1 MIKAKPKICDR
12 ILALFM
18 AFAMLVAVL
27 SDNMLRTYATP
38 ADAFTITVADKIGKA
53 VSGATVA
60 YEVTV
65 DGVSSTQRIVET
77 GDDGRVEIS
86 EIADI
91 DFTDQPTPVVKLSA
105 TIMKAD
111 YKQSVITDTAVT
123 STTGN
128 VNVTLEEKAVD
139 ADFGFADPNPE
150 IIYYQRATKFTNP
163 LTKGNGN
170 GKITF
175 EIEGGKSDVA
185 SIDATNGELTVNK
198 AGTVTVTAKKAA
210 DENYKAAQASYTLTV
225 KDVIK
230 FDKETPELNFDPE
243 KKENTYTQEVTI
255 GASSGVV
262 KYKIEESTPS
272 DAASIEESSGK
283 VKITK
288 PGKIKVGADLTIGE
302 GGNPGE
308 TFSASYI
315 LTVNKANQ
323 TGFAFDKSTPTTV
336 TYSPDNN
343 KYEIKTTGG
352 KGDGKVTFST
362 DNAEVA
368 TIDSD
373 GKLTTKKAGTVTV
386 KAVKAG
392 NEYYNDSE
400 EIGYTLTIKMADQTN
415 FAFEKPNPEAITYDP
430 KNNTFSNKASSDQGA
445 DNVTYTI
452 TSGNDVASIDSAT
465 GTLTILKAGDVTVKA
480 TRAAD
485 DKYNEVTAEYT
496 LTINKA
502 GQTDFAFEEQN
513 PKAKTYAP
521 GLTFENVAKG
531 NQGTGKITY
540 EITSGDDVASID
552 DNGKLTINKAGTV
565 TVKAT
570 RAADDKYN
578 EVTAEYTLTINKADQ
593 TGFAFEKPNPGAIT
607 YKPELTFENAATG
620 GQSASNVTYTITSDN
635 GVASIGS
642 ATGTL
647 TILKAGT
654 VTVKATRAADNK
666 YNEVT
671 AEYTLTI
678 NKAGQTD
685 FAFEEQNP
693 KAKTYAPGL
702 TFENVAKG
710 NQGTG
715 KITYEITSGDDV
727 ASIDDNGKL
736 TINKAGTVT
745 VKATR
750 AADDKYNEV
759 TAEYT
764 LTVNKASQ
772 TGFEFKKTQHE
783 ITYEPNL
790 TFTYEATGGQSAG
803 NVTYEIIRGKDV
815 ASIDDGNG
823 KLTINKAGT
832 VTVKATKAA
841 DDKYNEATAEY
852 TLTIDK
858 ANQTGFVFEKT
869 QHEITYEPDLTFD
882 NAATGGQGTGN
893 VTYTIISGNDVA
905 SIDGATGT
913 LTILKAGTI
922 TVKAV
927 RAGDDCYNVS
937 AEISYTLKIN
947 RADQTGFE
955 FEQYNG
961 ETADIV
967 YNTGMSFRNAASG
980 GQGTGNITYSLSS
993 DIVSIDNDG
1002 NITFKKGQV
1011 GTVTVTATRAAD
1023 DKYNEV
1029 STKYTLNISYL
1040 GTPENSYVLSGA
1052 KLDNNSKWY
1061 TGDITITPADGY
1073 KISWTNTLSGNEW
1086 SDYLTVSTE
1095 GNENAKTV
1103 YLKNDE
1109 GITAGIDIGNEKL
1122 MIDRTAPAIS
1132 VKYDNNSAD
1141 SDKYF
1146 DKDRTATI
1154 TITEHNFDPAK
1165 VEAVVTVNGTVSDKF
1180 NAALKKAESW
1190 KSEGDVHTA
1199 KITFSDNADYTFS
1212 ISCTDRAGHVTENN
1226 SVTFAEGSV
1235 ATGEFTVDK
1244 TAPKIDVSYD
1254 NNSVNNKMYFNA
1266 DRIATITIT
1275 EHNFDASR
1283 VVAKVTSENAT
1294 DTVSDYAA
1302 YLSDP
1307 NNWTADGDKHTA
1319 TITFSV
1325 DADYT
1330 FSISCTDKAGN
1341 ANKAVNYGESEVPEK
1356 FTVDKTN
1363 PENLVISYSE
1373 SVLDIVLRTI
1383 SFGFFNPDITVTVK
1397 ADDTTSGIDYFT
1409 YSTDGNKTVTAASAK
1424 DVKYDKDGKA
1434 YITFRIAPQYR
1445 GNISFIAFDRAGNS
1459 TGMSDDKTVV
1469 ADNTKPVISV
1479 EYDNNKHDS
1488 KNTTFYTAK
1497 RTATITITE
1506 ANFFTE
1512 AFDKNYLKI
1521 TVVRTDDNGKKTT
1534 TVLKNADL
1542 TTPFED
1548 SNGNVHTAKLD
1559 FVEDGDY
1566 TFTIDYTDFSGNK
1579 AGTYSTS
1586 FTIDKTRPTIDVS
1599 YDNNS
1604 AKNSKYFKADRTAT
1618 ITINEHNFDASRVVA
1633 KVTNKNA
1640 TGTVGDYAAYLK
1652 NAKNWKT
1659 NGNTHTATIRFTTEA
1674 DYTFNIS
1681 YSDKAG
1687 NKNKA
1692 VNYGKSVAPGE
1703 FTIDKTAPTKADI
1716 KINNES
1722 VKATK
1727 GVAFEKF
1734 YRNSVTVKYSVN
1746 CDISGLDNITYQKVD
1761 DVAGYSADGS
1771 WTAYANTGVKVS
1783 PSEKFV
1789 IYFRAEDKAGNV
1801 TIINSTGIVVDSKA
1815 PTGETYAPE
1824 IDIKPEAANKNGLHN
1839 KDVSVDL
1846 NVIDP
1851 AYSGNN
1857 ADSNGYYSGINR
1869 ITYRIS
1875 TTDTQAEET
1884 GVLFDVNE
1892 GITSG
1897 SVYDNDSLVSSWTG
1911 SINIDAATFN
1921 SNNVVVEI
1929 TATDNA
1935 GNTRV
1940 TTNEMINVPIAIDV
1954 TKPEIN
1960 ISYNNNSV
1968 DSESLFK
1975 ADRVATIAVTER
1987 NFKSDNVKIKITN
2000 TDGVI
2005 PAVSGWKKTGGTGNL
2020 DDTIWTATIPYTADG
2035 DYEFSIEYTDL
2046 ADNRSDG
2053 AVYAAGTQVP
2063 EKFTIDK
2070 TLPVIDVSYDNNS
2083 ASNGNYY
2090 NAGRTATIVIT
2101 EHNFDA
2107 SRVTVT
2113 LTATDDGTVA
2123 ALPTVSGWTDN
2134 GDRHTATV
2142 SYSNDSL
2149 YTFDIAVKDKAGNDA
2164 ADFAKQTFYVD
2175 KTAPSLTISG
2185 VADLSANSGEIIPVI
2200 SYADTNYDDANVS
2213 ITLTGAERKAVA
2225 LDGAYSDQHNGKIFT
2240 FNNFPEKKEVD
2251 DIYTLTAT
2259 LTDKAGN
2266 TTTKSIRFSA
2276 NRFGSTYALPKATEE
2291 LNGSYTQSGKDV
2303 VMTETNANQL
2313 KNIKVI
2319 LFKNGETITLKED
2332 DDYRIDVKGGNGQ
2345 WYEYTYTVYSAN
2357 FADDGVYRLSF
2368 SSEDDAGNKAE
2379 NTLDTKNKEIS
2390 FSVDKTKP
2398 DIVVT
2403 NIENGSTYP
2412 VDKLTVTMSASD
2424 NILLKTMSVYLDD
2437 YDKEYKTWTAEDIAK
2452 TIDADGNF
2460 TFDIDGNSTG
2470 AHKVKVVCTDAAGN
2484 EQTVEITDF
2493 YVTTNLFVRFYNNKV
2508 LFFGTIGGVIV
2519 IAAAIVVL
2527 LVLKKRKQNTG
2538 EDE

>member
-18 AFAMLVAVL
+18 AFAMLIAVL

-38 ADAFTITVADKIGKA
+38 ADAFTITVVDKSDNAI
-53 VSGATVA
+53 SGATVA

-65 DGVSSTQRIVET
+65 DGESFTQRTVET

-91 DFTDQPTPVVKLSA
+91 DFTAQPTPVVKLSA
-105 TIMKAD
+105 TITKAD
-111 YKQSVITDTAVT
+111 YKQSVLTDTAVT

-128 VNVTLEEKAVD
+128 VDVTLEEKAVD
-139 ADFGFADPNPE
+139 ADFGFADPNPV
-150 IIYYQRATKFTNP
+150 INYDQNNTGFTNP

-170 GKITF
+170 GNITF

-185 SIDATNGELTVNK
+185 SIDATTGELTINK
-198 AGTVTVTAKKAA
+198 TGTVTVTAKKAA

-230 FDKETPELNFDPE
+230 FDKETPELDFDPE
-243 KKENTYTQEVTI
+243 KENTYTQEVTI
-255 GASSGVV
+255 GAISGVV

-272 DAASIEESSGK
+272 DAASVEESSGK
-283 VKITK
+283 VTIAK

-302 GGNPGE
+302 GGNPGK

-373 GKLTTKKAGTVTV
+373 GKLTTEKAGTVTV

-400 EIGYTLTIKMADQTN
+400 EISCTLTIKMADQTN
-415 FAFEKPNPEAITYDP
+415 FAFENQNPEAI
-430 KNNTFSNKASSDQGA
+430 
-445 DNVTYTI
+445 
-452 TSGNDVASIDSAT
+452 
-465 GTLTILKAGDVTVKA
+465 
-480 TRAAD
+480 
-485 DKYNEVTAEYT
+485 KY
-496 LTINKA
+496 K
-502 GQTDFAFEEQN
+502 
-513 PKAKTYAP
+513 P
-521 GLTFENVAKG
+521 GLTFENAATGGQSAG
-531 NQGTGKITY
+531 NVTYTIISGK
-540 EITSGDDVASID
+540 DVASID
-552 DNGKLTINKAGTV
+552 DSNGTLTILKAGTV

-593 TGFAFEKPNPGAIT
+593 TNFVFEDQNPGAIT
-607 YKPELTFENAATG
+607 YKPRLTFEN
-620 GQSASNVTYTITSDN
+620 
-635 GVASIGS
+635 
-642 ATGTL
+642 
-647 TILKAGT
+647 
-654 VTVKATRAADNK
+654 KAT
-666 YNEVT
+666 
-671 AEYTLTI
+671 
-678 NKAGQTD
+678 
-685 FAFEEQNP
+685 
-693 KAKTYAPGL
+693 
-702 TFENVAKG
+702 G

-715 KITYEITSGDDV
+715 KITYEITSGNDV
-727 ASIDDNGKL
+727 ASIDSATGTL
-736 TINKAGTVT
+736 TILKAGTVT

-764 LTVNKASQ
+764 LTINKADQTNFAFEKQNPGAITYKPRLTFENAATGGQSAGNVTYTIISGKDVASIDDSNGTLTILKAGTVTVKATRAADDKYKEATAEYTLIIDKANQ
-772 TGFEFKKTQHE
+772 TGFKFEKTQHKK
-783 ITYEPNL
+783 TYEPDL
-790 TFTYEATGGQSAG
+790 TFTYEATGGQSKG
-803 NVTYEIIRGKDV
+803 NVTYTIISGKDV
-815 ASIDDGNG
+815 ASIDDSNG
-823 KLTINKAGT
+823 TLTILKAGT
-832 VTVKATKAA
+832 VTVKATRAA

-852 TLTIDK
+852 TLTINK
-858 ANQTGFVFEKT
+858 
-869 QHEITYEPDLTFD
+869 
-882 NAATGGQGTGN
+882 
-893 VTYTIISGNDVA
+893 
-905 SIDGATGT
+905 
-913 LTILKAGTI
+913 
-922 TVKAV
+922 
-927 RAGDDCYNVS
+927 
-937 AEISYTLKIN
+937 
-947 RADQTGFE
+947 ADQTGFE
-955 FEQYNG
+955 FEQYDND
-961 ETADIV
+961 TYKIT
-967 YNTGMSFRNAASG
+967 YNTGMSFKNAASG
-980 GQGTGNITYSLSS
+980 GQSTGNITYSLSS
-993 DIVSIDNDG
+993 DIVSINEDGEDG
-1002 NITFKKGQV
+1002 NITFKDGQV

-1040 GTPENSYVLSGA
+1040 VTPENSYVLSGA

-1061 TGDITITPADGY
+1061 TGDITITPAEGY
-1073 KISWTNTLSGNEW
+1073 KISRSNALSDNEW

-1095 GNENAKTV
+1095 GNENTETV
-1103 YLKNDE
+1103 YLKNDD
-1109 GITAGIDIGNEKL
+1109 GITAAIVIGKGQL

-1141 SDKYF
+1141 SNKYF

-1165 VEAVVTVNGTVSDKF
+1165 VEAIVTVNGTVSDKF
-1180 NAALKKAESW
+1180 NADLKKAESW

-1212 ISCTDRAGHVTENN
+1212 ISCTDKAGHVTENN

-1244 TAPKIDVSYD
+1244 TAPKIEVAYD
-1254 NNSVNNKMYFNA
+1254 NNSVKNGKYFKA
-1266 DRIATITIT
+1266 DRTATITIT
-1275 EHNFDASR
+1275 EHNFDVSR
-1283 VVAKVTSENAT
+1283 VKAVITDKNAT

-1302 YLSDP
+1302 YLSDLK
-1307 NNWTADGDKHTA
+1307 NWTADGDKHTA
-1319 TITFSV
+1319 TITFSI

-1341 ANKAVNYGESEVPEK
+1341 ANKAVNYGESEVPKK

-1397 ADDTTSGIDYFT
+1397 ADDMTSGIDYFT
-1409 YSTDGNKTVTAASAK
+1409 YSTDGNKTVTAAQAK

-1434 YITFRIAPQYR
+1434 YITFRIAPQYI

-1469 ADNTKPVISV
+1469 ADNIKPVISV
-1479 EYDNNKHDS
+1479 EYDNNKHDNN
-1488 KNTTFYTAK
+1488 NTTFYTAK
-1497 RTATITITE
+1497 RTATIKITE

-1579 AGTYSTS
+1579 ARTYSTS

-1640 TGTVGDYAAYLK
+1640 TDAVGDYAAYLK

-1716 KINNES
+1716 RINNES

-1801 TIINSTGIVVDSKA
+1801 TITNSTGIVVDSKA

-1911 SINIDAATFN
+1911 RINIDAATFN

-2063 EKFTIDK
+2063 EKFTVDK

-2123 ALPTVSGWTDN
+2123 ALPIVSGWTDN

-2200 SYADTNYDDANVS
+2200 SYTDTNYDDANVS

-2357 FADDGVYRLSF
+2357 FSDDGVYRLSF

-2452 TIDADGNF
+2452 IIDADGNF

>member
-18 AFAMLVAVL
+18 AFAMLIAVL

-38 ADAFTITVADKIGKA
+38 ADTFTITVVDQNNNA

-65 DGVSSTQRIVET
+65 DGASSTQRTVET

-91 DFTDQPTPVVKLSA
+91 DFTAQPTPVVKLSA
-105 TIMKAD
+105 TITKAD
-111 YKQSVITDTAVT
+111 YKQSVLTDTAVT
-123 STTGN
+123 STTDN
-128 VNVTLEEKAVD
+128 VNVKLEEKAVD
-139 ADFGFADPNPE
+139 ADFGFADPNPV
-150 IIYYQRATKFTNP
+150 INYDQNNTGFTNP

-170 GKITF
+170 GNITF

-185 SIDATNGELTVNK
+185 SIDATNGELTINK
-198 AGTVTVTAKKAA
+198 TGTVTVTAKKAA

-230 FDKETPELNFDPE
+230 FDKETPELDFDPE
-243 KKENTYTQEVTI
+243 KENTYTQEVTI
-255 GASSGVV
+255 GAISGVV

-272 DAASIEESSGK
+272 DAASIDESSGK
-283 VKITK
+283 VTITK
-288 PGKIKVGADLTIGE
+288 PGKIKVGADLTIRE
-302 GGNPGE
+302 GGNPGK

-315 LTVNKANQ
+315 LTVNKADQ
-323 TGFAFDKSTPTTV
+323 TNFAFEKQNPRAITYDPKNNTFSNKASSDQGEDNV
-336 TYSPDNN
+336 TYEITSDNGVAS
-343 KYEIKTTGG
+343 IDSTTGIL
-352 KGDGKVTFST
+352 
-362 DNAEVA
+362 
-368 TIDSD
+368 TI
-373 GKLTTKKAGTVTV
+373 LKAGDVTV
-386 KAVKAG
+386 KATRAADDKY
-392 NEYYNDSE
+392 NEVTAE
-400 EIGYTLTIKMADQTN
+400 YTLTINKADQTN
-415 FAFEKPNPEAITYDP
+415 FAFENQNPEAITYDPKNNTFSNKASSDQGEDNVTYEITSDNGVASIDSTTGILTILKAGDVTVKATRAADDKYNEVTAEYTLTINKADQTNFAFENQNPEAITYDP

-452 TSGNDVASIDSAT
+452 TSGNGVASIDSSTGTLTILKAGTVTVKAT
-465 GTLTILKAGDVTVKA
+465 RAADDKYKEATAEYTLTINKADQTHFAFEKPNPEARTYKPGLTFENKASSDQGADNVTYTITSDNGVASIDIYGTLTILKAGDVTVKA

-502 GQTDFAFEEQN
+502 DQTNFAFENQN
-513 PKAKTYAP
+513 P
-521 GLTFENVAKG
+521 E
-531 NQGTGKITY
+531 
-540 EITSGDDVASID
+540 
-552 DNGKLTINKAGTV
+552 
-565 TVKAT
+565 
-570 RAADDKYN
+570 
-578 EVTAEYTLTINKADQ
+578 
-593 TGFAFEKPNPGAIT
+593 AIT
-607 YKPELTFENAATG
+607 YDPKNNTFSNK
-620 GQSASNVTYTITSDN
+620 ASSDQGADNVTYTITSDN
-635 GVASIGS
+635 DVASIDS
-642 ATGTL
+642 TTGTL

-654 VTVKATRAADNK
+654 VTVKA
-666 YNEVT
+666 
-671 AEYTLTI
+671 
-678 NKAGQTD
+678 
-685 FAFEEQNP
+685 
-693 KAKTYAPGL
+693 
-702 TFENVAKG
+702 
-710 NQGTG
+710 
-715 KITYEITSGDDV
+715 
-727 ASIDDNGKL
+727 
-736 TINKAGTVT
+736 
-745 VKATR
+745 
-750 AADDKYNEV
+750 
-759 TAEYT
+759 
-764 LTVNKASQ
+764 
-772 TGFEFKKTQHE
+772 
-783 ITYEPNL
+783 
-790 TFTYEATGGQSAG
+790 
-803 NVTYEIIRGKDV
+803 
-815 ASIDDGNG
+815 
-823 KLTINKAGT
+823 
-832 VTVKATKAA
+832 
-841 DDKYNEATAEY
+841 
-852 TLTIDK
+852 
-858 ANQTGFVFEKT
+858 
-869 QHEITYEPDLTFD
+869 
-882 NAATGGQGTGN
+882 
-893 VTYTIISGNDVA
+893 
-905 SIDGATGT
+905 
-913 LTILKAGTI
+913 
-922 TVKAV
+922 V
-927 RAGDDCYNVS
+927 RAGDDCYNAS
-937 AEISYTLKIN
+937 AEINYTLKIN
-947 RADQTGFE
+947 KADQTGFE
-955 FEQYNG
+955 FEQYDND
-961 ETADIV
+961 TYKIT
-967 YNTGMSFRNAASG
+967 YNTGMSFKNAASG
-980 GQGTGNITYSLSS
+980 GQGTGNITYSLSPS
-993 DIVSIDNDG
+993 DIVSINEKG
-1002 NITFKKGQV
+1002 NITFNDGQV

-1040 GTPENSYVLSGA
+1040 VTPENSYVLSGA

-1073 KISWTNTLSGNEW
+1073 KISWSNKLSNNEW

-1109 GITAGIDIGNEKL
+1109 GITAGIDIGDEKL
-1122 MIDRTAPAIS
+1122 MIDRTAPAVS

-1165 VEAVVTVNGTVSDKF
+1165 VEAIVTVNGTVSDKF
-1180 NAALKKAESW
+1180 NADLKKAESW

-1212 ISCTDRAGHVTENN
+1212 INCTDKAGHVTENN

-1235 ATGEFTVDK
+1235 ATGDFTVDK
-1244 TAPKIDVSYD
+1244 TAPKIEVAYD
-1254 NNSVNNKMYFNA
+1254 NNSVKNGKYFKA
-1266 DRIATITIT
+1266 DRTATITIT
-1275 EHNFDASR
+1275 EHNFDVSR
-1283 VVAKVTSENAT
+1283 VKALITDKNAT

-1302 YLSDP
+1302 YLS
-1307 NNWTADGDKHTA
+1307 NLKNWTADGDKHTA

-1341 ANKAVNYGESEVPEK
+1341 ANKAVNYGESEVPKK

-1397 ADDTTSGIDYFT
+1397 ADDMTSGIDYFT
-1409 YSTDGNKTVTAASAK
+1409 YSTDGNKTVTAAQAK

-1469 ADNTKPVISV
+1469 ADNIKPVISV
-1479 EYDNNKHDS
+1479 EYDNNKHDNN
-1488 KNTTFYTAK
+1488 NTTFYTAK
-1497 RTATITITE
+1497 RTATIKITE

-1512 AFDKNYLKI
+1512 AFDKNHLKI

-1579 AGTYSTS
+1579 ARTYSTS

-1640 TGTVGDYAAYLK
+1640 TGSVGDYAAYLK

-1716 KINNES
+1716 RINNES

-1746 CDISGLDNITYQKVD
+1746 CDISGLDNITYQKVH

-1911 SINIDAATFN
+1911 RINIDAATFN

-2063 EKFTIDK
+2063 EKFTVDK

-2113 LTATDDGTVA
+2113 LTATDDDTVA
-2123 ALPTVSGWTDN
+2123 ALPIVSGWTDN

-2200 SYADTNYDDANVS
+2200 SYTDTNYDDANVS

-2303 VMTETNANQL
+2303 VVTETNANQL

>member
-18 AFAMLVAVL
+18 AFAMLIAVL

-38 ADAFTITVADKIGKA
+38 ADAFTITVVDQNNNA
-53 VSGATVA
+53 VSGATVV

-65 DGVSSTQRIVET
+65 DGVSSTQRTVET

-91 DFTDQPTPVVKLSA
+91 DFTAQPTPVVKLSA
-105 TIMKAD
+105 TITKAD

-128 VNVTLEEKAVD
+128 VNVTLKEKAVD
-139 ADFGFADPNPE
+139 ADFGFANPNPV
-150 IIYYQRATKFTNP
+150 INYDQNNTGFTNP

-170 GKITF
+170 GNITF

-185 SIDATNGELTVNK
+185 SIDATTGELTINK
-198 AGTVTVTAKKAA
+198 RGTVTVTAKKAA

-230 FDKETPELNFDPE
+230 FDKETPELDFDPE
-243 KKENTYTQEVTI
+243 KENTYTQEVTI
-255 GASSGVV
+255 GTSSGVV

-283 VKITK
+283 VTITK

-302 GGNPGE
+302 GGNPGK

-373 GKLTTKKAGTVTV
+373 GKLTTEKAGTVTV

-400 EIGYTLTIKMADQTN
+400 EISCTLTIKMADQTN
-415 FAFEKPNPEAITYDP
+415 FAFENQNPEAIKYKP
-430 KNNTFSNKASSDQGA
+430 GLTFENAATGGQSAG
-445 DNVTYTI
+445 NVTYEI

-465 GTLTILKAGDVTVKA
+465 GTLTILKAGTVTVKATRAADDKYKEVTAEYTLTINKADQTNFAFEKQNPGAITYKPRLTFENKATGNQGTGKITYEITSGNDVASIDDSNGTLTINKAGDVTVKA

-496 LTINKA
+496 LI
-502 GQTDFAFEEQN
+502 
-513 PKAKTYAP
+513 
-521 GLTFENVAKG
+521 
-531 NQGTGKITY
+531 
-540 EITSGDDVASID
+540 
-552 DNGKLTINKAGTV
+552 
-565 TVKAT
+565 
-570 RAADDKYN
+570 
-578 EVTAEYTLTINKADQ
+578 
-593 TGFAFEKPNPGAIT
+593 
-607 YKPELTFENAATG
+607 
-620 GQSASNVTYTITSDN
+620 
-635 GVASIGS
+635 
-642 ATGTL
+642 
-647 TILKAGT
+647 
-654 VTVKATRAADNK
+654 
-666 YNEVT
+666 
-671 AEYTLTI
+671 
-678 NKAGQTD
+678 
-685 FAFEEQNP
+685 
-693 KAKTYAPGL
+693 
-702 TFENVAKG
+702 
-710 NQGTG
+710 
-715 KITYEITSGDDV
+715 
-727 ASIDDNGKL
+727 
-736 TINKAGTVT
+736 
-745 VKATR
+745 
-750 AADDKYNEV
+750 
-759 TAEYT
+759 
-764 LTVNKASQ
+764 
-772 TGFEFKKTQHE
+772 
-783 ITYEPNL
+783 
-790 TFTYEATGGQSAG
+790 
-803 NVTYEIIRGKDV
+803 
-815 ASIDDGNG
+815 
-823 KLTINKAGT
+823 
-832 VTVKATKAA
+832 
-841 DDKYNEATAEY
+841 
-852 TLTIDK
+852 IDK

-869 QHEITYEPDLTFD
+869 QHEITYEPDLTFTYG
-882 NAATGGQGTGN
+882 ATGGQSKGN
-893 VTYTIISGNDVA
+893 VTYTIISGKDVA
-905 SIDGATGT
+905 SIDDSNGT
-913 LTILKAGTI
+913 LTILKAGTVTVKATRAADDKYKEATAEYTLI
-922 TVKAV
+922 IDKANQTGFVFEKTQHEITYEPDLTFTYGATGGQSTGNVTYTITSGNDVATIDSKTGTLKINKAGTVTVKAV
-927 RAGDDCYNVS
+927 RAGDDCYNAS

-947 RADQTGFE
+947 KADQTGFE
-955 FEQYNG
+955 FEQYDND
-961 ETADIV
+961 TYKIT
-967 YNTGMSFRNAASG
+967 YNTGMSFKNAASG
-980 GQGTGNITYSLSS
+980 GQSTGNITYSLSS
-993 DIVSIDNDG
+993 DIVSINEDGEDG
-1002 NITFKKGQV
+1002 NITFKDGQV

-1040 GTPENSYVLSGA
+1040 VTPENSYVLSGA

-1073 KISWTNTLSGNEW
+1073 KISWSNKLSNNEW

-1095 GNENAKTV
+1095 GNKNAKTV

-1109 GITAGIDIGNEKL
+1109 GITAGIDIGDEKL
-1122 MIDRTAPAIS
+1122 MIDRTAPTIS

-1165 VEAVVTVNGTVSDKF
+1165 VEAIVTVNGTVSDKF
-1180 NAALKKAESW
+1180 NADLKKAESW

-1212 ISCTDRAGHVTENN
+1212 ISCTDKAGHVTENN

-1235 ATGEFTVDK
+1235 ATGEFTIDK
-1244 TAPKIDVSYD
+1244 TAPKIEVAYD
-1254 NNSVNNKMYFNA
+1254 NNSVKNGKYFKA
-1266 DRIATITIT
+1266 DRTATITIT
-1275 EHNFDASR
+1275 EHNFDVSR
-1283 VVAKVTSENAT
+1283 VKAVITDKNAT

-1302 YLSDP
+1302 YLSDLK
-1307 NNWTADGDKHTA
+1307 NWTADGDKHTA

-1341 ANKAVNYGESEVPEK
+1341 ANKAVNYGESEVPKK

-1397 ADDTTSGIDYFT
+1397 ADDMTSGIDYFT
-1409 YSTDGNKTVTAASAK
+1409 YSTDGNKTVTAAQAK

-1434 YITFRIAPQYR
+1434 YITFRIAPQYI

-1469 ADNTKPVISV
+1469 ADNIKPVISV

-1488 KNTTFYTAK
+1488 NNTTFYTAK
-1497 RTATITITE
+1497 RTATIKITE

-1579 AGTYSTS
+1579 ARTYSTS

-1618 ITINEHNFDASRVVA
+1618 ITINEHNFDASRVVT

-1640 TGTVGDYAAYLK
+1640 TGSVGDYAAYLK

-1659 NGNTHTATIRFTTEA
+1659 NGNKHTATIRFTTEA

-1716 KINNES
+1716 RINNES

-1911 SINIDAATFN
+1911 RINIDAATFN

-2063 EKFTIDK
+2063 EKFTVDK

-2123 ALPTVSGWTDN
+2123 ALPIVSGWTDN

-2213 ITLTGAERKAVA
+2213 ITLTGAERKSVA

-2291 LNGSYTQSGKDV
+2291 LNGSYTQSSKDV

-2357 FADDGVYRLSF
+2357 FSDDGVYRLSF

-2452 TIDADGNF
+2452 IIDADGNF

>member
-18 AFAMLVAVL
+18 AFAMLIVVL
-27 SDNMLRTYATP
+27 SDNMLRTYAAP
-38 ADAFTITVADKIGKA
+38 ADAFTITVADKSDNAI
-53 VSGATVA
+53 SGATVA

-65 DGVSSTQRIVET
+65 DGASFTQRTVET

-91 DFTDQPTPVVKLSA
+91 DFTAQPTPVVKLSA
-105 TIMKAD
+105 TITKAD
-111 YKQSVITDTAVT
+111 YKQSVLTDTAVT

-128 VNVTLEEKAVD
+128 VNVTLKEKAVD
-139 ADFGFADPNPE
+139 ADFGFANPNPV
-150 IIYYQRATKFTNP
+150 INYDQNNTGFTNP

-170 GKITF
+170 GNITF

-185 SIDATNGELTVNK
+185 SIDATNGELTMNK
-198 AGTVTVTAKKAA
+198 TGTVTVTAKKAA

-230 FDKETPELNFDPE
+230 FDKETPELDFDPE
-243 KKENTYTQEVTI
+243 KENTYTQEVTI
-255 GASSGVV
+255 GASLGVV

-272 DAASIEESSGK
+272 DAASIDESSGK
-283 VKITK
+283 VTITK

-302 GGNPGE
+302 GGNPGK

-315 LTVNKANQ
+315 LTVNKADQ
-323 TGFAFDKSTPTTV
+323 TGFAFEKQNPGAITYDPKNNTFSNKASSDQGEDNV
-336 TYSPDNN
+336 TYEITSDNGVAS
-343 KYEIKTTGG
+343 IDSTTGIL
-352 KGDGKVTFST
+352 
-362 DNAEVA
+362 
-368 TIDSD
+368 TI
-373 GKLTTKKAGTVTV
+373 LKAGDVTV
-386 KAVKAG
+386 KATRAADDKY
-392 NEYYNDSE
+392 NEVTAK
-400 EIGYTLTIKMADQTN
+400 YTLTINKADQTN
-415 FAFEKPNPEAITYDP
+415 FAFEKPNPEAVTYDPKNNTFSNKASSDQGADNVTYTITSDNGVASIDINGTLTILKAGTVTVQATRAADDKYKEATAEYTLTINKADQTNFAFENQNPEARTYKPGLTFENKASSDQGADNVTYTITRDNGVASIDINGTLTILKAGDVTVKATRAADDKYNEATAEYTLTINKADQTHFAFENPNPGAITYDP

-465 GTLTILKAGDVTVKA
+465 GTLTILKAG
-480 TRAAD
+480 
-485 DKYNEVTAEYT
+485 
-496 LTINKA
+496 
-502 GQTDFAFEEQN
+502 
-513 PKAKTYAP
+513 
-521 GLTFENVAKG
+521 
-531 NQGTGKITY
+531 
-540 EITSGDDVASID
+540 
-552 DNGKLTINKAGTV
+552 TV
-565 TVKAT
+565 TVKA
-570 RAADDKYN
+570 
-578 EVTAEYTLTINKADQ
+578 I
-593 TGFAFEKPNPGAIT
+593 
-607 YKPELTFENAATG
+607 
-620 GQSASNVTYTITSDN
+620 
-635 GVASIGS
+635 
-642 ATGTL
+642 
-647 TILKAGT
+647 
-654 VTVKATRAADNK
+654 
-666 YNEVT
+666 
-671 AEYTLTI
+671 
-678 NKAGQTD
+678 
-685 FAFEEQNP
+685 
-693 KAKTYAPGL
+693 
-702 TFENVAKG
+702 
-710 NQGTG
+710 
-715 KITYEITSGDDV
+715 
-727 ASIDDNGKL
+727 
-736 TINKAGTVT
+736 
-745 VKATR
+745 
-750 AADDKYNEV
+750 
-759 TAEYT
+759 
-764 LTVNKASQ
+764 
-772 TGFEFKKTQHE
+772 
-783 ITYEPNL
+783 
-790 TFTYEATGGQSAG
+790 
-803 NVTYEIIRGKDV
+803 
-815 ASIDDGNG
+815 
-823 KLTINKAGT
+823 
-832 VTVKATKAA
+832 
-841 DDKYNEATAEY
+841 
-852 TLTIDK
+852 
-858 ANQTGFVFEKT
+858 
-869 QHEITYEPDLTFD
+869 
-882 NAATGGQGTGN
+882 
-893 VTYTIISGNDVA
+893 
-905 SIDGATGT
+905 
-913 LTILKAGTI
+913 
-922 TVKAV
+922 
-927 RAGDDCYNVS
+927 RAGDDCYNAS

-947 RADQTGFE
+947 KADQTGFE
-955 FEQYNG
+955 FEQYDND
-961 ETADIV
+961 TYKIT
-967 YNTGMSFRNAASG
+967 YNTGMSFKNAASG
-980 GQGTGNITYSLSS
+980 GQGTGNITYSLLPS
-993 DIVSIDNDG
+993 DIVSIDEDG
-1002 NITFKKGQV
+1002 NITFNDGKV

-1040 GTPENSYVLSGA
+1040 VTPENSYVLSGA

-1061 TGDITITPADGY
+1061 TGDITITPAEGY
-1073 KISWTNTLSGNEW
+1073 KISRSNALSDNEW

-1095 GNENAKTV
+1095 GNENTETV
-1103 YLKNDE
+1103 YLKNDD
-1109 GITAGIDIGNEKL
+1109 GITAAIVIGKGQL
-1122 MIDRTAPAIS
+1122 MIDRTAPAVS

-1146 DKDRTATI
+1146 DKNRTATI

-1165 VEAVVTVNGTVSDKF
+1165 VEAIVTVNGTVSDKF
-1180 NAALKKAESW
+1180 NADLKKAESW

-1212 ISCTDRAGHVTENN
+1212 ISCTDKAGHVTENN

-1244 TAPKIDVSYD
+1244 TAPKIEVAYD
-1254 NNSVNNKMYFNA
+1254 NNSVKNGKYFKA
-1266 DRIATITIT
+1266 DRTATITIT
-1275 EHNFDASR
+1275 EHNFDVSR
-1283 VVAKVTSENAT
+1283 VKAVITDKNAT

-1307 NNWTADGDKHTA
+1307 KNWTADGDKHTA
-1319 TITFSV
+1319 AITFSV

-1397 ADDTTSGIDYFT
+1397 ADDMTSGIDYFT
-1409 YSTDGNKTVTAASAK
+1409 YSTDGNKTVTAAQAK

-1445 GNISFIAFDRAGNS
+1445 GKISFKAFDRAGNKAD
-1459 TGMSDDKTVV
+1459 MSDDDKTVV

-1497 RTATITITE
+1497 RTATIKITE

-1566 TFTIDYTDFSGNK
+1566 TFTINYTDFSGNK

-1640 TGTVGDYAAYLK
+1640 TGTVGDYTAYLK

-1716 KINNES
+1716 RINNES

-2053 AVYAAGTQVP
+2053 AVYAAGTQAP
-2063 EKFTIDK
+2063 EKFTVDK

-2303 VMTETNANQL
+2303 VVTETNANQL

>member
-18 AFAMLVAVL
+18 AFAMLIVVL
-27 SDNMLRTYATP
+27 SDNMLRTYAAP
-38 ADAFTITVADKIGKA
+38 ADAFTITVADKSDNAI
-53 VSGATVA
+53 SGATVA

-65 DGVSSTQRIVET
+65 DGASFTQRTVET

-91 DFTDQPTPVVKLSA
+91 DFTAQPTPVVKLSA
-105 TIMKAD
+105 TITKAD
-111 YKQSVITDTAVT
+111 YKQSVLTDTAVT

-128 VNVTLEEKAVD
+128 VNVTLKEKAVD
-139 ADFGFADPNPE
+139 ADFGFANPNPV
-150 IIYYQRATKFTNP
+150 INYDQNNTGFTNP

-170 GKITF
+170 GNITF

-185 SIDATNGELTVNK
+185 SIDATNGELTINK
-198 AGTVTVTAKKAA
+198 TGTVTVTAKKAA

-230 FDKETPELNFDPE
+230 FDKETPELDFDPE
-243 KKENTYTQEVTI
+243 KENTYTQEVTI
-255 GASSGVV
+255 GASLGVV

-272 DAASIEESSGK
+272 DAASIDESSGK
-283 VKITK
+283 VTITK

-302 GGNPGE
+302 GGNPGK

-315 LTVNKANQ
+315 LTVNKADQ
-323 TGFAFDKSTPTTV
+323 TGFAFEKQNPGAITYDPKNNTFSNKASSDQGEDNV
-336 TYSPDNN
+336 TY
-343 KYEIKTTGG
+343 EITSANGVASIDSTTGIL
-352 KGDGKVTFST
+352 
-362 DNAEVA
+362 
-368 TIDSD
+368 TI
-373 GKLTTKKAGTVTV
+373 LKAGDVTV
-386 KAVKAG
+386 KATRAADDKY
-392 NEYYNDSE
+392 NEVTAK
-400 EIGYTLTIKMADQTN
+400 YTLTINKADQTN
-415 FAFEKPNPEAITYDP
+415 FAFEKPNPEAVTYDPKNNTFSNKASSDQGADNVTYTITSDNGVASIDINGTLTILKAGTVTVQATRAADDKYKEATAEYTLTINKADQTNFAFENQNPEARTYKPGLTFENKATGNQGTGKITYEITSGNDVASIDDNGKLTINKAGDVTVKATRAADDKYNEATAEYTLTINKADQTHFAFENPNPGAITYDP

-465 GTLTILKAGDVTVKA
+465 GTLTILKAG
-480 TRAAD
+480 
-485 DKYNEVTAEYT
+485 
-496 LTINKA
+496 
-502 GQTDFAFEEQN
+502 
-513 PKAKTYAP
+513 
-521 GLTFENVAKG
+521 
-531 NQGTGKITY
+531 
-540 EITSGDDVASID
+540 
-552 DNGKLTINKAGTV
+552 TV
-565 TVKAT
+565 TVKA
-570 RAADDKYN
+570 
-578 EVTAEYTLTINKADQ
+578 I
-593 TGFAFEKPNPGAIT
+593 
-607 YKPELTFENAATG
+607 
-620 GQSASNVTYTITSDN
+620 
-635 GVASIGS
+635 
-642 ATGTL
+642 
-647 TILKAGT
+647 
-654 VTVKATRAADNK
+654 
-666 YNEVT
+666 
-671 AEYTLTI
+671 
-678 NKAGQTD
+678 
-685 FAFEEQNP
+685 
-693 KAKTYAPGL
+693 
-702 TFENVAKG
+702 
-710 NQGTG
+710 
-715 KITYEITSGDDV
+715 
-727 ASIDDNGKL
+727 
-736 TINKAGTVT
+736 
-745 VKATR
+745 
-750 AADDKYNEV
+750 
-759 TAEYT
+759 
-764 LTVNKASQ
+764 
-772 TGFEFKKTQHE
+772 
-783 ITYEPNL
+783 
-790 TFTYEATGGQSAG
+790 
-803 NVTYEIIRGKDV
+803 
-815 ASIDDGNG
+815 
-823 KLTINKAGT
+823 
-832 VTVKATKAA
+832 
-841 DDKYNEATAEY
+841 
-852 TLTIDK
+852 
-858 ANQTGFVFEKT
+858 
-869 QHEITYEPDLTFD
+869 
-882 NAATGGQGTGN
+882 
-893 VTYTIISGNDVA
+893 
-905 SIDGATGT
+905 
-913 LTILKAGTI
+913 
-922 TVKAV
+922 
-927 RAGDDCYNVS
+927 RAGDDCYNAS

-947 RADQTGFE
+947 KADQTGFE
-955 FEQYNG
+955 FEQYDND
-961 ETADIV
+961 TYKIT
-967 YNTGMSFRNAASG
+967 YNTGMSFKNAASG
-980 GQGTGNITYSLSS
+980 GQGTGNITYSLLPS
-993 DIVSIDNDG
+993 DIVSIDEDG
-1002 NITFKKGQV
+1002 NITFNDGKV

-1040 GTPENSYVLSGA
+1040 VTPENSYVLSGA

-1061 TGDITITPADGY
+1061 TGDITITPAEGY
-1073 KISWTNTLSGNEW
+1073 KISRSNALSDNEW

-1095 GNENAKTV
+1095 GNENTETV
-1103 YLKNDE
+1103 YLKNDD
-1109 GITAGIDIGNEKL
+1109 GITAAIVIGKGQL
-1122 MIDRTAPAIS
+1122 MIDRTAPAVS

-1146 DKDRTATI
+1146 DKNRTATI

-1165 VEAVVTVNGTVSDKF
+1165 VEAIVTVNGTVSDKF
-1180 NAALKKAESW
+1180 NADLKKAESW

-1212 ISCTDRAGHVTENN
+1212 ISCTDKAGHVTENN

-1244 TAPKIDVSYD
+1244 TAPKIEVAYD
-1254 NNSVNNKMYFNA
+1254 NNSVKNGKYFKA
-1266 DRIATITIT
+1266 DRTATITIT
-1275 EHNFDASR
+1275 EHNFDVSR
-1283 VVAKVTSENAT
+1283 VKAVITDKNAT

-1307 NNWTADGDKHTA
+1307 KNWTADGDKHTA
-1319 TITFSV
+1319 AITFSV

-1397 ADDTTSGIDYFT
+1397 ADDMTSGIDYFT
-1409 YSTDGNKTVTAASAK
+1409 YSTDGNKTVTAAQAK

-1445 GNISFIAFDRAGNS
+1445 GKISFKAFDRAGNKAD
-1459 TGMSDDKTVV
+1459 MSDDDKTVV

-1497 RTATITITE
+1497 RTATIKITE

-1579 AGTYSTS
+1579 ARTYSTS

-1640 TGTVGDYAAYLK
+1640 TGSVGDYAAYLK

-1716 KINNES
+1716 RINNES

-1789 IYFRAEDKAGNV
+1789 IYFRTEDKAGNV

-1911 SINIDAATFN
+1911 RINIDAATFN

-1935 GNTRV
+1935 GNARV

-2046 ADNRSDG
+2046 ADNKSDG

-2063 EKFTIDK
+2063 EKFTVDK

-2113 LTATDDGTVA
+2113 LTATDDDTVA
-2123 ALPTVSGWTDN
+2123 ALPIVSGWTDN

-2200 SYADTNYDDANVS
+2200 SYTDTNYDDANVS

-2303 VMTETNANQL
+2303 VVTETNANQL

-2452 TIDADGNF
+2452 TIDADENF

>member
-18 AFAMLVAVL
+18 AFAMLIVVL
-27 SDNMLRTYATP
+27 SDNMLRTYAAP
-38 ADAFTITVADKIGKA
+38 ADAFTITVADKSDNAI
-53 VSGATVA
+53 SGATVA

-65 DGVSSTQRIVET
+65 DGASFTQRTVET

-91 DFTDQPTPVVKLSA
+91 DFTAQPTPVVKLSA
-105 TIMKAD
+105 TITKAD
-111 YKQSVITDTAVT
+111 YKQSVLTDTAVT

-128 VNVTLEEKAVD
+128 VNVTLKEKAVD
-139 ADFGFADPNPE
+139 ADFGFANPNPV
-150 IIYYQRATKFTNP
+150 INYDQNNTGFTNP

-170 GKITF
+170 GNITF

-185 SIDATNGELTVNK
+185 SIDATNGELTINK
-198 AGTVTVTAKKAA
+198 TGTVTVTAKKAA

-230 FDKETPELNFDPE
+230 FDKETPELDFDPE
-243 KKENTYTQEVTI
+243 KENTYTQEVTI
-255 GASSGVV
+255 GASLGVV

-272 DAASIEESSGK
+272 DAASIDESSGK
-283 VKITK
+283 VTITK

-302 GGNPGE
+302 GGNPGK

-315 LTVNKANQ
+315 LTVNKADQ
-323 TGFAFDKSTPTTV
+323 TGFAFEKQNPGAITYDPKNNTFSNKASSDQGEDNV
-336 TYSPDNN
+336 TYEITSDNGVAS
-343 KYEIKTTGG
+343 IDSTTGIL
-352 KGDGKVTFST
+352 
-362 DNAEVA
+362 
-368 TIDSD
+368 TI
-373 GKLTTKKAGTVTV
+373 LKAGDVTV
-386 KAVKAG
+386 KATRAADDKY
-392 NEYYNDSE
+392 NEVTAK
-400 EIGYTLTIKMADQTN
+400 YTLTINKADQTN
-415 FAFEKPNPEAITYDP
+415 FAFEKPNPEAVTYDP

-452 TSGNDVASIDSAT
+452 TSDNGVASIDIN
-465 GTLTILKAGDVTVKA
+465 GTLTILKAGTVTVKA

-485 DKYNEVTAEYT
+485 DKYKEATAEYT

-502 GQTDFAFEEQN
+502 DQTNFAFEKPN
-513 PKAKTYAP
+513 PGAITYKP
-521 GLTFENVAKG
+521 GLTFENAVTGGQSAG
-531 NQGTGKITY
+531 NITY
-540 EITSGDDVASID
+540 TITSGKDVASID
-552 DNGKLTINKAGTV
+552 DSNGTLTINKAGTV

-570 RAADDKYN
+570 RAADDKY
-578 EVTAEYTLTINKADQ
+578 K
-593 TGFAFEKPNPGAIT
+593 
-607 YKPELTFENAATG
+607 
-620 GQSASNVTYTITSDN
+620 
-635 GVASIGS
+635 
-642 ATGTL
+642 
-647 TILKAGT
+647 
-654 VTVKATRAADNK
+654 
-666 YNEVT
+666 
-671 AEYTLTI
+671 
-678 NKAGQTD
+678 
-685 FAFEEQNP
+685 
-693 KAKTYAPGL
+693 
-702 TFENVAKG
+702 
-710 NQGTG
+710 
-715 KITYEITSGDDV
+715 
-727 ASIDDNGKL
+727 
-736 TINKAGTVT
+736 
-745 VKATR
+745 
-750 AADDKYNEV
+750 
-759 TAEYT
+759 
-764 LTVNKASQ
+764 
-772 TGFEFKKTQHE
+772 
-783 ITYEPNL
+783 
-790 TFTYEATGGQSAG
+790 
-803 NVTYEIIRGKDV
+803 
-815 ASIDDGNG
+815 
-823 KLTINKAGT
+823 
-832 VTVKATKAA
+832 
-841 DDKYNEATAEY
+841 EATAEY

-858 ANQTGFVFEKT
+858 ANQRGFVFEKT

-882 NAATGGQGTGN
+882 NAATGGQSTGN
-893 VTYTIISGNDVA
+893 VTYMITSGNDVA
-905 SIDGATGT
+905 SIDSATGT
-913 LTILKAGTI
+913 LTILKAGTV

-927 RAGDDCYNVS
+927 RAGDDCYNDS
-937 AEISYTLKIN
+937 YEISYTLKIN
-947 RADQTGFE
+947 KADQTGFE
-955 FEQYNG
+955 FEQYDND
-961 ETADIV
+961 TYKIT
-967 YNTGMSFRNAASG
+967 YNTGMSFKNAVSG

-1002 NITFKKGQV
+1002 NITFKNGQV

-1040 GTPENSYVLSGA
+1040 VTPENSYVLSGA

-1073 KISWTNTLSGNEW
+1073 KISWSNKLSNNEW

-1109 GITAGIDIGNEKL
+1109 GITAGIDIGDEKL
-1122 MIDRTAPAIS
+1122 MIDRTAPAVS

-1146 DKDRTATI
+1146 DKNRTATI

-1165 VEAVVTVNGTVSDKF
+1165 VEAIVTVNGTVSDKF
-1180 NAALKKAESW
+1180 NADLKKAESW

-1212 ISCTDRAGHVTENN
+1212 INCTDKAGHVTENN

-1244 TAPKIDVSYD
+1244 TAPKIEVAYD
-1254 NNSVNNKMYFNA
+1254 NNSVKNGKYFKA
-1266 DRIATITIT
+1266 DRTATITIT
-1275 EHNFDASR
+1275 EHNFDVSR
-1283 VVAKVTSENAT
+1283 VKAVITDKNAT

-1302 YLSDP
+1302 YLSDLK
-1307 NNWTADGDKHTA
+1307 NWTADGDKHTA

-1397 ADDTTSGIDYFT
+1397 ADDMTSGIDYFT
-1409 YSTDGNKTVTAASAK
+1409 YSTDGNKIVTAAQAK

-1445 GNISFIAFDRAGNS
+1445 GKISFKAFDRAGNKAD
-1459 TGMSDDKTVV
+1459 MSDDDKTVV

-1497 RTATITITE
+1497 RTATIKITE

-1579 AGTYSTS
+1579 ARTYSTS

-1640 TGTVGDYAAYLK
+1640 TGSVGDYAAYLK

-1716 KINNES
+1716 RINNES

-1789 IYFRAEDKAGNV
+1789 IYFRTEDKAGNV

-1911 SINIDAATFN
+1911 RINIDAATFN

-1935 GNTRV
+1935 GNARV

-2063 EKFTIDK
+2063 EKFTVDK

-2113 LTATDDGTVA
+2113 LTATDDDTVA
-2123 ALPTVSGWTDN
+2123 ALPIVSGWTDN

-2200 SYADTNYDDANVS
+2200 SYTDTNYDDANVS

-2276 NRFGSTYALPKATEE
+2276 NRFGSTYAE
-2291 LNGSYTQSGKDV
+2291 G
-2303 VMTETNANQL
+2303 
-2313 KNIKVI
+2313 
-2319 LFKNGETITLKED
+2319 
-2332 DDYRIDVKGGNGQ
+2332 YRR
-2345 WYEYTYTVYSAN
+2345 A
-2357 FADDGVYRLSF
+2357 
-2368 SSEDDAGNKAE
+2368 
-2379 NTLDTKNKEIS
+2379 
-2390 FSVDKTKP
+2390 
-2398 DIVVT
+2398 
-2403 NIENGSTYP
+2403 
-2412 VDKLTVTMSASD
+2412 
-2424 NILLKTMSVYLDD
+2424 
-2437 YDKEYKTWTAEDIAK
+2437 
-2452 TIDADGNF
+2452 
-2460 TFDIDGNSTG
+2460 
-2470 AHKVKVVCTDAAGN
+2470 
-2484 EQTVEITDF
+2484 
-2493 YVTTNLFVRFYNNKV
+2493 
-2508 LFFGTIGGVIV
+2508 
-2519 IAAAIVVL
+2519 
-2527 LVLKKRKQNTG
+2527 
-2538 EDE
+2538 

>member
-18 AFAMLVAVL
+18 AFAMLIAVL

-38 ADAFTITVADKIGKA
+38 ADTFTITVVDKSDNAI
-53 VSGATVA
+53 SGATVA

-65 DGVSSTQRIVET
+65 DGASFTQRTVET
-77 GDDGRVEIS
+77 GADGRVEIS

-91 DFTDQPTPVVKLSA
+91 DFTAQPTPVVKLSA
-105 TIMKAD
+105 TITKAD

-123 STTGN
+123 STTDN
-128 VNVTLEEKAVD
+128 VNVKLEEKAVD
-139 ADFGFADPNPE
+139 ADFGFANPNPV
-150 IIYYQRATKFTNP
+150 INYDQNNTGFTNP

-170 GKITF
+170 GNITF

-185 SIDATNGELTVNK
+185 SIDATTGELTINK
-198 AGTVTVTAKKAA
+198 TGTVTVTAKKAA

-230 FDKETPELNFDPE
+230 FDKETPELDFDPE
-243 KKENTYTQEVTI
+243 KENTYTQEVTI
-255 GASSGVV
+255 GAISGVV

-283 VKITK
+283 VTITK
-288 PGKIKVGADLTIGE
+288 PGTIKVGADLTIGE
-302 GGNPGE
+302 GGNPGK

-373 GKLTTKKAGTVTV
+373 GKLTTEKAGTVTV

-400 EIGYTLTIKMADQTN
+400 EISCTLTIKMADQTN
-415 FAFEKPNPEAITYDP
+415 FAFENQNPEAIKYKP
-430 KNNTFSNKASSDQGA
+430 GLTFENAATGGQSAG
-445 DNVTYTI
+445 NVTYEIIRGKDVASIGSNGTLTVLKAGTVTVKATRAADDKYNEVTAEYTLTINKADQTNFVFEDQNPGAITYKPRLTFENKATGNQGTGKITYEI

-496 LTINKA
+496 LI
-502 GQTDFAFEEQN
+502 
-513 PKAKTYAP
+513 
-521 GLTFENVAKG
+521 
-531 NQGTGKITY
+531 
-540 EITSGDDVASID
+540 
-552 DNGKLTINKAGTV
+552 
-565 TVKAT
+565 
-570 RAADDKYN
+570 
-578 EVTAEYTLTINKADQ
+578 
-593 TGFAFEKPNPGAIT
+593 
-607 YKPELTFENAATG
+607 
-620 GQSASNVTYTITSDN
+620 
-635 GVASIGS
+635 
-642 ATGTL
+642 
-647 TILKAGT
+647 
-654 VTVKATRAADNK
+654 
-666 YNEVT
+666 
-671 AEYTLTI
+671 
-678 NKAGQTD
+678 
-685 FAFEEQNP
+685 
-693 KAKTYAPGL
+693 
-702 TFENVAKG
+702 
-710 NQGTG
+710 
-715 KITYEITSGDDV
+715 
-727 ASIDDNGKL
+727 
-736 TINKAGTVT
+736 
-745 VKATR
+745 
-750 AADDKYNEV
+750 
-759 TAEYT
+759 
-764 LTVNKASQ
+764 
-772 TGFEFKKTQHE
+772 
-783 ITYEPNL
+783 
-790 TFTYEATGGQSAG
+790 
-803 NVTYEIIRGKDV
+803 
-815 ASIDDGNG
+815 
-823 KLTINKAGT
+823 
-832 VTVKATKAA
+832 
-841 DDKYNEATAEY
+841 
-852 TLTIDK
+852 IDK
-858 ANQTGFVFEKT
+858 ANQTGFAFEKT
-869 QHEITYEPDLTFD
+869 QHEITYEPDLTFTYG
-882 NAATGGQGTGN
+882 ATGGQSTGN
-893 VTYTIISGNDVA
+893 VTYTITSGNDVA
-905 SIDGATGT
+905 TIDIYGT
-913 LTILKAGTI
+913 LTILKAGTV
-922 TVKAV
+922 TVKAI
-927 RAGDDCYNVS
+927 RAGDDCYNAS

-947 RADQTGFE
+947 KADQTGFE
-955 FEQYNG
+955 FEQYDND
-961 ETADIV
+961 TYKIT
-967 YNTGMSFRNAASG
+967 YNTGMSFKNAASG
-980 GQGTGNITYSLSS
+980 GQSKGNITYSLSPS
-993 DIVSIDNDG
+993 DIVSIDEDG
-1002 NITFKKGQV
+1002 NITFNDGKV

-1040 GTPENSYVLSGA
+1040 VTPENSYVLSGA

-1061 TGDITITPADGY
+1061 TGDITITPAEGY
-1073 KISWTNTLSGNEW
+1073 KISRSNALSDNEW

-1095 GNENAKTV
+1095 GNENTETV
-1103 YLKNDE
+1103 YLKNDD
-1109 GITAGIDIGNEKL
+1109 GITAAIVIGNEKL

-1165 VEAVVTVNGTVSDKF
+1165 VEAIVTVNGTVSDKF
-1180 NAALKKAESW
+1180 NADLKKAESW

-1212 ISCTDRAGHVTENN
+1212 ISCTDKAGHVTENN

-1244 TAPKIDVSYD
+1244 TAPKIEVAYD
-1254 NNSVNNKMYFNA
+1254 NNFVKNGKYFKA
-1266 DRIATITIT
+1266 DRTATITIT
-1275 EHNFDASR
+1275 EHNFDVSR
-1283 VVAKVTSENAT
+1283 VKAVITDKNAT

-1302 YLSDP
+1302 YLSDLK
-1307 NNWTADGDKHTA
+1307 NWTADGDMHTA

-1341 ANKAVNYGESEVPEK
+1341 ANKAVNYGESEVPKK

-1409 YSTDGNKTVTAASAK
+1409 YSTDGNKTVTAAQAK

-1445 GNISFIAFDRAGNS
+1445 GKISFKAFDRAGNS

-1469 ADNTKPVISV
+1469 ADNIKPVISV
-1479 EYDNNKHDS
+1479 EYDNNKHDNN
-1488 KNTTFYTAK
+1488 NTTFYTAK
-1497 RTATITITE
+1497 RTATIKITE

-1716 KINNES
+1716 RINNES

-1746 CDISGLDNITYQKVD
+1746 CDISGLENITYQKVD

-1911 SINIDAATFN
+1911 RINIDAATFN

-1940 TTNEMINVPIAIDV
+1940 TTNEMINIPIAIDV

-2063 EKFTIDK
+2063 EKFTVDK

-2123 ALPTVSGWTDN
+2123 ALPIVSGWTDN

-2303 VMTETNANQL
+2303 VVTETNANQL

>member
-18 AFAMLVAVL
+18 AFAMLIVVL
-27 SDNMLRTYATP
+27 SDNMLRTYAAP
-38 ADAFTITVADKIGKA
+38 ADAFTITVADKSDNAI
-53 VSGATVA
+53 SGATVA

-65 DGVSSTQRIVET
+65 DGASFTQRTVET

-91 DFTDQPTPVVKLSA
+91 DFTAQPTPVVKLSA
-105 TIMKAD
+105 TITKAD
-111 YKQSVITDTAVT
+111 YKQSVLTDTAVT

-128 VNVTLEEKAVD
+128 VNVTLKEKAVD
-139 ADFGFADPNPE
+139 ADFGFANPNPV
-150 IIYYQRATKFTNP
+150 INYDQNNTGFTNP

-170 GKITF
+170 GNITF

-185 SIDATNGELTVNK
+185 SIDATNGELTINK
-198 AGTVTVTAKKAA
+198 TGTVTVTAKKAA
-210 DENYKAAQASYTLTV
+210 DENYKSAQASYTLTV

-230 FDKETPELNFDPE
+230 FDKETPELDFDPE
-243 KKENTYTQEVTI
+243 KENTYTQEVTI
-255 GASSGVV
+255 GASLGVV

-272 DAASIEESSGK
+272 DAASIDESSGK
-283 VKITK
+283 VTITK

-302 GGNPGE
+302 GGNPGK

-315 LTVNKANQ
+315 LTVNKADQ
-323 TGFAFDKSTPTTV
+323 TGFAFDESNKKTI
-336 TYSPDNN
+336 TYSSD
-343 KYEIKTTGG
+343 KTYEIKTKGG
-352 KGDGKVTFST
+352 KSTGEVIFST

-368 TIDSD
+368 TIGSD
-373 GKLTTKKAGTVTV
+373 GRLTTKKAGTVTV

-400 EIGYTLTIKMADQTN
+400 EISYTLTI
-415 FAFEKPNPEAITYDP
+415 E
-430 KNNTFSNKASSDQGA
+430 
-445 DNVTYTI
+445 
-452 TSGNDVASIDSAT
+452 
-465 GTLTILKAGDVTVKA
+465 
-480 TRAAD
+480 R
-485 DKYNEVTAEYT
+485 
-496 LTINKA
+496 A

-540 EITSGDDVASID
+540 EITSGNDVASID
-552 DNGKLTINKAGTV
+552 DNGKLTINKAGDVTVKATRAADDKYNEVTAEYTLTINKADQTNFAFEKQNPGAITYKPRLTFENKATGNQGTGKITYEITSGNDVASIDGNGKLTINKAGTV

-578 EVTAEYTLTINKADQ
+578 EVTAEYTLTINRADQ
-593 TGFAFEKPNPGAIT
+593 TNFAFEKPNPATIT
-607 YKPELTFENAATG
+607 YK
-620 GQSASNVTYTITSDN
+620 
-635 GVASIGS
+635 
-642 ATGTL
+642 
-647 TILKAGT
+647 
-654 VTVKATRAADNK
+654 
-666 YNEVT
+666 
-671 AEYTLTI
+671 
-678 NKAGQTD
+678 
-685 FAFEEQNP
+685 
-693 KAKTYAPGL
+693 PGL
-702 TFENVAKG
+702 TFENKATG

-715 KITYEITSGDDV
+715 KITYEITSGNDV

-736 TINKAGTVT
+736 TINKAGDVT

-750 AADDKYNEV
+750 AADDKY
-759 TAEYT
+759 
-764 LTVNKASQ
+764 K
-772 TGFEFKKTQHE
+772 
-783 ITYEPNL
+783 
-790 TFTYEATGGQSAG
+790 
-803 NVTYEIIRGKDV
+803 
-815 ASIDDGNG
+815 
-823 KLTINKAGT
+823 
-832 VTVKATKAA
+832 
-841 DDKYNEATAEY
+841 EATAEY
-852 TLTIDK
+852 TLTINK
-858 ANQTGFVFEKT
+858 ADQTGFVFEKT
-869 QHEITYEPDLTFD
+869 QHEITYEPELTFD
-882 NAATGGQGTGN
+882 NAATGGQSTGN
-893 VTYTIISGNDVA
+893 VTYTITSGNDVA
-905 SIDGATGT
+905 TIDSKTGT
-913 LTILKAGTI
+913 LKINKAGTV

-927 RAGDDCYNVS
+927 RAGDDCYNAS
-937 AEISYTLKIN
+937 AKISYTLKIN
-947 RADQTGFE
+947 KADQTGFE
-955 FEQYNG
+955 FEQYDND
-961 ETADIV
+961 TYKIT
-967 YNTGMSFRNAASG
+967 YNTGMSFKNAASG

-993 DIVSIDNDG
+993 DIVSIDEKG
-1002 NITFKKGQV
+1002 NITFNDEKV

-1040 GTPENSYVLSGA
+1040 VTPENSYVLSGA

-1073 KISWTNTLSGNEW
+1073 KISWSNKLSNNEW

-1095 GNENAKTV
+1095 GNKNAKTV

-1109 GITAGIDIGNEKL
+1109 GITAGIDIGDEKL

-1132 VKYDNNSAD
+1132 VKYDNNNAD

-1165 VEAVVTVNGTVSDKF
+1165 VEAIVTVNGTVSDKF
-1180 NAALKKAESW
+1180 NADLKKAESW

-1212 ISCTDRAGHVTENN
+1212 ISCTDKAGHVTENN

-1235 ATGEFTVDK
+1235 ATGDFTVDK
-1244 TAPKIDVSYD
+1244 TAPKIEVAYD
-1254 NNSVNNKMYFNA
+1254 NNSVKNGKYFKA
-1266 DRIATITIT
+1266 DRTATITIT
-1275 EHNFDASR
+1275 EHNFDVSR
-1283 VVAKVTSENAT
+1283 VKAVITDKNAT

-1302 YLSDP
+1302 YLSDLK
-1307 NNWTADGDKHTA
+1307 NWTADGDKHTA

-1341 ANKAVNYGESEVPEK
+1341 ANKAVNYGESEVPKK

-1397 ADDTTSGIDYFT
+1397 ADDMTSGIDYFT
-1409 YSTDGNKTVTAASAK
+1409 YSTDGNKTVTAAQAK

-1434 YITFRIAPQYR
+1434 YITFRIAPQYI

-1469 ADNTKPVISV
+1469 ADNIKPVISV

-1488 KNTTFYTAK
+1488 NNTTFYTAK
-1497 RTATITITE
+1497 RTATINIAE

-1586 FTIDKTRPTIDVS
+1586 FTIDKTRPTVDVS

-1640 TGTVGDYAAYLK
+1640 TGAVGDYAAYLK

-1716 KINNES
+1716 RINNES

-1746 CDISGLDNITYQKVD
+1746 CDISGLENITYQKVD

-1911 SINIDAATFN
+1911 RINIDAATFN

-2005 PAVSGWKKTGGTGNL
+2005 PAVSGWKKTDGTGNL

-2063 EKFTIDK
+2063 EKFTVDK

-2107 SRVTVT
+2107 SRVAVT
-2113 LTATDDGTVA
+2113 LTATDDDTVA
-2123 ALPTVSGWTDN
+2123 ALPIVSGWTDN

-2200 SYADTNYDDANVS
+2200 SYTDTNYDDANVS

-2303 VMTETNANQL
+2303 VVTETNANQL

>member
-18 AFAMLVAVL
+18 AFAMLIAVL

-38 ADAFTITVADKIGKA
+38 ADTFTITVVDQNNNA

-65 DGVSSTQRIVET
+65 DGASSTQRTVET

-91 DFTDQPTPVVKLSA
+91 DFTAQPTPVVKLSA
-105 TIMKAD
+105 TITKAD
-111 YKQSVITDTAVT
+111 YKQSVLTDTAVT
-123 STTGN
+123 STTDN
-128 VNVTLEEKAVD
+128 VNVKLEEKAVD
-139 ADFGFADPNPE
+139 ADFGFADPNPV
-150 IIYYQRATKFTNP
+150 INYDQNNTGFTNP

-170 GKITF
+170 GNITF

-185 SIDATNGELTVNK
+185 SIDATNGELTINK
-198 AGTVTVTAKKAA
+198 TGTVTVTAKKAA

-230 FDKETPELNFDPE
+230 FDKETPELDFDPE
-243 KKENTYTQEVTI
+243 KENTYTQEVTI
-255 GASSGVV
+255 GAISGVV

-272 DAASIEESSGK
+272 DAASIDESSGK
-283 VKITK
+283 VTITK
-288 PGKIKVGADLTIGE
+288 PGKIKVGADLTIRE
-302 GGNPGE
+302 GGNPGK

-315 LTVNKANQ
+315 LTVNKADQ
-323 TGFAFDKSTPTTV
+323 TNFAFEKQNPRAITYDPKNNTFSNKASSDQGEDNV
-336 TYSPDNN
+336 TYEITSDNGVAS
-343 KYEIKTTGG
+343 IDSTTGIL
-352 KGDGKVTFST
+352 
-362 DNAEVA
+362 
-368 TIDSD
+368 TI
-373 GKLTTKKAGTVTV
+373 LKAGDVTV
-386 KAVKAG
+386 KATRAADDKY
-392 NEYYNDSE
+392 NEVTAE
-400 EIGYTLTIKMADQTN
+400 YTLTINKADQTNFAFENQNPEAITYDPKNNTFSNKASSDQGEDNVTYEITSDNGVASIDSTTGILTILKAGDVTVKATRAADDKYNEVTAEYTLTINKADQTN

-452 TSGNDVASIDSAT
+452 TSGKDVASIDDSNGTLTISKAGTVTVKAT
-465 GTLTILKAGDVTVKA
+465 RAADDKYNEVTAEYTLTINKADQTNFAFEKPNPEARTYKPGLTFENKASSDQGADNVTYTITSDNGVASIDIYGTLTILKAGDVTVKA

-496 LTINKA
+496 LTI
-502 GQTDFAFEEQN
+502 
-513 PKAKTYAP
+513 Y
-521 GLTFENVAKG
+521 
-531 NQGTGKITY
+531 
-540 EITSGDDVASID
+540 
-552 DNGKLTINKAGTV
+552 
-565 TVKAT
+565 
-570 RAADDKYN
+570 
-578 EVTAEYTLTINKADQ
+578 KAD
-593 TGFAFEKPNPGAIT
+593 
-607 YKPELTFENAATG
+607 
-620 GQSASNVTYTITSDN
+620 
-635 GVASIGS
+635 
-642 ATGTL
+642 
-647 TILKAGT
+647 
-654 VTVKATRAADNK
+654 
-666 YNEVT
+666 
-671 AEYTLTI
+671 
-678 NKAGQTD
+678 
-685 FAFEEQNP
+685 
-693 KAKTYAPGL
+693 
-702 TFENVAKG
+702 
-710 NQGTG
+710 
-715 KITYEITSGDDV
+715 
-727 ASIDDNGKL
+727 
-736 TINKAGTVT
+736 
-745 VKATR
+745 
-750 AADDKYNEV
+750 
-759 TAEYT
+759 
-764 LTVNKASQ
+764 
-772 TGFEFKKTQHE
+772 
-783 ITYEPNL
+783 
-790 TFTYEATGGQSAG
+790 
-803 NVTYEIIRGKDV
+803 
-815 ASIDDGNG
+815 
-823 KLTINKAGT
+823 
-832 VTVKATKAA
+832 
-841 DDKYNEATAEY
+841 
-852 TLTIDK
+852 
-858 ANQTGFVFEKT
+858 QTGFVFEKT

-882 NAATGGQGTGN
+882 NAATGGQSTGN
-893 VTYTIISGNDVA
+893 VTYTITSGNDVA
-905 SIDGATGT
+905 TIDSKTGT
-913 LTILKAGTI
+913 LKINKAGTV

-927 RAGDDCYNVS
+927 RAGDDCYNDS
-937 AEISYTLKIN
+937 SEISYTLKIN

-955 FEQYNG
+955 FEQYDND
-961 ETADIV
+961 TYKIT
-967 YNTGMSFRNAASG
+967 YNTGMSFKNAASG
-980 GQGTGNITYSLSS
+980 GQSTGNITYSLSS
-993 DIVSIDNDG
+993 DIVSIYNDG
-1002 NITFKKGQV
+1002 NITFKDGQV

-1040 GTPENSYVLSGA
+1040 VTPENSYVLSGA

-1073 KISWTNTLSGNEW
+1073 KISWSNKLSNNEW

-1109 GITAGIDIGNEKL
+1109 GITAGIDIGDEKL
-1122 MIDRTAPAIS
+1122 MIDRTAPAVS

-1165 VEAVVTVNGTVSDKF
+1165 VEAIVTVNGTVSDKF
-1180 NAALKKAESW
+1180 NADLKKAESW

-1212 ISCTDRAGHVTENN
+1212 INCTDKAGHVTENN

-1235 ATGEFTVDK
+1235 ATGDFTVDK
-1244 TAPKIDVSYD
+1244 TAPKIEVAYD
-1254 NNSVNNKMYFNA
+1254 NNSVKNGKYFKA
-1266 DRIATITIT
+1266 DRTATITIT
-1275 EHNFDASR
+1275 EHNFDVSR
-1283 VVAKVTSENAT
+1283 VKALITDKNAT

-1302 YLSDP
+1302 YLSDLK
-1307 NNWTADGDKHTA
+1307 NWTADGDKHTA

-1341 ANKAVNYGESEVPEK
+1341 ANKAVNYSESEVPKK

-1409 YSTDGNKTVTAASAK
+1409 YSTDGNKTVTAAQAK

-1445 GNISFIAFDRAGNS
+1445 GKISFKAFDRAGNS

-1469 ADNTKPVISV
+1469 ADNIKPVISV
-1479 EYDNNKHDS
+1479 EYDNNKHDNN
-1488 KNTTFYTAK
+1488 NTTFYTAK
-1497 RTATITITE
+1497 RTATIKITE

-1579 AGTYSTS
+1579 ARTYSTS

-1604 AKNSKYFKADRTAT
+1604 AKNSKYFKTDRTAT
-1618 ITINEHNFDASRVVA
+1618 ITINEHNFDASRVVT

-1716 KINNES
+1716 RINNES

-1771 WTAYANTGVKVS
+1771 WTAYANTGVKVL

-1801 TIINSTGIVVDSKA
+1801 TIINSTGIVVDSKT

-1824 IDIKPEAANKNGLHN
+1824 IDIKPEATNKNGLHN

-1911 SINIDAATFN
+1911 RINIDAATFN

-2005 PAVSGWKKTGGTGNL
+2005 PAVSGWKKTDGTGNL

-2063 EKFTIDK
+2063 EKFTVDK

-2113 LTATDDGTVA
+2113 LTATDDDTVA
-2123 ALPTVSGWTDN
+2123 ALPIVSGWTDN

-2200 SYADTNYDDANVS
+2200 SYTDTNYDDANVS

-2303 VMTETNANQL
+2303 VVTETNANQL

>member
-18 AFAMLVAVL
+18 AFAMLIAVL

-38 ADAFTITVADKIGKA
+38 ADAFTITVVDKSDNAI
-53 VSGATVA
+53 SGATVA

-65 DGVSSTQRIVET
+65 DGASSTQRTVET
-77 GDDGRVEIS
+77 GADGRVEIS

-91 DFTDQPTPVVKLSA
+91 DFTAQPTPVVKLSA
-105 TIMKAD
+105 TITKAD

-128 VNVTLEEKAVD
+128 VNVTLKEKAVD
-139 ADFGFADPNPE
+139 ADFGFADPNPV
-150 IIYYQRATKFTNP
+150 INYDQNNTGFTNP

-170 GKITF
+170 GKIAF

-185 SIDATNGELTVNK
+185 SIDATNGELTINK
-198 AGTVTVTAKKAA
+198 TGTVTVTAKKAA

-230 FDKETPELNFDPE
+230 FDDATPELDFDPE
-243 KKENTYTQEVTI
+243 KENTYTQEVTI

-283 VKITK
+283 VTITK
-288 PGKIKVGADLTIGE
+288 PGTIKVGADLTIGE
-302 GGNPGE
+302 GGNPGK

-373 GKLTTKKAGTVTV
+373 GKLTTEKAGTVTV

-400 EIGYTLTIKMADQTN
+400 EISCTLTIKMADQTN
-415 FAFEKPNPEAITYDP
+415 FAFENQNPEAIKYKP
-430 KNNTFSNKASSDQGA
+430 GLTFENAATGGQSAG
-445 DNVTYTI
+445 NVTYEIIRGKDVASIGSNGTLTVLKAGTVTVKATRAADDKYNEVTAEYTLTINKADQTNFVFEDQNPGAITYKPRLTFENKATGNQGTGKITYEI

-485 DKYNEVTAEYT
+485 DKYKEVTAEYT

-502 GQTDFAFEEQN
+502 DQTNFAFENQN
-513 PKAKTYAP
+513 PGARTYKPRLTFENKASSDQGADNVTYTITSDNGVASIDDSNGTLTILKAGTVTVKAVRAGDDCYNDSDEISYTLKINRADQTGFAFEKQNPGARTYKP
-521 GLTFENVAKG
+521 GLTFENKATG

-540 EITSGDDVASID
+540 EITSGNDVASID

-570 RAADDKYN
+570 RAADDKYK
-578 EVTAEYTLTINKADQ
+578 EATAEYTLTINKADQ
-593 TGFAFEKPNPGAIT
+593 TNFAFEKPNPGAIT
-607 YKPELTFENAATG
+607 YKPGLTFENK
-620 GQSASNVTYTITSDN
+620 ASSDQGADNVTYTITSDN
-635 GVASIGS
+635 G
-642 ATGTL
+642 
-647 TILKAGT
+647 
-654 VTVKATRAADNK
+654 
-666 YNEVT
+666 
-671 AEYTLTI
+671 
-678 NKAGQTD
+678 
-685 FAFEEQNP
+685 
-693 KAKTYAPGL
+693 
-702 TFENVAKG
+702 
-710 NQGTG
+710 
-715 KITYEITSGDDV
+715 V

-736 TINKAGTVT
+736 TINKAGDVTVKATRAADDKYKEATAEYTLTINKADQTNFAFEKPNPGAITYKPGLTFENKASSDQGADNVTYTITSDNGVASIDDNGKLTINKAGDVT

-764 LTVNKASQ
+764 L
-772 TGFEFKKTQHE
+772 
-783 ITYEPNL
+783 I
-790 TFTYEATGGQSAG
+790 
-803 NVTYEIIRGKDV
+803 
-815 ASIDDGNG
+815 
-823 KLTINKAGT
+823 
-832 VTVKATKAA
+832 
-841 DDKYNEATAEY
+841 
-852 TLTIDK
+852 IDK
-858 ANQTGFVFEKT
+858 ANQTGFAFEKT
-869 QHEITYEPDLTFD
+869 QHEITYEPDLTFTYG
-882 NAATGGQGTGN
+882 ATGGQSTGN
-893 VTYTIISGNDVA
+893 VTYTITSGNDVA
-905 SIDGATGT
+905 TIDIYGT
-913 LTILKAGTI
+913 LTILKAGTV
-922 TVKAV
+922 TVKAI
-927 RAGDDCYNVS
+927 RAGDDCYNAS

-947 RADQTGFE
+947 KADQTGFE
-955 FEQYNG
+955 FEQYDND
-961 ETADIV
+961 TYKIT
-967 YNTGMSFRNAASG
+967 YNTGMSFKNAASG
-980 GQGTGNITYSLSS
+980 GQSKGNITYSLSPS
-993 DIVSIDNDG
+993 DIVSIDEDG
-1002 NITFKKGQV
+1002 NITFNDGKV

-1040 GTPENSYVLSGA
+1040 VTPENSYVLSGA

-1061 TGDITITPADGY
+1061 TGDITITPAEGY
-1073 KISWTNTLSGNEW
+1073 KISRSNALSDNEW

-1095 GNENAKTV
+1095 GNENTETV
-1103 YLKNDE
+1103 YLKNDD
-1109 GITAGIDIGNEKL
+1109 GITAAIVIGNEKL
-1122 MIDRTAPAIS
+1122 MIDRTAPAVS

-1165 VEAVVTVNGTVSDKF
+1165 VEAIVTVNGTVSDKF
-1180 NAALKKAESW
+1180 NADLKKAESW

-1212 ISCTDRAGHVTENN
+1212 ISCTDKAGHVTENN

-1244 TAPKIDVSYD
+1244 TAPKIEVAYD
-1254 NNSVNNKMYFNA
+1254 NNFVKNGKYFKA
-1266 DRIATITIT
+1266 DRTATITIT
-1275 EHNFDASR
+1275 EHNFDVSR
-1283 VVAKVTSENAT
+1283 VKAVITDKNAT

-1302 YLSDP
+1302 YLSDLK
-1307 NNWTADGDKHTA
+1307 NWTADGDKHTA

-1341 ANKAVNYGESEVPEK
+1341 ANKAVNYGESEVPKK

-1397 ADDTTSGIDYFT
+1397 ADDMTSGIDYFT
-1409 YSTDGNKTVTAASAK
+1409 YSTDGNKTVTAAQAK

-1469 ADNTKPVISV
+1469 ADNIKPVISV
-1479 EYDNNKHDS
+1479 EYDNNKHDNN
-1488 KNTTFYTAK
+1488 NTTFYTAK
-1497 RTATITITE
+1497 RTATIKITE

-1640 TGTVGDYAAYLK
+1640 TDAVGDYAAYLK

-1659 NGNTHTATIRFTTEA
+1659 NGNKHTATIRFTTEA

-1716 KINNES
+1716 RINNES

-1789 IYFRAEDKAGNV
+1789 IYFRAED
-1801 TIINSTGIVVDSKA
+1801 
-1815 PTGETYAPE
+1815 
-1824 IDIKPEAANKNGLHN
+1824 
-1839 KDVSVDL
+1839 
-1846 NVIDP
+1846 
-1851 AYSGNN
+1851 
-1857 ADSNGYYSGINR
+1857 
-1869 ITYRIS
+1869 
-1875 TTDTQAEET
+1875 
-1884 GVLFDVNE
+1884 
-1892 GITSG
+1892 
-1897 SVYDNDSLVSSWTG
+1897 
-1911 SINIDAATFN
+1911 
-1921 SNNVVVEI
+1921 
-1929 TATDNA
+1929 
-1935 GNTRV
+1935 
-1940 TTNEMINVPIAIDV
+1940 
-1954 TKPEIN
+1954 
-1960 ISYNNNSV
+1960 
-1968 DSESLFK
+1968 
-1975 ADRVATIAVTER
+1975 
-1987 NFKSDNVKIKITN
+1987 
-2000 TDGVI
+2000 
-2005 PAVSGWKKTGGTGNL
+2005 
-2020 DDTIWTATIPYTADG
+2020 
-2035 DYEFSIEYTDL
+2035 
-2046 ADNRSDG
+2046 
-2053 AVYAAGTQVP
+2053 
-2063 EKFTIDK
+2063 
-2070 TLPVIDVSYDNNS
+2070 
-2083 ASNGNYY
+2083 
-2090 NAGRTATIVIT
+2090 
-2101 EHNFDA
+2101 
-2107 SRVTVT
+2107 
-2113 LTATDDGTVA
+2113 
-2123 ALPTVSGWTDN
+2123 
-2134 GDRHTATV
+2134 
-2142 SYSNDSL
+2142 
-2149 YTFDIAVKDKAGNDA
+2149 
-2164 ADFAKQTFYVD
+2164 
-2175 KTAPSLTISG
+2175 
-2185 VADLSANSGEIIPVI
+2185 
-2200 SYADTNYDDANVS
+2200 
-2213 ITLTGAERKAVA
+2213 
-2225 LDGAYSDQHNGKIFT
+2225 
-2240 FNNFPEKKEVD
+2240 
-2251 DIYTLTAT
+2251 
-2259 LTDKAGN
+2259 
-2266 TTTKSIRFSA
+2266 
-2276 NRFGSTYALPKATEE
+2276 
-2291 LNGSYTQSGKDV
+2291 
-2303 VMTETNANQL
+2303 
-2313 KNIKVI
+2313 
-2319 LFKNGETITLKED
+2319 
-2332 DDYRIDVKGGNGQ
+2332 
-2345 WYEYTYTVYSAN
+2345 
-2357 FADDGVYRLSF
+2357 
-2368 SSEDDAGNKAE
+2368 
-2379 NTLDTKNKEIS
+2379 
-2390 FSVDKTKP
+2390 
-2398 DIVVT
+2398 
-2403 NIENGSTYP
+2403 
-2412 VDKLTVTMSASD
+2412 
-2424 NILLKTMSVYLDD
+2424 
-2437 YDKEYKTWTAEDIAK
+2437 
-2452 TIDADGNF
+2452 
-2460 TFDIDGNSTG
+2460 
-2470 AHKVKVVCTDAAGN
+2470 
-2484 EQTVEITDF
+2484 
-2493 YVTTNLFVRFYNNKV
+2493 
-2508 LFFGTIGGVIV
+2508 
-2519 IAAAIVVL
+2519 
-2527 LVLKKRKQNTG
+2527 
-2538 EDE
+2538 

>member
-18 AFAMLVAVL
+18 AFAMLIVVL
-27 SDNMLRTYATP
+27 SDNMLRTYAAP
-38 ADAFTITVADKIGKA
+38 ADAFTITVADKSDNAI
-53 VSGATVA
+53 SGATVA

-65 DGVSSTQRIVET
+65 DGASFTQRTVET

-91 DFTDQPTPVVKLSA
+91 DFTAQPTPVVKLSA
-105 TIMKAD
+105 TITKAD
-111 YKQSVITDTAVT
+111 YKQSVLTDTAVT

-128 VNVTLEEKAVD
+128 VNVTLKEKAVD
-139 ADFGFADPNPE
+139 ADFGFANPNPV
-150 IIYYQRATKFTNP
+150 INYDQNNTGFTNP

-170 GKITF
+170 GNITF

-185 SIDATNGELTVNK
+185 SIDATNGELTMNK
-198 AGTVTVTAKKAA
+198 TGTVTVTAKKAA

-230 FDKETPELNFDPE
+230 FDKETPELDFDPE
-243 KKENTYTQEVTI
+243 KENTYTQEVTI
-255 GASSGVV
+255 GASLGVV

-272 DAASIEESSGK
+272 DAASIDESSGK
-283 VKITK
+283 VTITK

-302 GGNPGE
+302 GGNPGK

-315 LTVNKANQ
+315 LTVNKADQ
-323 TGFAFDKSTPTTV
+323 TGFAFEKQNPGAITYDPKNNTFSNKASSDQGEDNV
-336 TYSPDNN
+336 TYEITSDNGVAS
-343 KYEIKTTGG
+343 IDSTTGIL
-352 KGDGKVTFST
+352 
-362 DNAEVA
+362 
-368 TIDSD
+368 TI
-373 GKLTTKKAGTVTV
+373 LKAGDVTV
-386 KAVKAG
+386 KATRAADDKY
-392 NEYYNDSE
+392 NEATAK
-400 EIGYTLTIKMADQTN
+400 YTLTINKADQTN
-415 FAFEKPNPEAITYDP
+415 FAFEKPNPEAVTYDPKNNTFSNKASSDQGADNVTYTITSDNGVASIDINGTLTILKAGTVTVQATRAADDKYKEATAEYTLTINKADQTNFAFEKQNPEARTYKPGLTFENKASSDQGADNVTYTITRDNGVASIDINGTLTILKAGDVTVKATRAADDKYNEATAKYTLTINKADQTNFAFEKPNPEAVTYDP

-465 GTLTILKAGDVTVKA
+465 GTLTILKAG
-480 TRAAD
+480 
-485 DKYNEVTAEYT
+485 
-496 LTINKA
+496 
-502 GQTDFAFEEQN
+502 
-513 PKAKTYAP
+513 
-521 GLTFENVAKG
+521 
-531 NQGTGKITY
+531 
-540 EITSGDDVASID
+540 
-552 DNGKLTINKAGTV
+552 TV
-565 TVKAT
+565 TVKA
-570 RAADDKYN
+570 
-578 EVTAEYTLTINKADQ
+578 I
-593 TGFAFEKPNPGAIT
+593 
-607 YKPELTFENAATG
+607 
-620 GQSASNVTYTITSDN
+620 
-635 GVASIGS
+635 
-642 ATGTL
+642 
-647 TILKAGT
+647 
-654 VTVKATRAADNK
+654 
-666 YNEVT
+666 
-671 AEYTLTI
+671 
-678 NKAGQTD
+678 
-685 FAFEEQNP
+685 
-693 KAKTYAPGL
+693 
-702 TFENVAKG
+702 
-710 NQGTG
+710 
-715 KITYEITSGDDV
+715 
-727 ASIDDNGKL
+727 
-736 TINKAGTVT
+736 
-745 VKATR
+745 
-750 AADDKYNEV
+750 
-759 TAEYT
+759 
-764 LTVNKASQ
+764 
-772 TGFEFKKTQHE
+772 
-783 ITYEPNL
+783 
-790 TFTYEATGGQSAG
+790 
-803 NVTYEIIRGKDV
+803 
-815 ASIDDGNG
+815 
-823 KLTINKAGT
+823 
-832 VTVKATKAA
+832 
-841 DDKYNEATAEY
+841 
-852 TLTIDK
+852 
-858 ANQTGFVFEKT
+858 
-869 QHEITYEPDLTFD
+869 
-882 NAATGGQGTGN
+882 
-893 VTYTIISGNDVA
+893 
-905 SIDGATGT
+905 
-913 LTILKAGTI
+913 
-922 TVKAV
+922 
-927 RAGDDCYNVS
+927 RAGDDCYNAS

-947 RADQTGFE
+947 KADQTGFE
-955 FEQYNG
+955 FEQYDND
-961 ETADIV
+961 TYKIT
-967 YNTGMSFRNAASG
+967 YNTGMSFKNAASG
-980 GQGTGNITYSLSS
+980 GQGTGNITYSLLPS
-993 DIVSIDNDG
+993 DIVSIDEDG
-1002 NITFKKGQV
+1002 NITFNDGKV

-1040 GTPENSYVLSGA
+1040 VTPENSYVLSGA
-1052 KLDNNSKWY
+1052 KLDNNCKWY
-1061 TGDITITPADGY
+1061 TGDITITPAEGY
-1073 KISWTNTLSGNEW
+1073 KISRSNALSDNEW

-1095 GNENAKTV
+1095 GNENTETV
-1103 YLKNDE
+1103 YLKNDD
-1109 GITAGIDIGNEKL
+1109 GITAAIVIGKGQL
-1122 MIDRTAPAIS
+1122 MIDRTAPAVS

-1146 DKDRTATI
+1146 DKNRTATI

-1165 VEAVVTVNGTVSDKF
+1165 VEAIVTVNGTVSDKF
-1180 NAALKKAESW
+1180 NADLKKAESW

-1212 ISCTDRAGHVTENN
+1212 ISCTDKAGHVTENN

-1244 TAPKIDVSYD
+1244 TAPKIEVAYD
-1254 NNSVNNKMYFNA
+1254 NNSVKNGKYFKA
-1266 DRIATITIT
+1266 DRTATITIT
-1275 EHNFDASR
+1275 EHNFDVSR
-1283 VVAKVTSENAT
+1283 VKAVITDKNAT

-1307 NNWTADGDKHTA
+1307 KNWTADGDKHTA
-1319 TITFSV
+1319 AITFSV

-1397 ADDTTSGIDYFT
+1397 ADDMTSGIDYFT
-1409 YSTDGNKTVTAASAK
+1409 YSTDGNKTVTAAQAK

-1445 GNISFIAFDRAGNS
+1445 GKISFKAFDRAGNKAD
-1459 TGMSDDKTVV
+1459 MSDDDKTVV

-1497 RTATITITE
+1497 RTATIKITE

-1579 AGTYSTS
+1579 ARTYSTS

-1640 TGTVGDYAAYLK
+1640 TGSVGDYAAYLK

-1716 KINNES
+1716 RINNES

-1789 IYFRAEDKAGNV
+1789 IYFRTEDKAGNV

-1911 SINIDAATFN
+1911 RINIDAATFN

-1935 GNTRV
+1935 GNARV

-2046 ADNRSDG
+2046 ADNKSDG

-2063 EKFTIDK
+2063 EKFTVDK

-2113 LTATDDGTVA
+2113 LTATDDDTVA
-2123 ALPTVSGWTDN
+2123 ALPIVSGWTDN

-2200 SYADTNYDDANVS
+2200 SYTDTNYDDANVS

-2303 VMTETNANQL
+2303 VVTETNANQL

>member
-18 AFAMLVAVL
+18 AFAMLIAVL

-38 ADAFTITVADKIGKA
+38 ADAFTITVVDKSDNAI
-53 VSGATVA
+53 SGATVA

-65 DGVSSTQRIVET
+65 DGESFTQRTVET

-91 DFTDQPTPVVKLSA
+91 DFTAQPTPVVKLSA
-105 TIMKAD
+105 TITKAD
-111 YKQSVITDTAVT
+111 YKQSVLTDTAVT

-128 VNVTLEEKAVD
+128 VDVTLEEKAVD
-139 ADFGFADPNPE
+139 ADFGFADPNPV
-150 IIYYQRATKFTNP
+150 INYDQNNTGFTNP

-170 GKITF
+170 GNITF

-185 SIDATNGELTVNK
+185 SIDATTGELTINK
-198 AGTVTVTAKKAA
+198 TGTVTVTAKKAA

-230 FDKETPELNFDPE
+230 FDKETPELDFDPE
-243 KKENTYTQEVTI
+243 KENTYTQEVTI
-255 GASSGVV
+255 GAISGVV

-272 DAASIEESSGK
+272 DAASVEESSGK
-283 VKITK
+283 VTIAK

-302 GGNPGE
+302 GGNPDK

-315 LTVNKANQ
+315 LTVNKADQ
-323 TGFAFDKSTPTTV
+323 TGFAFDKSNKKTV
-336 TYSPDNN
+336 TYSSDTT
-343 KYEIKTTGG
+343 YEIKTTGG

-373 GKLTTKKAGTVTV
+373 GKLTTEKAGTVTV

-400 EIGYTLTIKMADQTN
+400 EISCTLTIKMADQTN
-415 FAFEKPNPEAITYDP
+415 FAFENQNPEAI
-430 KNNTFSNKASSDQGA
+430 
-445 DNVTYTI
+445 
-452 TSGNDVASIDSAT
+452 
-465 GTLTILKAGDVTVKA
+465 
-480 TRAAD
+480 
-485 DKYNEVTAEYT
+485 KY
-496 LTINKA
+496 K
-502 GQTDFAFEEQN
+502 
-513 PKAKTYAP
+513 P
-521 GLTFENVAKG
+521 GLTFENAATGGQSAG
-531 NQGTGKITY
+531 NVTY
-540 EITSGDDVASID
+540 EIIRGKDVASIGS
-552 DNGKLTINKAGTV
+552 NGTLTVLKAGTV

-593 TGFAFEKPNPGAIT
+593 TNFVFEDQNPGAIT
-607 YKPELTFENAATG
+607 YKPGLTFENKATG
-620 GQSASNVTYTITSDN
+620 NQGTGKITYEITSGND
-635 GVASIGS
+635 VASIDS

-654 VTVKATRAADNK
+654 VTVKATRAADDK

-678 NKAGQTD
+678 NKADQTN
-685 FAFEEQNP
+685 FVFEDQNP
-693 KAKTYAPGL
+693 GAITYKPGL
-702 TFENVAKG
+702 TFENKATG

-715 KITYEITSGDDV
+715 KITYEITSGNDV

-750 AADDKYNEV
+750 AADDKYKEA

-764 LTVNKASQ
+764 LTINKADQTNFAFEKPNPGAITYKPGLTFENKASSDQ
-772 TGFEFKKTQHE
+772 G
-783 ITYEPNL
+783 
-790 TFTYEATGGQSAG
+790 AD
-803 NVTYEIIRGKDV
+803 NVTYTITSDNGV
-815 ASIDDGNG
+815 ASIDDNG
-823 KLTINKAGT
+823 KLTINKAGD
-832 VTVKATKAA
+832 VTVEATRAA
-841 DDKYNEATAEY
+841 DDKYNEVTAEY
-852 TLTIDK
+852 TLIIDK

-869 QHEITYEPDLTFD
+869 RHEITYEPDLTFTYG
-882 NAATGGQGTGN
+882 ATGGQSTGN
-893 VTYTIISGNDVA
+893 VTYTITSGNDVA
-905 SIDGATGT
+905 TIDSKTGT
-913 LTILKAGTI
+913 LKINKAGTV

-927 RAGDDCYNVS
+927 RAGDDCYNAS

-947 RADQTGFE
+947 KADQTGFE
-955 FEQYNG
+955 FEQYDND
-961 ETADIV
+961 TYKIT
-967 YNTGMSFRNAASG
+967 YNTGMSFKNAASG

-993 DIVSIDNDG
+993 DIVSIDEDGEDG
-1002 NITFKKGQV
+1002 NITFKDGQV

-1040 GTPENSYVLSGA
+1040 VTPENSYVLSGA

-1073 KISWTNTLSGNEW
+1073 KISRSNALSDNEW

-1095 GNENAKTV
+1095 GNENTETV
-1103 YLKNDE
+1103 YLKNDD
-1109 GITAGIDIGNEKL
+1109 GITAAIVIGKGQL
-1122 MIDRTAPAIS
+1122 MIDRTAPAVS

-1165 VEAVVTVNGTVSDKF
+1165 VEAIVTVNGTVSDKF
-1180 NAALKKAESW
+1180 NADLKKAESW

-1212 ISCTDRAGHVTENN
+1212 ISCTDKAGHVTENN

-1244 TAPKIDVSYD
+1244 TAPKIEVAYD
-1254 NNSVNNKMYFNA
+1254 NNSVKNGKYFKA
-1266 DRIATITIT
+1266 DRTATITIT
-1275 EHNFDASR
+1275 EHNFDVSR
-1283 VVAKVTSENAT
+1283 VKAVITDKNAT

-1302 YLSDP
+1302 YLSDL

-1319 TITFSV
+1319 TITFSI

-1341 ANKAVNYGESEVPEK
+1341 ANKAVNYGESEVPKK

-1397 ADDTTSGIDYFT
+1397 ADDMTSGIDYFT
-1409 YSTDGNKTVTAASAK
+1409 YSTDGNKTVTAAQAK

-1469 ADNTKPVISV
+1469 ADNIKPVISV
-1479 EYDNNKHDS
+1479 EYDNNKHDNN
-1488 KNTTFYTAK
+1488 NTTFYTAK
-1497 RTATITITE
+1497 RTATIKITE

-1618 ITINEHNFDASRVVA
+1618 ITINEHNFDASRVVT

-1716 KINNES
+1716 RINNES

-1801 TIINSTGIVVDSKA
+1801 TITNSTGIVVDSKA

-1911 SINIDAATFN
+1911 RINIDAATFN

-1940 TTNEMINVPIAIDV
+1940 TTNEMINIPIAIDV

-2063 EKFTIDK
+2063 EKFTVDK

-2123 ALPTVSGWTDN
+2123 ALPIVSGWTDN

-2200 SYADTNYDDANVS
+2200 SYTDTNYDDANVS

-2303 VMTETNANQL
+2303 VVTETNANQL

-2319 LFKNGETITLKED
+2319 LFKNGETITLKEN

>member
-18 AFAMLVAVL
+18 AFAMLIVVL
-27 SDNMLRTYATP
+27 SDNMLRTYAAP
-38 ADAFTITVADKIGKA
+38 ADAFTITVADKSDNAI
-53 VSGATVA
+53 SGATVA

-65 DGVSSTQRIVET
+65 DGASFTQRTVET

-91 DFTDQPTPVVKLSA
+91 DFTAQPTPVVKLSA
-105 TIMKAD
+105 TITKAD
-111 YKQSVITDTAVT
+111 YKQSVLTDTAVT

-128 VNVTLEEKAVD
+128 VNVTLKEKAVD
-139 ADFGFADPNPE
+139 ADFGFANPNPV
-150 IIYYQRATKFTNP
+150 INYDQNNTGFTNP

-170 GKITF
+170 GNITF

-185 SIDATNGELTVNK
+185 SIDATNGELTMNK
-198 AGTVTVTAKKAA
+198 TGTVTVTAKKAA

-230 FDKETPELNFDPE
+230 FDKETPELDFDPE
-243 KKENTYTQEVTI
+243 KENTYTQEVTI
-255 GASSGVV
+255 GASLGVV

-272 DAASIEESSGK
+272 DAASIDESSGK
-283 VKITK
+283 VTITK

-302 GGNPGE
+302 GGNPGK

-315 LTVNKANQ
+315 LTVNKADQ
-323 TGFAFDKSTPTTV
+323 TGFAFEKQNPGAITYDPKNNTFSNKASSDQGEDNV
-336 TYSPDNN
+336 TYEITSDNGVAS
-343 KYEIKTTGG
+343 IDSTTGIL
-352 KGDGKVTFST
+352 
-362 DNAEVA
+362 
-368 TIDSD
+368 TI
-373 GKLTTKKAGTVTV
+373 LKAGDVTV
-386 KAVKAG
+386 KATRAADDKY
-392 NEYYNDSE
+392 NEVTAK
-400 EIGYTLTIKMADQTN
+400 YTLTINKADQTN
-415 FAFEKPNPEAITYDP
+415 FAFEKPNPEAVTYDP

-465 GTLTILKAGDVTVKA
+465 GTLTILKAG
-480 TRAAD
+480 
-485 DKYNEVTAEYT
+485 
-496 LTINKA
+496 
-502 GQTDFAFEEQN
+502 
-513 PKAKTYAP
+513 
-521 GLTFENVAKG
+521 
-531 NQGTGKITY
+531 
-540 EITSGDDVASID
+540 
-552 DNGKLTINKAGTV
+552 TV
-565 TVKAT
+565 TVKA
-570 RAADDKYN
+570 
-578 EVTAEYTLTINKADQ
+578 I
-593 TGFAFEKPNPGAIT
+593 
-607 YKPELTFENAATG
+607 
-620 GQSASNVTYTITSDN
+620 
-635 GVASIGS
+635 
-642 ATGTL
+642 
-647 TILKAGT
+647 
-654 VTVKATRAADNK
+654 
-666 YNEVT
+666 
-671 AEYTLTI
+671 
-678 NKAGQTD
+678 
-685 FAFEEQNP
+685 
-693 KAKTYAPGL
+693 
-702 TFENVAKG
+702 
-710 NQGTG
+710 
-715 KITYEITSGDDV
+715 
-727 ASIDDNGKL
+727 
-736 TINKAGTVT
+736 
-745 VKATR
+745 
-750 AADDKYNEV
+750 
-759 TAEYT
+759 
-764 LTVNKASQ
+764 
-772 TGFEFKKTQHE
+772 
-783 ITYEPNL
+783 
-790 TFTYEATGGQSAG
+790 
-803 NVTYEIIRGKDV
+803 
-815 ASIDDGNG
+815 
-823 KLTINKAGT
+823 
-832 VTVKATKAA
+832 
-841 DDKYNEATAEY
+841 
-852 TLTIDK
+852 
-858 ANQTGFVFEKT
+858 
-869 QHEITYEPDLTFD
+869 
-882 NAATGGQGTGN
+882 
-893 VTYTIISGNDVA
+893 
-905 SIDGATGT
+905 
-913 LTILKAGTI
+913 
-922 TVKAV
+922 
-927 RAGDDCYNVS
+927 RAGDDCYNAS

-947 RADQTGFE
+947 KADQTGFE
-955 FEQYNG
+955 FEQYDND
-961 ETADIV
+961 TYKIT
-967 YNTGMSFRNAASG
+967 YNTGMSFKNAASG
-980 GQGTGNITYSLSS
+980 GQGTGNITYSLLPS
-993 DIVSIDNDG
+993 DIVSIDEDG
-1002 NITFKKGQV
+1002 NITFNDGKV

-1040 GTPENSYVLSGA
+1040 VTPENSYVLSGA
-1052 KLDNNSKWY
+1052 KLDNNCKWY
-1061 TGDITITPADGY
+1061 TGDITITPAEGY
-1073 KISWTNTLSGNEW
+1073 KISRSNALSDNEW

-1095 GNENAKTV
+1095 GNENTETV
-1103 YLKNDE
+1103 YLKNDD
-1109 GITAGIDIGNEKL
+1109 GITAAIVIGKGQL
-1122 MIDRTAPAIS
+1122 MIDRTAPAVS

-1146 DKDRTATI
+1146 DKNRTATI

-1165 VEAVVTVNGTVSDKF
+1165 VEAIVTVNGTVSDKF
-1180 NAALKKAESW
+1180 NADLKKAESW

-1212 ISCTDRAGHVTENN
+1212 ISCTDKAGHVTENN

-1244 TAPKIDVSYD
+1244 TAPKIEVAYD
-1254 NNSVNNKMYFNA
+1254 NNSVKNGKYFKA
-1266 DRIATITIT
+1266 DRTATITIT
-1275 EHNFDASR
+1275 EHNFDVSR
-1283 VVAKVTSENAT
+1283 VKAVITDKNAT

-1307 NNWTADGDKHTA
+1307 KNWTADGDKHTA
-1319 TITFSV
+1319 AITFSV

-1397 ADDTTSGIDYFT
+1397 ADDMTSGIDYFT
-1409 YSTDGNKTVTAASAK
+1409 YSTDGNKTVTAAQAK

-1445 GNISFIAFDRAGNS
+1445 GKISFKAFDRAGNKAD
-1459 TGMSDDKTVV
+1459 MSDDDKTVV

-1497 RTATITITE
+1497 RTATIKITE

-1579 AGTYSTS
+1579 ARTYSTS

-1640 TGTVGDYAAYLK
+1640 TGSVGDYAAYLK

-1716 KINNES
+1716 RINNES

-1789 IYFRAEDKAGNV
+1789 IYFRTEDKAGNV

-1911 SINIDAATFN
+1911 RINIDAATFN

-1935 GNTRV
+1935 GNARV

-2046 ADNRSDG
+2046 ADNKSDG

-2063 EKFTIDK
+2063 EKFTVDK

-2113 LTATDDGTVA
+2113 LTATDDDTVA
-2123 ALPTVSGWTDN
+2123 ALPIVSGWTDN

-2200 SYADTNYDDANVS
+2200 SYTDTNYDDANVS

-2303 VMTETNANQL
+2303 VVTETNANQL

>member
-18 AFAMLVAVL
+18 AFAMLIVVL
-27 SDNMLRTYATP
+27 SDNMLRTYAAP
-38 ADAFTITVADKIGKA
+38 ADAFTITVADKSDNAI
-53 VSGATVA
+53 SGATVA

-65 DGVSSTQRIVET
+65 DGASFTQRTVET

-91 DFTDQPTPVVKLSA
+91 DFTAQPTPVVKLSA
-105 TIMKAD
+105 TITKAD
-111 YKQSVITDTAVT
+111 YKQSVLTDTAVT

-128 VNVTLEEKAVD
+128 VNVTLKEKAVD
-139 ADFGFADPNPE
+139 ADFGFANPNPV
-150 IIYYQRATKFTNP
+150 INYDQNNTGFTNP

-170 GKITF
+170 GNITF

-185 SIDATNGELTVNK
+185 SIDATNGELTINK
-198 AGTVTVTAKKAA
+198 TGTVTVTAKKAA

-230 FDKETPELNFDPE
+230 FDKETPELDFDPE
-243 KKENTYTQEVTI
+243 KENTYTQEVTI
-255 GASSGVV
+255 GASLGVV

-272 DAASIEESSGK
+272 DAASIDESSGK
-283 VKITK
+283 VTITK

-302 GGNPGE
+302 GGNPGK

-315 LTVNKANQ
+315 LTVNKADQ
-323 TGFAFDKSTPTTV
+323 TGFAFEKQNPGAITYDPKNNTFSNKASSDQGEDNV
-336 TYSPDNN
+336 TYEITSDNGVAS
-343 KYEIKTTGG
+343 IDSTTGILTIL
-352 KGDGKVTFST
+352 KAGDVTVKATRAADDKYNEATAEYTLTINKADQTHFAFENPNPGAITYDPKNNTFSNKASSDQGA
-362 DNAEVA
+362 DNVTYTITSDNGVA
-368 TIDSD
+368 SIDINGTLTI
-373 GKLTTKKAGTVTV
+373 LKAGTVTV
-386 KAVKAG
+386 QATRAADDKYKEATA
-392 NEYYNDSE
+392 E
-400 EIGYTLTIKMADQTN
+400 YTLTINKADQTN
-415 FAFEKPNPEAITYDP
+415 FAFENQNPEARTYKPGLTFENKASSDQGADNVTYTITRDNGVASIDINGTLTILKAGDVTVKATRAADDKYNEATAEYTLTINKADQTHFAFENPNPGAITYDP

-465 GTLTILKAGDVTVKA
+465 GTLTILKAG
-480 TRAAD
+480 
-485 DKYNEVTAEYT
+485 
-496 LTINKA
+496 
-502 GQTDFAFEEQN
+502 
-513 PKAKTYAP
+513 
-521 GLTFENVAKG
+521 
-531 NQGTGKITY
+531 
-540 EITSGDDVASID
+540 
-552 DNGKLTINKAGTV
+552 TV
-565 TVKAT
+565 TVKA
-570 RAADDKYN
+570 
-578 EVTAEYTLTINKADQ
+578 I
-593 TGFAFEKPNPGAIT
+593 
-607 YKPELTFENAATG
+607 
-620 GQSASNVTYTITSDN
+620 
-635 GVASIGS
+635 
-642 ATGTL
+642 
-647 TILKAGT
+647 
-654 VTVKATRAADNK
+654 
-666 YNEVT
+666 
-671 AEYTLTI
+671 
-678 NKAGQTD
+678 
-685 FAFEEQNP
+685 
-693 KAKTYAPGL
+693 
-702 TFENVAKG
+702 
-710 NQGTG
+710 
-715 KITYEITSGDDV
+715 
-727 ASIDDNGKL
+727 
-736 TINKAGTVT
+736 
-745 VKATR
+745 
-750 AADDKYNEV
+750 
-759 TAEYT
+759 
-764 LTVNKASQ
+764 
-772 TGFEFKKTQHE
+772 
-783 ITYEPNL
+783 
-790 TFTYEATGGQSAG
+790 
-803 NVTYEIIRGKDV
+803 
-815 ASIDDGNG
+815 
-823 KLTINKAGT
+823 
-832 VTVKATKAA
+832 
-841 DDKYNEATAEY
+841 
-852 TLTIDK
+852 
-858 ANQTGFVFEKT
+858 
-869 QHEITYEPDLTFD
+869 
-882 NAATGGQGTGN
+882 
-893 VTYTIISGNDVA
+893 
-905 SIDGATGT
+905 
-913 LTILKAGTI
+913 
-922 TVKAV
+922 
-927 RAGDDCYNVS
+927 RAGDDCYNAS

-947 RADQTGFE
+947 KADQTGFE
-955 FEQYNG
+955 FEQYDND
-961 ETADIV
+961 TYKIT
-967 YNTGMSFRNAASG
+967 YNTGMSFKNAASG
-980 GQGTGNITYSLSS
+980 GQGTGNITYSLLPS
-993 DIVSIDNDG
+993 DIVSIDEDG
-1002 NITFKKGQV
+1002 NITFNDGKV

-1040 GTPENSYVLSGA
+1040 VTPENSYVLSGA

-1061 TGDITITPADGY
+1061 TGDITITPAEGY
-1073 KISWTNTLSGNEW
+1073 KISRSNALSDNEW

-1095 GNENAKTV
+1095 GNENTETV
-1103 YLKNDE
+1103 YLKNDD
-1109 GITAGIDIGNEKL
+1109 GITAAIVIGKGQL
-1122 MIDRTAPAIS
+1122 MIDRTAPAVS

-1146 DKDRTATI
+1146 DKNRTATI

-1165 VEAVVTVNGTVSDKF
+1165 VEAIVTVNGTVSDKF
-1180 NAALKKAESW
+1180 NADLKKAESW

-1212 ISCTDRAGHVTENN
+1212 ISCTDKAGHVTENN

-1244 TAPKIDVSYD
+1244 TAPKIEVAYD
-1254 NNSVNNKMYFNA
+1254 NNSVKNGKYFKA
-1266 DRIATITIT
+1266 DRTATITIT
-1275 EHNFDASR
+1275 EHNFDVSR
-1283 VVAKVTSENAT
+1283 VKAVITDKNAT

-1302 YLSDP
+1302 YLSDLK
-1307 NNWTADGDKHTA
+1307 NWTADGDKHTA

-1383 SFGFFNPDITVTVK
+1383 SFGFFNPNITVTVK
-1397 ADDTTSGIDYFT
+1397 ADDMTSGIDYFT
-1409 YSTDGNKTVTAASAK
+1409 YSTDGNKIVTAAQAK

-1445 GNISFIAFDRAGNS
+1445 GKISFKAFDRAGNKAD
-1459 TGMSDDKTVV
+1459 MSDDDKTVV

-1497 RTATITITE
+1497 RTATIKITE

-1579 AGTYSTS
+1579 ARTYSTS

-1640 TGTVGDYAAYLK
+1640 TGSVGDYAAYLK

-1716 KINNES
+1716 RINNES

-1746 CDISGLDNITYQKVD
+1746 CDISGLENITYQKVD

-1911 SINIDAATFN
+1911 RINIDAATFN

-2005 PAVSGWKKTGGTGNL
+2005 PAVSGWKKTDGTGNL

-2063 EKFTIDK
+2063 EKFTVDK

-2107 SRVTVT
+2107 SRVAVT
-2113 LTATDDGTVA
+2113 LTATDDDTVA
-2123 ALPTVSGWTDN
+2123 ALPIVSGWTDN

-2200 SYADTNYDDANVS
+2200 SYTDTNYDDANVS

-2303 VMTETNANQL
+2303 VVTETNANQL

>member
-18 AFAMLVAVL
+18 AFAMLIAVL

-38 ADAFTITVADKIGKA
+38 ADAFTITVVDQNNNA
-53 VSGATVA
+53 VSGTTVA

-65 DGVSSTQRIVET
+65 DGVSSTQRTVET
-77 GDDGRVEIS
+77 GDNGRVEIS

-91 DFTDQPTPVVKLSA
+91 DFTAQPTPVVKLSA
-105 TIMKAD
+105 TITKAD

-128 VNVTLEEKAVD
+128 VNVTIKEKAVD
-139 ADFGFADPNPE
+139 ADFGFANPNPV
-150 IIYYQRATKFTNP
+150 INYDQNNTGFTNP

-170 GKITF
+170 GNITF

-185 SIDATNGELTVNK
+185 SIDATNGELTINK
-198 AGTVTVTAKKAA
+198 TGTVTVTAKKAA

-230 FDKETPELNFDPE
+230 FDKETPELDFDPE
-243 KKENTYTQEVTI
+243 KENTYTQEVTI

-272 DAASIEESSGK
+272 DAASIDESSGK
-283 VKITK
+283 VTITK

-302 GGNPGE
+302 IGNPGK

-315 LTVNKANQ
+315 LTVNKA
-323 TGFAFDKSTPTTV
+323 
-336 TYSPDNN
+336 
-343 KYEIKTTGG
+343 
-352 KGDGKVTFST
+352 
-362 DNAEVA
+362 
-368 TIDSD
+368 
-373 GKLTTKKAGTVTV
+373 
-386 KAVKAG
+386 
-392 NEYYNDSE
+392 
-400 EIGYTLTIKMADQTN
+400 DQTN
-415 FAFEKPNPEAITYDP
+415 FDFEKPNPEAITYDP
-430 KNNTFSNKASSDQGA
+430 KNNTFSNKASSDQGT

-452 TSGNDVASIDSAT
+452 TSG
-465 GTLTILKAGDVTVKA
+465 K
-480 TRAAD
+480 
-485 DKYNEVTAEYT
+485 
-496 LTINKA
+496 
-502 GQTDFAFEEQN
+502 
-513 PKAKTYAP
+513 
-521 GLTFENVAKG
+521 
-531 NQGTGKITY
+531 
-540 EITSGDDVASID
+540 DVASID
-552 DNGKLTINKAGTV
+552 D
-565 TVKAT
+565 
-570 RAADDKYN
+570 
-578 EVTAEYTLTINKADQ
+578 
-593 TGFAFEKPNPGAIT
+593 
-607 YKPELTFENAATG
+607 
-620 GQSASNVTYTITSDN
+620 SN
-635 GVASIGS
+635 
-642 ATGTL
+642 GTL

-654 VTVKATRAADNK
+654 VTVKA
-666 YNEVT
+666 
-671 AEYTLTI
+671 I
-678 NKAGQTD
+678 
-685 FAFEEQNP
+685 
-693 KAKTYAPGL
+693 
-702 TFENVAKG
+702 
-710 NQGTG
+710 
-715 KITYEITSGDDV
+715 
-727 ASIDDNGKL
+727 
-736 TINKAGTVT
+736 
-745 VKATR
+745 
-750 AADDKYNEV
+750 
-759 TAEYT
+759 
-764 LTVNKASQ
+764 
-772 TGFEFKKTQHE
+772 
-783 ITYEPNL
+783 
-790 TFTYEATGGQSAG
+790 
-803 NVTYEIIRGKDV
+803 
-815 ASIDDGNG
+815 
-823 KLTINKAGT
+823 
-832 VTVKATKAA
+832 
-841 DDKYNEATAEY
+841 
-852 TLTIDK
+852 
-858 ANQTGFVFEKT
+858 
-869 QHEITYEPDLTFD
+869 
-882 NAATGGQGTGN
+882 
-893 VTYTIISGNDVA
+893 
-905 SIDGATGT
+905 
-913 LTILKAGTI
+913 
-922 TVKAV
+922 
-927 RAGDDCYNVS
+927 RAGDDCYNDS
-937 AEISYTLKIN
+937 YEISYTLKIN

-955 FEQYNG
+955 FEQYDND
-961 ETADIV
+961 TYKIT
-967 YNTGMSFRNAASG
+967 YNTGMSFKNAASG

-993 DIVSIDNDG
+993 DIVSIDGNG
-1002 NITFKKGQV
+1002 NITFNDGKV

-1040 GTPENSYVLSGA
+1040 VTPENSYVLSGA

-1061 TGDITITPADGY
+1061 TGDITITPAEGY
-1073 KISWTNTLSGNEW
+1073 KISRFNKLSDNEW

-1095 GNENAKTV
+1095 GNDNKETV

-1109 GITAGIDIGNEKL
+1109 GITSAIVIGNEKL

-1165 VEAVVTVNGTVSDKF
+1165 VEAIVTVNGTVSDKF
-1180 NAALKKAESW
+1180 NADLKKAESW

-1212 ISCTDRAGHVTENN
+1212 ISCTDKAGHVTENN

-1235 ATGEFTVDK
+1235 ATDEFTVDK
-1244 TAPKIDVSYD
+1244 TAPKIEVSYD
-1254 NNSVNNKMYFNA
+1254 NNSVKNGKYFKA
-1266 DRIATITIT
+1266 DRTATITIT

-1283 VVAKVTSENAT
+1283 VIAKVTSENAT
-1294 DTVSDYAA
+1294 GTVSDYAA

-1307 NNWTADGDKHTA
+1307 KNWTSDGDKHTA

-1397 ADDTTSGIDYFT
+1397 ADDMTSGIDYFT
-1409 YSTDGNKTVTAASAK
+1409 YSTDDNKTVTAAQAK

-1479 EYDNNKHDS
+1479 EYDNNKHDNN
-1488 KNTTFYTAK
+1488 NTTFYTAK
-1497 RTATITITE
+1497 RTATIKITE

-1716 KINNES
+1716 RINNES

-1761 DVAGYSADGS
+1761 DVSGYSADGS
-1771 WTAYANTGVKVS
+1771 WTTYANTGVKVS

-2063 EKFTIDK
+2063 EKFTVDK

-2123 ALPTVSGWTDN
+2123 ALPIVSGWTDN

-2200 SYADTNYDDANVS
+2200 SYTDTNYDDANVS
-2213 ITLTGAERKAVA
+2213 ITLTGAERKSVA

>member
-18 AFAMLVAVL
+18 AFAMLIAVL

-38 ADAFTITVADKIGKA
+38 ADTFTITVVDQNNNA

-65 DGVSSTQRIVET
+65 DGASSTQRTVET

-91 DFTDQPTPVVKLSA
+91 DFTAQPTPVVKLSA
-105 TIMKAD
+105 TITKAD
-111 YKQSVITDTAVT
+111 YKQSVLTDTAVT
-123 STTGN
+123 STTDN
-128 VNVTLEEKAVD
+128 VNVKLEEKAVD
-139 ADFGFADPNPE
+139 ADFGFADPNPV
-150 IIYYQRATKFTNP
+150 INYDQNNTGFTNP

-170 GKITF
+170 GNITF

-185 SIDATNGELTVNK
+185 SIDATNGELTINK
-198 AGTVTVTAKKAA
+198 TGTVTVTAKKAA

-230 FDKETPELNFDPE
+230 FDKETPELDFDPE
-243 KKENTYTQEVTI
+243 KENTYTQEVTI
-255 GASSGVV
+255 GAISGVV

-272 DAASIEESSGK
+272 DAASIDESSGK
-283 VKITK
+283 VTITK
-288 PGKIKVGADLTIGE
+288 PGKIKVGADLTIRE
-302 GGNPGE
+302 GGNPGK

-315 LTVNKANQ
+315 LTVNKADQ
-323 TGFAFDKSTPTTV
+323 TNFAFEKQNPRAITYDPKNNTFSNKASSDQGEDNV
-336 TYSPDNN
+336 TYEITSDNGVAS
-343 KYEIKTTGG
+343 IDSTTGIL
-352 KGDGKVTFST
+352 
-362 DNAEVA
+362 
-368 TIDSD
+368 TI
-373 GKLTTKKAGTVTV
+373 LKAGDVTV
-386 KAVKAG
+386 KATRAADDK
-392 NEYYNDSE
+392 YNKVTAE
-400 EIGYTLTIKMADQTN
+400 YTLTINKADQTN

-452 TSGNDVASIDSAT
+452 TSGNGVASIDSSTGTLTILKAGTVTVKAT
-465 GTLTILKAGDVTVKA
+465 RAADDKYKEATAEYTLTINKADQTHFAFEKPNPEARTYKPGLTFENKASSDQGADNVTYTITSDNGVASIDIYGTLTILKAGDVTVKA

-502 GQTDFAFEEQN
+502 DQTNFAFENQN
-513 PKAKTYAP
+513 P
-521 GLTFENVAKG
+521 E
-531 NQGTGKITY
+531 
-540 EITSGDDVASID
+540 
-552 DNGKLTINKAGTV
+552 
-565 TVKAT
+565 
-570 RAADDKYN
+570 
-578 EVTAEYTLTINKADQ
+578 
-593 TGFAFEKPNPGAIT
+593 AIT
-607 YKPELTFENAATG
+607 YDPKNNTFSNK
-620 GQSASNVTYTITSDN
+620 ASSDQGADNVTYTITSDN
-635 GVASIGS
+635 DVASIDS
-642 ATGTL
+642 TTGTL

-654 VTVKATRAADNK
+654 VTVKA
-666 YNEVT
+666 
-671 AEYTLTI
+671 
-678 NKAGQTD
+678 
-685 FAFEEQNP
+685 
-693 KAKTYAPGL
+693 
-702 TFENVAKG
+702 
-710 NQGTG
+710 
-715 KITYEITSGDDV
+715 
-727 ASIDDNGKL
+727 
-736 TINKAGTVT
+736 
-745 VKATR
+745 
-750 AADDKYNEV
+750 
-759 TAEYT
+759 
-764 LTVNKASQ
+764 
-772 TGFEFKKTQHE
+772 
-783 ITYEPNL
+783 
-790 TFTYEATGGQSAG
+790 
-803 NVTYEIIRGKDV
+803 
-815 ASIDDGNG
+815 
-823 KLTINKAGT
+823 
-832 VTVKATKAA
+832 
-841 DDKYNEATAEY
+841 
-852 TLTIDK
+852 
-858 ANQTGFVFEKT
+858 
-869 QHEITYEPDLTFD
+869 
-882 NAATGGQGTGN
+882 
-893 VTYTIISGNDVA
+893 
-905 SIDGATGT
+905 
-913 LTILKAGTI
+913 
-922 TVKAV
+922 V
-927 RAGDDCYNVS
+927 RAGDDCYNAS
-937 AEISYTLKIN
+937 AEINYTLKIN
-947 RADQTGFE
+947 KADQTGFE
-955 FEQYNG
+955 FEQYDND
-961 ETADIV
+961 TYKIT
-967 YNTGMSFRNAASG
+967 YNTGMSFKNAASG
-980 GQGTGNITYSLSS
+980 GQGTGNITYSLSPS
-993 DIVSIDNDG
+993 DIVSINEKG
-1002 NITFKKGQV
+1002 NITFNDGQV

-1040 GTPENSYVLSGA
+1040 VTPENSYVLSGA

-1073 KISWTNTLSGNEW
+1073 KISWSNKLSNNEW

-1109 GITAGIDIGNEKL
+1109 GITAGIDIGDEKL
-1122 MIDRTAPAIS
+1122 MIDRTAPAVS

-1165 VEAVVTVNGTVSDKF
+1165 VEAIVTVNGTVSDKF
-1180 NAALKKAESW
+1180 NADLKKAESW

-1212 ISCTDRAGHVTENN
+1212 INCTDKAGHVTENN

-1235 ATGEFTVDK
+1235 ATGDFTVDK
-1244 TAPKIDVSYD
+1244 TAPKIEVAYD
-1254 NNSVNNKMYFNA
+1254 NNSVKNGKYFKA
-1266 DRIATITIT
+1266 DRTATITIT
-1275 EHNFDASR
+1275 EHNFDVSR
-1283 VVAKVTSENAT
+1283 VKALITDKNAT

-1302 YLSDP
+1302 YLS
-1307 NNWTADGDKHTA
+1307 NLKNWTADGDKHTA

-1341 ANKAVNYGESEVPEK
+1341 ANKAVNYGESEVPKK

-1409 YSTDGNKTVTAASAK
+1409 YSTDGNKTVTAAQAK

-1445 GNISFIAFDRAGNS
+1445 GKISFKAFDRAGNS

-1469 ADNTKPVISV
+1469 ADNIKPVISV
-1479 EYDNNKHDS
+1479 EYDNNKHDNN
-1488 KNTTFYTAK
+1488 NTTFYTAK
-1497 RTATITITE
+1497 RTATIKITE

-1579 AGTYSTS
+1579 ARTYSTS

-1604 AKNSKYFKADRTAT
+1604 AKNSKYFKTDRTAT

-1716 KINNES
+1716 RINNES

-1746 CDISGLDNITYQKVD
+1746 CDISGLDNITYQKVH

-1911 SINIDAATFN
+1911 RINIDAATFN

-2063 EKFTIDK
+2063 EKFTVDK

-2113 LTATDDGTVA
+2113 LTATDDDTVA
-2123 ALPTVSGWTDN
+2123 ALPIVSGWTDN

-2200 SYADTNYDDANVS
+2200 SYTDTNYDDANVS

-2303 VMTETNANQL
+2303 VVTETNANQL

>member
-18 AFAMLVAVL
+18 AFAMLIVVL
-27 SDNMLRTYATP
+27 SDNMLRTYAAP
-38 ADAFTITVADKIGKA
+38 ADAFTITVADKSDNAI
-53 VSGATVA
+53 SGATVA

-65 DGVSSTQRIVET
+65 DGASFTQRTVET

-91 DFTDQPTPVVKLSA
+91 DFTAQPTPVVKLSA
-105 TIMKAD
+105 TITKAD
-111 YKQSVITDTAVT
+111 YKQSVLTDTAVT

-128 VNVTLEEKAVD
+128 VNVTLKEKAVD
-139 ADFGFADPNPE
+139 ADFGFANPNPV
-150 IIYYQRATKFTNP
+150 INYDQNNTGFTNP

-170 GKITF
+170 GNITF

-185 SIDATNGELTVNK
+185 SIDATNGELTINK
-198 AGTVTVTAKKAA
+198 TGTVTVTAKKAA

-230 FDKETPELNFDPE
+230 FDKETPELDFDPE
-243 KKENTYTQEVTI
+243 KENTYTQEVTI
-255 GASSGVV
+255 GASLGVV

-272 DAASIEESSGK
+272 DAASIDESSGK
-283 VKITK
+283 VTITK

-302 GGNPGE
+302 GGNPGK

-315 LTVNKANQ
+315 LTVNKADQ
-323 TGFAFDKSTPTTV
+323 TGFAFEKQNPGAITYDPKNNTFSNKASSDQGEDNV
-336 TYSPDNN
+336 TYEITSDNGVAS
-343 KYEIKTTGG
+343 IDSTTGIL
-352 KGDGKVTFST
+352 
-362 DNAEVA
+362 
-368 TIDSD
+368 TI
-373 GKLTTKKAGTVTV
+373 LKAGDVTV
-386 KAVKAG
+386 KATRAADDKY
-392 NEYYNDSE
+392 NEVTAK
-400 EIGYTLTIKMADQTN
+400 YTLTINKADQTN
-415 FAFEKPNPEAITYDP
+415 FAFEKPNPEAVTYDPKNNTFSNKASSDQGADNVTYTITSDNGVASIDINGTLTILKAGTVTVQATRAADDKYKEATAEYTLTINKADQTNFAFEKQNPATITYKPGLTFENAATGGQSAGNVTYTITSGKDVASIDDSNGTLTINKAGTVTVKATRAADDKYNEVTAEYTLTINKADQTNFAFEKQNPGAITYKPGLTFENKATGNQGTGKITYEITSGNDVASIDDNGKLTINKAGDVTVKATRAADDKYKEATAEYTLTINKADQTNFAFENQNPEARTYKPGLTFENKASSDQGADNVTYTITRDNGVASIDINGTLTILKAGDVTVKATRAADDKYNEATAEYTLTINKADQTHFAFENPNPGAITYDP

-465 GTLTILKAGDVTVKA
+465 GTLTILKAG
-480 TRAAD
+480 
-485 DKYNEVTAEYT
+485 
-496 LTINKA
+496 
-502 GQTDFAFEEQN
+502 
-513 PKAKTYAP
+513 
-521 GLTFENVAKG
+521 
-531 NQGTGKITY
+531 
-540 EITSGDDVASID
+540 
-552 DNGKLTINKAGTV
+552 TV
-565 TVKAT
+565 TVKA
-570 RAADDKYN
+570 
-578 EVTAEYTLTINKADQ
+578 I
-593 TGFAFEKPNPGAIT
+593 
-607 YKPELTFENAATG
+607 
-620 GQSASNVTYTITSDN
+620 
-635 GVASIGS
+635 
-642 ATGTL
+642 
-647 TILKAGT
+647 
-654 VTVKATRAADNK
+654 
-666 YNEVT
+666 
-671 AEYTLTI
+671 
-678 NKAGQTD
+678 
-685 FAFEEQNP
+685 
-693 KAKTYAPGL
+693 
-702 TFENVAKG
+702 
-710 NQGTG
+710 
-715 KITYEITSGDDV
+715 
-727 ASIDDNGKL
+727 
-736 TINKAGTVT
+736 
-745 VKATR
+745 
-750 AADDKYNEV
+750 
-759 TAEYT
+759 
-764 LTVNKASQ
+764 
-772 TGFEFKKTQHE
+772 
-783 ITYEPNL
+783 
-790 TFTYEATGGQSAG
+790 
-803 NVTYEIIRGKDV
+803 
-815 ASIDDGNG
+815 
-823 KLTINKAGT
+823 
-832 VTVKATKAA
+832 
-841 DDKYNEATAEY
+841 
-852 TLTIDK
+852 
-858 ANQTGFVFEKT
+858 
-869 QHEITYEPDLTFD
+869 
-882 NAATGGQGTGN
+882 
-893 VTYTIISGNDVA
+893 
-905 SIDGATGT
+905 
-913 LTILKAGTI
+913 
-922 TVKAV
+922 
-927 RAGDDCYNVS
+927 RAGDDCYNAS

-947 RADQTGFE
+947 KADQTGFE
-955 FEQYNG
+955 FEQYDND
-961 ETADIV
+961 TYKIT
-967 YNTGMSFRNAASG
+967 YNTGMSFKNAASG
-980 GQGTGNITYSLSS
+980 GQGTGNITYSLLPS
-993 DIVSIDNDG
+993 DIVSIDEDG
-1002 NITFKKGQV
+1002 NITFNDGKV

-1040 GTPENSYVLSGA
+1040 VTPENSYVLSGA

-1061 TGDITITPADGY
+1061 TGDITITPAEGY
-1073 KISWTNTLSGNEW
+1073 KISRSNALSDNEW

-1095 GNENAKTV
+1095 GNENTETV
-1103 YLKNDE
+1103 YLKNDD
-1109 GITAGIDIGNEKL
+1109 GITAAIVIGKGQL
-1122 MIDRTAPAIS
+1122 MIDRTAPAVS

-1146 DKDRTATI
+1146 DKNRTATI

-1165 VEAVVTVNGTVSDKF
+1165 VEAIVTVNGTVSDKF
-1180 NAALKKAESW
+1180 NADLKKAESW

-1212 ISCTDRAGHVTENN
+1212 ISCTDKAGHVTENN

-1244 TAPKIDVSYD
+1244 TAPKIEVAYD
-1254 NNSVNNKMYFNA
+1254 NNSVKNGKYFKA
-1266 DRIATITIT
+1266 DRTATITIT
-1275 EHNFDASR
+1275 EHNFDVSR
-1283 VVAKVTSENAT
+1283 VKAVITDKNAT

-1307 NNWTADGDKHTA
+1307 KNWTADGDKHTA
-1319 TITFSV
+1319 AITFSV

-1397 ADDTTSGIDYFT
+1397 ADDMTSGIDYFT
-1409 YSTDGNKTVTAASAK
+1409 YSTDGNKTVTAAQAK

-1445 GNISFIAFDRAGNS
+1445 GKISFKAFDRAGNKAD
-1459 TGMSDDKTVV
+1459 MSDDDKTVV

-1497 RTATITITE
+1497 RTATIKITE

-1566 TFTIDYTDFSGNK
+1566 TFTINYTDFSGNK

-1640 TGTVGDYAAYLK
+1640 TGTVGDYTAYLK

-1716 KINNES
+1716 RINNES

-2053 AVYAAGTQVP
+2053 AVYAAGTQAP
-2063 EKFTIDK
+2063 EKFTVDK

-2303 VMTETNANQL
+2303 VVTETNANQL

>member
-18 AFAMLVAVL
+18 AFAMLIVVL
-27 SDNMLRTYATP
+27 SDNMLRTYAAP
-38 ADAFTITVADKIGKA
+38 ADAFTITVADKSDNAI
-53 VSGATVA
+53 SGATVA

-65 DGVSSTQRIVET
+65 DGASFTQRTVET

-91 DFTDQPTPVVKLSA
+91 DFTAQPTPVVKLSA
-105 TIMKAD
+105 TITKAD
-111 YKQSVITDTAVT
+111 YKQSVLTDTAVT

-128 VNVTLEEKAVD
+128 VNVTLKEKAVD
-139 ADFGFADPNPE
+139 ADFGFANPNPV
-150 IIYYQRATKFTNP
+150 INYDQNNTGFTNP

-170 GKITF
+170 GNITF

-185 SIDATNGELTVNK
+185 SIDATNGELTMNK
-198 AGTVTVTAKKAA
+198 TGTVTVTAKKAA

-230 FDKETPELNFDPE
+230 FDKETPELDFDPE
-243 KKENTYTQEVTI
+243 KENTYTQEVTI
-255 GASSGVV
+255 GASLGVV

-272 DAASIEESSGK
+272 DAASIDESSGK
-283 VKITK
+283 VTITK

-302 GGNPGE
+302 GGNPGK

-315 LTVNKANQ
+315 LTVNKADQ
-323 TGFAFDKSTPTTV
+323 TGFAFEKQNPGAITYDPKNNTFSNKASSDQGEDNV
-336 TYSPDNN
+336 TYEITSDNGVAS
-343 KYEIKTTGG
+343 IDSTTGIL
-352 KGDGKVTFST
+352 
-362 DNAEVA
+362 
-368 TIDSD
+368 TI
-373 GKLTTKKAGTVTV
+373 LKAGDVTV
-386 KAVKAG
+386 KATRAADDKY
-392 NEYYNDSE
+392 NEVTAK
-400 EIGYTLTIKMADQTN
+400 YTLTINKADQTN
-415 FAFEKPNPEAITYDP
+415 FAFEKPNPEAVTYDPKNNTFSNKASSDQGADNVTYTITSDNGVASIDINGTLTILKAGTVTVQATRAADDKYKEATAEYTLTINKADQTNFAFEKQNPEARTYKPGLTFENKASSDQGADNVTYTITRDNGVASIDINGTLTILKAGDVTVKATRAADDKYNEVTAKYTLTINKADQTNFAFEKPNPEAVTYDP

-465 GTLTILKAGDVTVKA
+465 GTLTILKAG
-480 TRAAD
+480 
-485 DKYNEVTAEYT
+485 
-496 LTINKA
+496 
-502 GQTDFAFEEQN
+502 
-513 PKAKTYAP
+513 
-521 GLTFENVAKG
+521 
-531 NQGTGKITY
+531 
-540 EITSGDDVASID
+540 
-552 DNGKLTINKAGTV
+552 TV
-565 TVKAT
+565 TVKA
-570 RAADDKYN
+570 
-578 EVTAEYTLTINKADQ
+578 I
-593 TGFAFEKPNPGAIT
+593 
-607 YKPELTFENAATG
+607 
-620 GQSASNVTYTITSDN
+620 
-635 GVASIGS
+635 
-642 ATGTL
+642 
-647 TILKAGT
+647 
-654 VTVKATRAADNK
+654 
-666 YNEVT
+666 
-671 AEYTLTI
+671 
-678 NKAGQTD
+678 
-685 FAFEEQNP
+685 
-693 KAKTYAPGL
+693 
-702 TFENVAKG
+702 
-710 NQGTG
+710 
-715 KITYEITSGDDV
+715 
-727 ASIDDNGKL
+727 
-736 TINKAGTVT
+736 
-745 VKATR
+745 
-750 AADDKYNEV
+750 
-759 TAEYT
+759 
-764 LTVNKASQ
+764 
-772 TGFEFKKTQHE
+772 
-783 ITYEPNL
+783 
-790 TFTYEATGGQSAG
+790 
-803 NVTYEIIRGKDV
+803 
-815 ASIDDGNG
+815 
-823 KLTINKAGT
+823 
-832 VTVKATKAA
+832 
-841 DDKYNEATAEY
+841 
-852 TLTIDK
+852 
-858 ANQTGFVFEKT
+858 
-869 QHEITYEPDLTFD
+869 
-882 NAATGGQGTGN
+882 
-893 VTYTIISGNDVA
+893 
-905 SIDGATGT
+905 
-913 LTILKAGTI
+913 
-922 TVKAV
+922 
-927 RAGDDCYNVS
+927 RAGDDCYNAS

-947 RADQTGFE
+947 KADQTGFE
-955 FEQYNG
+955 FEQYDND
-961 ETADIV
+961 TYKIT
-967 YNTGMSFRNAASG
+967 YNTGMSFKNAASG
-980 GQGTGNITYSLSS
+980 GQGTGNITYSLLPS
-993 DIVSIDNDG
+993 DIVSIDEDG
-1002 NITFKKGQV
+1002 NITFNDGKV

-1040 GTPENSYVLSGA
+1040 VTPENSYVLSGA
-1052 KLDNNSKWY
+1052 KLDNNCKWY
-1061 TGDITITPADGY
+1061 TGDITITPAEGY
-1073 KISWTNTLSGNEW
+1073 KISRSNALSDNEW

-1095 GNENAKTV
+1095 GNENTETV
-1103 YLKNDE
+1103 YLKNDD
-1109 GITAGIDIGNEKL
+1109 GITAAIVIGKGQL
-1122 MIDRTAPAIS
+1122 MIDRTAPAVS

-1146 DKDRTATI
+1146 DKNRTATI

-1165 VEAVVTVNGTVSDKF
+1165 VEAIVTVNGTVSDKF
-1180 NAALKKAESW
+1180 NADLKKAESW

-1212 ISCTDRAGHVTENN
+1212 ISCTDKAGHVTENN

-1244 TAPKIDVSYD
+1244 TAPKIEVAYD
-1254 NNSVNNKMYFNA
+1254 NNSVKNGKYFKA
-1266 DRIATITIT
+1266 DRTATITIT
-1275 EHNFDASR
+1275 EHNFDVSR
-1283 VVAKVTSENAT
+1283 VKAVITDKNAT

-1307 NNWTADGDKHTA
+1307 KNWTADGDKHTA
-1319 TITFSV
+1319 AITFSV

-1397 ADDTTSGIDYFT
+1397 ADDMTSGIDYFT
-1409 YSTDGNKTVTAASAK
+1409 YSTDGNKTVTAAQAK

-1445 GNISFIAFDRAGNS
+1445 GKISFKAFDRAGNKAD
-1459 TGMSDDKTVV
+1459 MSDDDKTVV

-1497 RTATITITE
+1497 RTATIKITE

-1579 AGTYSTS
+1579 ARTYSTS

-1640 TGTVGDYAAYLK
+1640 TGSVGDYAAYLK

-1716 KINNES
+1716 RINNES

-1789 IYFRAEDKAGNV
+1789 IYFRTEDKAGNV

-1911 SINIDAATFN
+1911 RINIDAATFN

-1935 GNTRV
+1935 GNARV

-2046 ADNRSDG
+2046 ADNKSDG

-2063 EKFTIDK
+2063 EKFTVDK

-2113 LTATDDGTVA
+2113 LTATDDDTVA
-2123 ALPTVSGWTDN
+2123 ALPIVSGWTDN

-2200 SYADTNYDDANVS
+2200 SYTDTNYDDANVS

-2303 VMTETNANQL
+2303 VVTETNANQL

>member
-38 ADAFTITVADKIGKA
+38 ADAFTITVVDQNNNA

-65 DGVSSTQRIVET
+65 DGVSSTQRTVET
-77 GDDGRVEIS
+77 GDDGMVEIS

-105 TIMKAD
+105 TITKAD
-111 YKQSVITDTAVT
+111 YKQSVLTDTAVT
-123 STTGN
+123 STTDN
-128 VNVTLEEKAVD
+128 VIVTLEEKAVD

-185 SIDATNGELTVNK
+185 SIDATNGELTINK
-198 AGTVTVTAKKAA
+198 TGTVTVTAKKAA

-272 DAASIEESSGK
+272 DAASIDESSGK
-283 VKITK
+283 VTITK

-302 GGNPGE
+302 IGNPGK

-400 EIGYTLTIKMADQTN
+400 EISYTLTIKMADQTN

-452 TSGNDVASIDSAT
+452 TSGKDVASIDSAT
-465 GTLTILKAGDVTVKA
+465 GILTILKAGDVTVKA

-485 DKYNEVTAEYT
+485 DKYNGVTAEYT
-496 LTINKA
+496 LTINKADQTNFAFEDQNPEAKIYKPGLTFENTATGGQSKGNVTYEIISGKDVASIDDGNGKLTINKAGTVTVKAIRAGDDCYNASAEISYTLKINRADQTNFAFKKPNPEARTYKPGLTFENKASSDQGTDNVTYEIISGNDVASIDDNGKLTINKAGDVTVKATRAADDKYNEATAEYTLTIEKA

-540 EITSGDDVASID
+540 EITRGDDVATID
-552 DNGKLTINKAGTV
+552 GETGKLIINKAGDV

-570 RAADDKYN
+570 RAADDKYKKA
-578 EVTAEYTLTINKADQ
+578 TAEYTLTINKADQ
-593 TGFAFEKPNPGAIT
+593 TGF
-607 YKPELTFENAATG
+607 
-620 GQSASNVTYTITSDN
+620 V
-635 GVASIGS
+635 
-642 ATGTL
+642 
-647 TILKAGT
+647 
-654 VTVKATRAADNK
+654 
-666 YNEVT
+666 
-671 AEYTLTI
+671 
-678 NKAGQTD
+678 
-685 FAFEEQNP
+685 
-693 KAKTYAPGL
+693 
-702 TFENVAKG
+702 
-710 NQGTG
+710 
-715 KITYEITSGDDV
+715 
-727 ASIDDNGKL
+727 
-736 TINKAGTVT
+736 
-745 VKATR
+745 
-750 AADDKYNEV
+750 
-759 TAEYT
+759 
-764 LTVNKASQ
+764 
-772 TGFEFKKTQHE
+772 FKE
-783 ITYEPNL
+783 
-790 TFTYEATGGQSAG
+790 
-803 NVTYEIIRGKDV
+803 
-815 ASIDDGNG
+815 
-823 KLTINKAGT
+823 
-832 VTVKATKAA
+832 
-841 DDKYNEATAEY
+841 
-852 TLTIDK
+852 
-858 ANQTGFVFEKT
+858 T

-882 NAATGGQGTGN
+882 NAATGGQSTGN
-893 VTYTIISGNDVA
+893 VTYTITSGNDVA
-905 SIDGATGT
+905 TIDSKTGT
-913 LTILKAGTI
+913 LKINKAGTV

-927 RAGDDCYNVS
+927 RAGDDCYNDS
-937 AEISYTLKIN
+937 SEISYTLKIN

-955 FEQYNG
+955 FEQYDND
-961 ETADIV
+961 TYKIT
-967 YNTGMSFRNAASG
+967 YNTGMSFKNAASG
-980 GQGTGNITYSLSS
+980 GQGTGNITYSLSPS
-993 DIVSIDNDG
+993 DIVSINEKG
-1002 NITFKKGQV
+1002 NITFNDGKV

-1040 GTPENSYVLSGA
+1040 VTPENSYVLSGA

-1061 TGDITITPADGY
+1061 TGDITITPAEGY
-1073 KISWTNTLSGNEW
+1073 KISRSNALSDNEW

-1095 GNENAKTV
+1095 GNENAETV
-1103 YLKNDE
+1103 YLKNDD
-1109 GITAGIDIGNEKL
+1109 GITAAIVIGNKQL
-1122 MIDRTAPAIS
+1122 MIDRTAPAVS

-1180 NAALKKAESW
+1180 NADLKKAESW

-1244 TAPKIDVSYD
+1244 TKPTIDVSYD

-1266 DRIATITIT
+1266 DRISTITIT

-1497 RTATITITE
+1497 RTATIKITE

-1716 KINNES
+1716 RINNES

-2053 AVYAAGTQVP
+2053 AVYAAGTQAP

-2185 VADLSANSGEIIPVI
+2185 VADLSANSGEIIPII

-2470 AHKVKVVCTDAAGN
+2470 AHKVKVICTDAAGN

>member
-18 AFAMLVAVL
+18 AFAMLIVVL
-27 SDNMLRTYATP
+27 SDNMLRTYAAP
-38 ADAFTITVADKIGKA
+38 ADAFTITVADKSDNAI
-53 VSGATVA
+53 SGATVA

-65 DGVSSTQRIVET
+65 DGASFTQRTVET

-91 DFTDQPTPVVKLSA
+91 DFTAQPTPVVKLSA
-105 TIMKAD
+105 TITKAD
-111 YKQSVITDTAVT
+111 YKQSVLTDTAVT

-128 VNVTLEEKAVD
+128 VNVTLKEKAVD
-139 ADFGFADPNPE
+139 ADFGFANPNPV
-150 IIYYQRATKFTNP
+150 INYDQNNTGFTNP

-170 GKITF
+170 GNITF

-185 SIDATNGELTVNK
+185 SIDATNGELTINK
-198 AGTVTVTAKKAA
+198 TGTVTVTAKKAA

-230 FDKETPELNFDPE
+230 FDKETPELDFDPE
-243 KKENTYTQEVTI
+243 KENTYTQEVTI
-255 GASSGVV
+255 GASLGVV

-272 DAASIEESSGK
+272 DAASIDESSGK
-283 VKITK
+283 VTITK

-302 GGNPGE
+302 GGNPGK

-315 LTVNKANQ
+315 LTVNKADQ
-323 TGFAFDKSTPTTV
+323 TGFAFEKQNPGAITYDPKNNTFSNKASSDQGEDNV
-336 TYSPDNN
+336 TYEITSDNGVAS
-343 KYEIKTTGG
+343 IDSTTGIL
-352 KGDGKVTFST
+352 
-362 DNAEVA
+362 
-368 TIDSD
+368 TI
-373 GKLTTKKAGTVTV
+373 LKAGDVTV
-386 KAVKAG
+386 KATRAADDKY
-392 NEYYNDSE
+392 NEVTAK
-400 EIGYTLTIKMADQTN
+400 YTLTINKADQTN
-415 FAFEKPNPEAITYDP
+415 FAFEKPNPEAVTYDP

-452 TSGNDVASIDSAT
+452 TSDNGVASIDIN
-465 GTLTILKAGDVTVKA
+465 GTLTILKAGTVTVKA

-485 DKYNEVTAEYT
+485 DKYKEATAEYT

-502 GQTDFAFEEQN
+502 DQTNFAFEKPN
-513 PKAKTYAP
+513 PGAITYKP
-521 GLTFENVAKG
+521 GLTFENAVTGGQSAG
-531 NQGTGKITY
+531 NITY
-540 EITSGDDVASID
+540 TITSGKDVASID
-552 DNGKLTINKAGTV
+552 DSNGTLTINKAGTV

-570 RAADDKYN
+570 RAADDKY
-578 EVTAEYTLTINKADQ
+578 K
-593 TGFAFEKPNPGAIT
+593 
-607 YKPELTFENAATG
+607 
-620 GQSASNVTYTITSDN
+620 
-635 GVASIGS
+635 
-642 ATGTL
+642 
-647 TILKAGT
+647 
-654 VTVKATRAADNK
+654 
-666 YNEVT
+666 
-671 AEYTLTI
+671 
-678 NKAGQTD
+678 
-685 FAFEEQNP
+685 
-693 KAKTYAPGL
+693 
-702 TFENVAKG
+702 
-710 NQGTG
+710 
-715 KITYEITSGDDV
+715 
-727 ASIDDNGKL
+727 
-736 TINKAGTVT
+736 
-745 VKATR
+745 
-750 AADDKYNEV
+750 
-759 TAEYT
+759 
-764 LTVNKASQ
+764 
-772 TGFEFKKTQHE
+772 
-783 ITYEPNL
+783 
-790 TFTYEATGGQSAG
+790 
-803 NVTYEIIRGKDV
+803 
-815 ASIDDGNG
+815 
-823 KLTINKAGT
+823 
-832 VTVKATKAA
+832 
-841 DDKYNEATAEY
+841 EATAEY

-882 NAATGGQGTGN
+882 NAATGGQSTGN
-893 VTYTIISGNDVA
+893 VTYMITSGNDVA
-905 SIDGATGT
+905 SIDSATGT
-913 LTILKAGTI
+913 LTILKAGTV

-927 RAGDDCYNVS
+927 RAGDDCYNDS
-937 AEISYTLKIN
+937 YEISYTLKIN
-947 RADQTGFE
+947 KADQTGFE
-955 FEQYNG
+955 FEQYDND
-961 ETADIV
+961 TYKIT
-967 YNTGMSFRNAASG
+967 YNTGMSFKNAVSG

-1002 NITFKKGQV
+1002 NITFKNGQV

-1040 GTPENSYVLSGA
+1040 VTPENSYVLSGA

-1073 KISWTNTLSGNEW
+1073 KISWSNKLSNNEW

-1109 GITAGIDIGNEKL
+1109 GITAGIDIGDEKL
-1122 MIDRTAPAIS
+1122 MIDRTAPAVS

-1146 DKDRTATI
+1146 DKNRTATI

-1165 VEAVVTVNGTVSDKF
+1165 VEAIVTVNGTVSDKF
-1180 NAALKKAESW
+1180 NADLKKAESW

-1212 ISCTDRAGHVTENN
+1212 INCTDKAGHVTENN

-1244 TAPKIDVSYD
+1244 TAPKIEVAYD
-1254 NNSVNNKMYFNA
+1254 NNSVKNGKYFKA
-1266 DRIATITIT
+1266 DRTATITIT
-1275 EHNFDASR
+1275 EHNFDVSR
-1283 VVAKVTSENAT
+1283 VKAVITDKNAT

-1302 YLSDP
+1302 YLSDLK
-1307 NNWTADGDKHTA
+1307 NWTADGDKHTA

-1397 ADDTTSGIDYFT
+1397 ADDMTSGIDYFT
-1409 YSTDGNKTVTAASAK
+1409 YSTDGNKIVTAAQAK

-1445 GNISFIAFDRAGNS
+1445 GKISFKAFDRAGNKAD
-1459 TGMSDDKTVV
+1459 MSDDDKTVV

-1497 RTATITITE
+1497 RTATIKITE

-1579 AGTYSTS
+1579 ARTYSTS

-1640 TGTVGDYAAYLK
+1640 TGSVGDYAAYLK

-1716 KINNES
+1716 RINNES

-1761 DVAGYSADGS
+1761 DVVGYSADGS

-1789 IYFRAEDKAGNV
+1789 IYFRTEDKAGNV

-1911 SINIDAATFN
+1911 RINIDAATFN

-1935 GNTRV
+1935 GNARV

-2063 EKFTIDK
+2063 EKFTVDK

-2083 ASNGNYY
+2083 ASNGTYY
-2090 NAGRTATIVIT
+2090 NAGRTATIVI
-2101 EHNFDA
+2101 
-2107 SRVTVT
+2107 
-2113 LTATDDGTVA
+2113 
-2123 ALPTVSGWTDN
+2123 
-2134 GDRHTATV
+2134 
-2142 SYSNDSL
+2142 
-2149 YTFDIAVKDKAGNDA
+2149 K
-2164 ADFAKQTFYVD
+2164 
-2175 KTAPSLTISG
+2175 
-2185 VADLSANSGEIIPVI
+2185 
-2200 SYADTNYDDANVS
+2200 
-2213 ITLTGAERKAVA
+2213 
-2225 LDGAYSDQHNGKIFT
+2225 
-2240 FNNFPEKKEVD
+2240 
-2251 DIYTLTAT
+2251 
-2259 LTDKAGN
+2259 
-2266 TTTKSIRFSA
+2266 
-2276 NRFGSTYALPKATEE
+2276 
-2291 LNGSYTQSGKDV
+2291 
-2303 VMTETNANQL
+2303 
-2313 KNIKVI
+2313 
-2319 LFKNGETITLKED
+2319 
-2332 DDYRIDVKGGNGQ
+2332 
-2345 WYEYTYTVYSAN
+2345 
-2357 FADDGVYRLSF
+2357 
-2368 SSEDDAGNKAE
+2368 
-2379 NTLDTKNKEIS
+2379 
-2390 FSVDKTKP
+2390 
-2398 DIVVT
+2398 
-2403 NIENGSTYP
+2403 
-2412 VDKLTVTMSASD
+2412 
-2424 NILLKTMSVYLDD
+2424 
-2437 YDKEYKTWTAEDIAK
+2437 
-2452 TIDADGNF
+2452 
-2460 TFDIDGNSTG
+2460 
-2470 AHKVKVVCTDAAGN
+2470 
-2484 EQTVEITDF
+2484 
-2493 YVTTNLFVRFYNNKV
+2493 
-2508 LFFGTIGGVIV
+2508 
-2519 IAAAIVVL
+2519 
-2527 LVLKKRKQNTG
+2527 
-2538 EDE
+2538 

>member
-18 AFAMLVAVL
+18 AFAMLIAVL

-38 ADAFTITVADKIGKA
+38 ADTFTITVVDQNNNA

-65 DGVSSTQRIVET
+65 DGASSTQRTVET

-91 DFTDQPTPVVKLSA
+91 DFTAQPTPVVKLSA
-105 TIMKAD
+105 TITKAD
-111 YKQSVITDTAVT
+111 YKQSVLTDTAVT
-123 STTGN
+123 STTDN
-128 VNVTLEEKAVD
+128 VNVKLEEKAVD
-139 ADFGFADPNPE
+139 ADFGFANPNPV
-150 IIYYQRATKFTNP
+150 INYDQNNTGFTNP

-170 GKITF
+170 GNITF

-185 SIDATNGELTVNK
+185 SIDATNGELTINK
-198 AGTVTVTAKKAA
+198 TGTVTVTAKKAA

-230 FDKETPELNFDPE
+230 FDKETPELDFDPE
-243 KKENTYTQEVTI
+243 KENTYTQEVTI
-255 GASSGVV
+255 GAISGVV

-272 DAASIEESSGK
+272 DAASIDESSGK
-283 VKITK
+283 VTITK
-288 PGKIKVGADLTIGE
+288 PGKIKVGADLTIRE
-302 GGNPGE
+302 GGNPGK

-315 LTVNKANQ
+315 LTVNKA
-323 TGFAFDKSTPTTV
+323 
-336 TYSPDNN
+336 
-343 KYEIKTTGG
+343 
-352 KGDGKVTFST
+352 
-362 DNAEVA
+362 
-368 TIDSD
+368 
-373 GKLTTKKAGTVTV
+373 
-386 KAVKAG
+386 
-392 NEYYNDSE
+392 
-400 EIGYTLTIKMADQTN
+400 DQTN
-415 FAFEKPNPEAITYDP
+415 FAFEKQNPRAITYDP
-430 KNNTFSNKASSDQGA
+430 KNNTFSNKASSDQGE
-445 DNVTYTI
+445 DNVTYEI
-452 TSGNDVASIDSAT
+452 TSDNGVASIDSTT
-465 GTLTILKAGDVTVKA
+465 GILTILKAGDVTVKA

-502 GQTDFAFEEQN
+502 DQTNFAFENQN
-513 PKAKTYAP
+513 P
-521 GLTFENVAKG
+521 E
-531 NQGTGKITY
+531 
-540 EITSGDDVASID
+540 
-552 DNGKLTINKAGTV
+552 
-565 TVKAT
+565 
-570 RAADDKYN
+570 
-578 EVTAEYTLTINKADQ
+578 
-593 TGFAFEKPNPGAIT
+593 AIT
-607 YKPELTFENAATG
+607 YDPKNNTFSNK
-620 GQSASNVTYTITSDN
+620 ASSDQGADNVTYTITSDN
-635 GVASIGS
+635 DVASIDS
-642 ATGTL
+642 TTGTL

-654 VTVKATRAADNK
+654 VTVKA
-666 YNEVT
+666 
-671 AEYTLTI
+671 
-678 NKAGQTD
+678 
-685 FAFEEQNP
+685 
-693 KAKTYAPGL
+693 
-702 TFENVAKG
+702 
-710 NQGTG
+710 
-715 KITYEITSGDDV
+715 
-727 ASIDDNGKL
+727 
-736 TINKAGTVT
+736 
-745 VKATR
+745 
-750 AADDKYNEV
+750 
-759 TAEYT
+759 
-764 LTVNKASQ
+764 
-772 TGFEFKKTQHE
+772 
-783 ITYEPNL
+783 
-790 TFTYEATGGQSAG
+790 
-803 NVTYEIIRGKDV
+803 
-815 ASIDDGNG
+815 
-823 KLTINKAGT
+823 
-832 VTVKATKAA
+832 
-841 DDKYNEATAEY
+841 
-852 TLTIDK
+852 
-858 ANQTGFVFEKT
+858 
-869 QHEITYEPDLTFD
+869 
-882 NAATGGQGTGN
+882 
-893 VTYTIISGNDVA
+893 
-905 SIDGATGT
+905 
-913 LTILKAGTI
+913 
-922 TVKAV
+922 V
-927 RAGDDCYNVS
+927 RAGDDCYNAS
-937 AEISYTLKIN
+937 AEINYTLKIN
-947 RADQTGFE
+947 KADQTGFE
-955 FEQYNG
+955 FEQYDND
-961 ETADIV
+961 TYKIT
-967 YNTGMSFRNAASG
+967 YNTGMSFKNAASG
-980 GQGTGNITYSLSS
+980 GQGTGNITYSLSPS
-993 DIVSIDNDG
+993 DIVSINEKG
-1002 NITFKKGQV
+1002 NITFNDGQV

-1040 GTPENSYVLSGA
+1040 VTPENSYVLSGA

-1073 KISWTNTLSGNEW
+1073 KISWSNKLSNNEW

-1109 GITAGIDIGNEKL
+1109 GITAGIDIGDEKL
-1122 MIDRTAPAIS
+1122 MIDRTAPAVS

-1165 VEAVVTVNGTVSDKF
+1165 VEAIVTVNGTVSDKF
-1180 NAALKKAESW
+1180 NADLKKAESW

-1212 ISCTDRAGHVTENN
+1212 INCTDKAGHVTENN

-1235 ATGEFTVDK
+1235 ATGDFTVDK
-1244 TAPKIDVSYD
+1244 TAPKIEVAYD
-1254 NNSVNNKMYFNA
+1254 NNSVKNGKYFKA
-1266 DRIATITIT
+1266 DRTATITIT
-1275 EHNFDASR
+1275 EHNFDVSR
-1283 VVAKVTSENAT
+1283 VKALITDKNAT

-1302 YLSDP
+1302 YLSDLK
-1307 NNWTADGDKHTA
+1307 NWTADGDKHTA

-1341 ANKAVNYGESEVPEK
+1341 ANKAVNYGESEVPKK

-1409 YSTDGNKTVTAASAK
+1409 YSTDGNKTVTAAQAK

-1445 GNISFIAFDRAGNS
+1445 GKISFKAFDRAGNS

-1469 ADNTKPVISV
+1469 ADNIKPVISV
-1479 EYDNNKHDS
+1479 EYDNNKHDNN
-1488 KNTTFYTAK
+1488 NTTFYTAK
-1497 RTATITITE
+1497 RTATIKITE

-1579 AGTYSTS
+1579 ARTYSTS

-1604 AKNSKYFKADRTAT
+1604 AKNSKYFKTDRTAT
-1618 ITINEHNFDASRVVA
+1618 ITINEHNFDASRVVT

-1716 KINNES
+1716 RINNES

-1771 WTAYANTGVKVS
+1771 WTAYANTGVKVL

-1911 SINIDAATFN
+1911 RINIDAATFN

-2005 PAVSGWKKTGGTGNL
+2005 PAVSGWKKTDGTGNL

-2063 EKFTIDK
+2063 EKFTVDK

-2113 LTATDDGTVA
+2113 LTATDDDTVA
-2123 ALPTVSGWTDN
+2123 ALPIVSGWTDN

-2200 SYADTNYDDANVS
+2200 SYTDTNYDDANVS

-2303 VMTETNANQL
+2303 VVTETNANQL

-2357 FADDGVYRLSF
+2357 FADNGVYRLSF

>member
-18 AFAMLVAVL
+18 AFAMLIAVL
-27 SDNMLRTYATP
+27 SDNMLHTYATP
-38 ADAFTITVADKIGKA
+38 ADTFTITVVDKSDNAI
-53 VSGATVA
+53 SGATVA

-65 DGVSSTQRIVET
+65 DGASSTQRTVET
-77 GDDGRVEIS
+77 GADGRVEIS

-91 DFTDQPTPVVKLSA
+91 DFTAQPTPVVKLSA
-105 TIMKAD
+105 TITKAD
-111 YKQSVITDTAVT
+111 YKQSVLTDTAVT
-123 STTGN
+123 STTDN
-128 VNVTLEEKAVD
+128 VNVKLEEKAVD
-139 ADFGFADPNPE
+139 ADFGFANPNPV
-150 IIYYQRATKFTNP
+150 INYDQNNTGFTNP

-170 GKITF
+170 GNITF

-185 SIDATNGELTVNK
+185 SIDATTGELTINK
-198 AGTVTVTAKKAA
+198 TGTVTVTAKKAA

-230 FDKETPELNFDPE
+230 FDDATPELDFDPE
-243 KKENTYTQEVTI
+243 KENTYTQEVTI

-283 VKITK
+283 VTITK
-288 PGKIKVGADLTIGE
+288 PGTIKVGADLTIGE
-302 GGNPGE
+302 GGNPGK

-373 GKLTTKKAGTVTV
+373 GKLTTEKAGTVTV

-400 EIGYTLTIKMADQTN
+400 EISCTLTIKMADQTN
-415 FAFEKPNPEAITYDP
+415 FAFENQNPEAI
-430 KNNTFSNKASSDQGA
+430 
-445 DNVTYTI
+445 
-452 TSGNDVASIDSAT
+452 
-465 GTLTILKAGDVTVKA
+465 
-480 TRAAD
+480 
-485 DKYNEVTAEYT
+485 KY
-496 LTINKA
+496 K
-502 GQTDFAFEEQN
+502 
-513 PKAKTYAP
+513 P
-521 GLTFENVAKG
+521 GLTFENA
-531 NQGTGKITY
+531 
-540 EITSGDDVASID
+540 
-552 DNGKLTINKAGTV
+552 
-565 TVKAT
+565 
-570 RAADDKYN
+570 
-578 EVTAEYTLTINKADQ
+578 
-593 TGFAFEKPNPGAIT
+593 
-607 YKPELTFENAATG
+607 
-620 GQSASNVTYTITSDN
+620 
-635 GVASIGS
+635 
-642 ATGTL
+642 
-647 TILKAGT
+647 
-654 VTVKATRAADNK
+654 
-666 YNEVT
+666 
-671 AEYTLTI
+671 
-678 NKAGQTD
+678 
-685 FAFEEQNP
+685 
-693 KAKTYAPGL
+693 
-702 TFENVAKG
+702 
-710 NQGTG
+710 
-715 KITYEITSGDDV
+715 
-727 ASIDDNGKL
+727 
-736 TINKAGTVT
+736 
-745 VKATR
+745 
-750 AADDKYNEV
+750 
-759 TAEYT
+759 
-764 LTVNKASQ
+764 
-772 TGFEFKKTQHE
+772 
-783 ITYEPNL
+783 
-790 TFTYEATGGQSAG
+790 ATGGQSAG

-815 ASIDDGNG
+815 ASIGSNG
-823 KLTINKAGT
+823 TLTVLKAGT
-832 VTVKATKAA
+832 VTVKATRAA

-852 TLTIDK
+852 TLTINK
-858 ANQTGFVFEKT
+858 
-869 QHEITYEPDLTFD
+869 
-882 NAATGGQGTGN
+882 
-893 VTYTIISGNDVA
+893 
-905 SIDGATGT
+905 
-913 LTILKAGTI
+913 
-922 TVKAV
+922 
-927 RAGDDCYNVS
+927 
-937 AEISYTLKIN
+937 
-947 RADQTGFE
+947 ADQTNFA

-961 ETADIV
+961 ETVNII
-967 YNTGMSFRNAASG
+967 YNTGMSFKNAASG
-980 GQGTGNITYSLSS
+980 GQSTGSITYSLSS
-993 DIVSIDNDG
+993 DIVSIDEDGEDG
-1002 NITFKKGQV
+1002 NITFKDGQV

-1040 GTPENSYVLSGA
+1040 VTPENSYVLSGA

-1061 TGDITITPADGY
+1061 TGDITITPAEGY
-1073 KISWTNTLSGNEW
+1073 KISRSNALSDNEW

-1095 GNENAKTV
+1095 GNENTETV
-1103 YLKNDE
+1103 YLKNDD
-1109 GITAGIDIGNEKL
+1109 GITAAIVIGKGQL
-1122 MIDRTAPAIS
+1122 MIDRTAPAVS

-1146 DKDRTATI
+1146 DKNRTATI

-1165 VEAVVTVNGTVSDKF
+1165 VEAIVTVNGTVSDKF
-1180 NAALKKAESW
+1180 NADLKKAESW

-1212 ISCTDRAGHVTENN
+1212 ISCTDKAGHVTENN

-1235 ATGEFTVDK
+1235 ATGEFTIDK
-1244 TAPKIDVSYD
+1244 TAPKIEVAYD
-1254 NNSVNNKMYFNA
+1254 NNSVKNGKYFKA
-1266 DRIATITIT
+1266 DRTATITIT
-1275 EHNFDASR
+1275 EHNFDVSR
-1283 VVAKVTSENAT
+1283 VKAVITDKNAT

-1302 YLSDP
+1302 YLSDLK
-1307 NNWTADGDKHTA
+1307 NWTADGDKHTA

-1341 ANKAVNYGESEVPEK
+1341 ANKAVNYGESEVPKK

-1397 ADDTTSGIDYFT
+1397 ADDMTSGIDYFT
-1409 YSTDGNKTVTAASAK
+1409 YSTDGNKTVTAAQAK

-1445 GNISFIAFDRAGNS
+1445 GKISFKAFDRAGNS

-1469 ADNTKPVISV
+1469 ADNIKPVISV
-1479 EYDNNKHDS
+1479 EYDNNKHDNN
-1488 KNTTFYTAK
+1488 NTTFYTAK
-1497 RTATITITE
+1497 RTATIKITE

-1579 AGTYSTS
+1579 ARTYSTS

-1618 ITINEHNFDASRVVA
+1618 ITINEHNFDASRVVT

-1716 KINNES
+1716 RINNES

-1911 SINIDAATFN
+1911 KINIDAATFN

-1975 ADRVATIAVTER
+1975 ADRVATIAVAER

-2063 EKFTIDK
+2063 EKFTVDK

-2123 ALPTVSGWTDN
+2123 ALPIVSGWTDN

-2213 ITLTGAERKAVA
+2213 ITLTGAERKSVA

-2357 FADDGVYRLSF
+2357 FSDDGVYRLSF

-2452 TIDADGNF
+2452 IIDADGNF

>member
-18 AFAMLVAVL
+18 AFAMLIVVL
-27 SDNMLRTYATP
+27 SDNMLRTYAAP
-38 ADAFTITVADKIGKA
+38 ADAFTITVADKSDNAI
-53 VSGATVA
+53 SGATVA

-65 DGVSSTQRIVET
+65 DGASFTQRTVET

-91 DFTDQPTPVVKLSA
+91 DFTAQPTPVVKLSA
-105 TIMKAD
+105 TITKAD
-111 YKQSVITDTAVT
+111 YKQSVLTDTAVT

-128 VNVTLEEKAVD
+128 VNVTLKEKAVD
-139 ADFGFADPNPE
+139 ADFGFANPNPV
-150 IIYYQRATKFTNP
+150 INYDQNNTGFTNP

-170 GKITF
+170 GNITF

-185 SIDATNGELTVNK
+185 SIDATNGELTINK
-198 AGTVTVTAKKAA
+198 TGTVTVTAKKAA

-230 FDKETPELNFDPE
+230 FDKETPELDFDPE
-243 KKENTYTQEVTI
+243 KENTYTQEVTI
-255 GASSGVV
+255 GASLGVV

-272 DAASIEESSGK
+272 DAASIDESSGK
-283 VKITK
+283 VTITK

-302 GGNPGE
+302 GGNPGK

-315 LTVNKANQ
+315 LTVNKADQ
-323 TGFAFDKSTPTTV
+323 TGFAFEKQNPGAITYDPKNNTFSNKASSDQGEDNV
-336 TYSPDNN
+336 TYEITSDNGVAS
-343 KYEIKTTGG
+343 IDSTTGIL
-352 KGDGKVTFST
+352 
-362 DNAEVA
+362 
-368 TIDSD
+368 TI
-373 GKLTTKKAGTVTV
+373 LKAGDVTV
-386 KAVKAG
+386 KATRAADDKY
-392 NEYYNDSE
+392 NEVTAK
-400 EIGYTLTIKMADQTN
+400 YTLTINKADQTN
-415 FAFEKPNPEAITYDP
+415 FAFEKPNPEAVTYDP

-465 GTLTILKAGDVTVKA
+465 GTLTILKAG
-480 TRAAD
+480 
-485 DKYNEVTAEYT
+485 
-496 LTINKA
+496 
-502 GQTDFAFEEQN
+502 
-513 PKAKTYAP
+513 
-521 GLTFENVAKG
+521 
-531 NQGTGKITY
+531 
-540 EITSGDDVASID
+540 
-552 DNGKLTINKAGTV
+552 TV
-565 TVKAT
+565 TVKA
-570 RAADDKYN
+570 
-578 EVTAEYTLTINKADQ
+578 I
-593 TGFAFEKPNPGAIT
+593 
-607 YKPELTFENAATG
+607 
-620 GQSASNVTYTITSDN
+620 
-635 GVASIGS
+635 
-642 ATGTL
+642 
-647 TILKAGT
+647 
-654 VTVKATRAADNK
+654 
-666 YNEVT
+666 
-671 AEYTLTI
+671 
-678 NKAGQTD
+678 
-685 FAFEEQNP
+685 
-693 KAKTYAPGL
+693 
-702 TFENVAKG
+702 
-710 NQGTG
+710 
-715 KITYEITSGDDV
+715 
-727 ASIDDNGKL
+727 
-736 TINKAGTVT
+736 
-745 VKATR
+745 
-750 AADDKYNEV
+750 
-759 TAEYT
+759 
-764 LTVNKASQ
+764 
-772 TGFEFKKTQHE
+772 
-783 ITYEPNL
+783 
-790 TFTYEATGGQSAG
+790 
-803 NVTYEIIRGKDV
+803 
-815 ASIDDGNG
+815 
-823 KLTINKAGT
+823 
-832 VTVKATKAA
+832 
-841 DDKYNEATAEY
+841 
-852 TLTIDK
+852 
-858 ANQTGFVFEKT
+858 
-869 QHEITYEPDLTFD
+869 
-882 NAATGGQGTGN
+882 
-893 VTYTIISGNDVA
+893 
-905 SIDGATGT
+905 
-913 LTILKAGTI
+913 
-922 TVKAV
+922 
-927 RAGDDCYNVS
+927 RAGDDCYNAS

-947 RADQTGFE
+947 KADQTGFE
-955 FEQYNG
+955 FEQYDND
-961 ETADIV
+961 TYKIT
-967 YNTGMSFRNAASG
+967 YNTGMSFKNAASG
-980 GQGTGNITYSLSS
+980 GQGTGNITYSLLPS
-993 DIVSIDNDG
+993 DIVSIDEDG
-1002 NITFKKGQV
+1002 NITFNDGKV

-1040 GTPENSYVLSGA
+1040 VTPENSYVLSGA

-1061 TGDITITPADGY
+1061 TGDITITPAEGY
-1073 KISWTNTLSGNEW
+1073 KISRSNALSDNEW

-1095 GNENAKTV
+1095 GNENTETV
-1103 YLKNDE
+1103 YLKNDD
-1109 GITAGIDIGNEKL
+1109 GITAAIVIGKGQL
-1122 MIDRTAPAIS
+1122 MIDRTAPAVS

-1146 DKDRTATI
+1146 DKNRTATI

-1165 VEAVVTVNGTVSDKF
+1165 VEAIVTVNGTVSDKF
-1180 NAALKKAESW
+1180 NADLKKAESW

-1212 ISCTDRAGHVTENN
+1212 ISCTDKAGHVTENN

-1244 TAPKIDVSYD
+1244 TAPKIEVAYD
-1254 NNSVNNKMYFNA
+1254 NNSVKNGKYFKA
-1266 DRIATITIT
+1266 DRTATITIT
-1275 EHNFDASR
+1275 EHNFDVSR
-1283 VVAKVTSENAT
+1283 VKAVITDKNAT

-1307 NNWTADGDKHTA
+1307 KNWTADGDKHTA
-1319 TITFSV
+1319 AITFSV

-1397 ADDTTSGIDYFT
+1397 ADDMTSGIDYFT
-1409 YSTDGNKTVTAASAK
+1409 YSTDGNKTVTAAQAK

-1445 GNISFIAFDRAGNS
+1445 GKISFKAFDRAGNKAD
-1459 TGMSDDKTVV
+1459 MSDDDKTVV

-1497 RTATITITE
+1497 RTATIKITE

-1579 AGTYSTS
+1579 ARTYSTS

-1640 TGTVGDYAAYLK
+1640 TGSVGDYAAYLK

-1716 KINNES
+1716 RINNES

-1789 IYFRAEDKAGNV
+1789 IYFRTEDKAGNV

-1911 SINIDAATFN
+1911 RINIDAATFN

-1935 GNTRV
+1935 GNARV

-2046 ADNRSDG
+2046 ADNKSDG

-2063 EKFTIDK
+2063 EKFTVDK

-2113 LTATDDGTVA
+2113 LTATDDDTVA
-2123 ALPTVSGWTDN
+2123 ALPIVSGWTDN

-2200 SYADTNYDDANVS
+2200 SYTDTNYDDANVS

-2303 VMTETNANQL
+2303 VVTETNANQL

-2379 NTLDTKNKEIS
+2379 NTLDTKNKEIL

>member
-18 AFAMLVAVL
+18 AFAMLIVVL
-27 SDNMLRTYATP
+27 SDNMLRTYAAP
-38 ADAFTITVADKIGKA
+38 ADAFTITVADKSDNAI
-53 VSGATVA
+53 SGATVA

-65 DGVSSTQRIVET
+65 DGASFTQRTVET

-91 DFTDQPTPVVKLSA
+91 DFTAQPTPVVKLSA
-105 TIMKAD
+105 TITKAD
-111 YKQSVITDTAVT
+111 YKQSVLTDTAVT

-128 VNVTLEEKAVD
+128 VNVTLKEKAVD
-139 ADFGFADPNPE
+139 ADFGFANPNPV
-150 IIYYQRATKFTNP
+150 INYDQNNTGFTNP

-170 GKITF
+170 GNITF

-185 SIDATNGELTVNK
+185 SIDATNGELTINK
-198 AGTVTVTAKKAA
+198 TGTVTVTAKKAA

-230 FDKETPELNFDPE
+230 FDKETPELDFDPE
-243 KKENTYTQEVTI
+243 KENTYTQEVTI
-255 GASSGVV
+255 GASLGVV

-272 DAASIEESSGK
+272 DAASIDESSGK
-283 VKITK
+283 VTITK

-302 GGNPGE
+302 GGNPGK

-315 LTVNKANQ
+315 LTVNKADQ
-323 TGFAFDKSTPTTV
+323 TGFAFEKQNPGAITYDPKNNTFSNKASSDQGEDNV
-336 TYSPDNN
+336 TYEITSDNGVAS
-343 KYEIKTTGG
+343 IDSTTGIL
-352 KGDGKVTFST
+352 
-362 DNAEVA
+362 
-368 TIDSD
+368 TI
-373 GKLTTKKAGTVTV
+373 LKAGDVTV
-386 KAVKAG
+386 KATRAADDKY
-392 NEYYNDSE
+392 NEVTAK
-400 EIGYTLTIKMADQTN
+400 YTLTINKADQTN
-415 FAFEKPNPEAITYDP
+415 FAFEKPNPEAVTYDP

-465 GTLTILKAGDVTVKA
+465 GTLTILKAG
-480 TRAAD
+480 
-485 DKYNEVTAEYT
+485 
-496 LTINKA
+496 
-502 GQTDFAFEEQN
+502 
-513 PKAKTYAP
+513 
-521 GLTFENVAKG
+521 
-531 NQGTGKITY
+531 
-540 EITSGDDVASID
+540 
-552 DNGKLTINKAGTV
+552 TV
-565 TVKAT
+565 TVKA
-570 RAADDKYN
+570 
-578 EVTAEYTLTINKADQ
+578 I
-593 TGFAFEKPNPGAIT
+593 
-607 YKPELTFENAATG
+607 
-620 GQSASNVTYTITSDN
+620 
-635 GVASIGS
+635 
-642 ATGTL
+642 
-647 TILKAGT
+647 
-654 VTVKATRAADNK
+654 
-666 YNEVT
+666 
-671 AEYTLTI
+671 
-678 NKAGQTD
+678 
-685 FAFEEQNP
+685 
-693 KAKTYAPGL
+693 
-702 TFENVAKG
+702 
-710 NQGTG
+710 
-715 KITYEITSGDDV
+715 
-727 ASIDDNGKL
+727 
-736 TINKAGTVT
+736 
-745 VKATR
+745 
-750 AADDKYNEV
+750 
-759 TAEYT
+759 
-764 LTVNKASQ
+764 
-772 TGFEFKKTQHE
+772 
-783 ITYEPNL
+783 
-790 TFTYEATGGQSAG
+790 
-803 NVTYEIIRGKDV
+803 
-815 ASIDDGNG
+815 
-823 KLTINKAGT
+823 
-832 VTVKATKAA
+832 
-841 DDKYNEATAEY
+841 
-852 TLTIDK
+852 
-858 ANQTGFVFEKT
+858 
-869 QHEITYEPDLTFD
+869 
-882 NAATGGQGTGN
+882 
-893 VTYTIISGNDVA
+893 
-905 SIDGATGT
+905 
-913 LTILKAGTI
+913 
-922 TVKAV
+922 
-927 RAGDDCYNVS
+927 RAGDDCYNAS

-947 RADQTGFE
+947 KADQTGFE
-955 FEQYNG
+955 FEQYDND
-961 ETADIV
+961 TYKIT
-967 YNTGMSFRNAASG
+967 YNTGMSFKNAASG
-980 GQGTGNITYSLSS
+980 GQGTGNITYSLLPS
-993 DIVSIDNDG
+993 DIVSIDEDG
-1002 NITFKKGQV
+1002 NITFNDGKV

-1040 GTPENSYVLSGA
+1040 VTPENSYVLSGA

-1061 TGDITITPADGY
+1061 TGDITITPAEGY
-1073 KISWTNTLSGNEW
+1073 KISRSNALSDNEW

-1095 GNENAKTV
+1095 GNENTETV
-1103 YLKNDE
+1103 YLKNDD
-1109 GITAGIDIGNEKL
+1109 GITAAIVIGKGQL
-1122 MIDRTAPAIS
+1122 MIDRTAPAVS

-1146 DKDRTATI
+1146 DKNRTATI

-1165 VEAVVTVNGTVSDKF
+1165 VEAIVTVNGTVSDKF
-1180 NAALKKAESW
+1180 NADLKKAESW

-1212 ISCTDRAGHVTENN
+1212 ISCTDKAGHVTENN

-1244 TAPKIDVSYD
+1244 TAPKIEVAYD
-1254 NNSVNNKMYFNA
+1254 NNSVKNGKYFKA
-1266 DRIATITIT
+1266 DRTATITIT
-1275 EHNFDASR
+1275 EHNFDVSR
-1283 VVAKVTSENAT
+1283 VKAVITDKNAT

-1307 NNWTADGDKHTA
+1307 KNWTADGDKHTA
-1319 TITFSV
+1319 AITFSV

-1397 ADDTTSGIDYFT
+1397 ADDMTSGIDYFT
-1409 YSTDGNKTVTAASAK
+1409 YSTDGNKTVTAAQAK

-1445 GNISFIAFDRAGNS
+1445 GKISFKAFDRAGNKAD
-1459 TGMSDDKTVV
+1459 MSDDDKTVV

-1497 RTATITITE
+1497 RTATIKITE

-1566 TFTIDYTDFSGNK
+1566 TFTINYTDFSGNK

-1640 TGTVGDYAAYLK
+1640 TGTVGDYTAYLK

-1716 KINNES
+1716 RINNES

-2053 AVYAAGTQVP
+2053 AVYAAGTQAP
-2063 EKFTIDK
+2063 EKFTVDK

-2303 VMTETNANQL
+2303 VVTETNANQL

>member
-38 ADAFTITVADKIGKA
+38 ADAFTITVADKSDNA

-65 DGVSSTQRIVET
+65 DGVSSTQRTVET

-91 DFTDQPTPVVKLSA
+91 DFTVQPTPVVKLSA
-105 TIMKAD
+105 TITKAD
-111 YKQSVITDTAVT
+111 YKQSVITDKAVT

-128 VNVTLEEKAVD
+128 VNVTLKEKAVD
-139 ADFGFADPNPE
+139 ADFGFANPNPV
-150 IIYYQRATKFTNP
+150 INYDQNNTRFTNP

-170 GKITF
+170 GNITF

-185 SIDATNGELTVNK
+185 SIDATNGELTINK
-198 AGTVTVTAKKAA
+198 TGTVTVTAKKAA

-230 FDKETPELNFDPE
+230 FDKETPELDFDPE
-243 KKENTYTQEVTI
+243 KENTYTQEVTI

-283 VKITK
+283 VTITK

-302 GGNPGE
+302 K
-308 TFSASYI
+308 TVSASYI
-315 LTVNKANQ
+315 LTVNKADQ
-323 TGFAFDKSTPTTV
+323 KDFAFDKSTPTTV
-336 TYSPDNN
+336 TYSPDNK

-392 NEYYNDSE
+392 DENYNDSE
-400 EIGYTLTIKMADQTN
+400 EISYTLTIKKADQED
-415 FAFEKPNPEAITYDP
+415 FVFEDQNPEAKTYAPGLTFENAAKGGQSSADITYE
-430 KNNTFSNKASSDQGA
+430 
-445 DNVTYTI
+445 I
-452 TSGNDVASIDSAT
+452 TSVNGVASIDSST

-485 DKYNEVTAEYT
+485 DKYNKVTAEYT

-502 GQTDFAFEEQN
+502 DQTNFAFEKQN
-513 PKAKTYAP
+513 PGAITYKP
-521 GLTFENVAKG
+521 GLTFENKASSD
-531 NQGTGKITY
+531 QGADNVTY
-540 EITSGDDVASID
+540 TITSDNGVASID

-578 EVTAEYTLTINKADQ
+578 EATAEYTLTINKADQ
-593 TGFAFEKPNPGAIT
+593 TGFAFDKPNPEAIT
-607 YKPELTFENAATG
+607 YKPGLTFENK
-620 GQSASNVTYTITSDN
+620 ASSDQGADNVTYTITS
-635 GVASIGS
+635 GETVASIDS

-654 VTVKATRAADNK
+654 VKVKATRAADVK
-666 YNEVT
+666 YKEAS

-678 NKAGQTD
+678 NSADQTH
-685 FAFEEQNP
+685 FAFEKPNP
-693 KAKTYAPGL
+693 GAITYKPGL
-702 TFENVAKG
+702 TFENKASSD
-710 NQGTG
+710 QGADNVTYT
-715 KITYEITSGDDV
+715 ITRDNGV
-727 ASIDDNGKL
+727 ASIDIYGTL
-736 TINKAGTVT
+736 TILKAGTVK

-764 LTVNKASQ
+764 LT
-772 TGFEFKKTQHE
+772 
-783 ITYEPNL
+783 
-790 TFTYEATGGQSAG
+790 
-803 NVTYEIIRGKDV
+803 
-815 ASIDDGNG
+815 
-823 KLTINKAGT
+823 INKA
-832 VTVKATKAA
+832 
-841 DDKYNEATAEY
+841 D
-852 TLTIDK
+852 
-858 ANQTGFVFEKT
+858 QTGFVFKET
-869 QHEITYEPDLTFD
+869 QHEITYEPDLTVTYE
-882 NAATGGQGTGN
+882 AIGGQSTGN
-893 VTYTIISGNDVA
+893 VTYTITSGNDVA
-905 SIDGATGT
+905 TIDSKTGT
-913 LTILKAGTI
+913 LKINKAGTV

-927 RAGDDCYNVS
+927 RAGDDCYNAS

-955 FEQYNG
+955 FEQYDND
-961 ETADIV
+961 TYKIT
-967 YNTGMSFRNAASG
+967 YNTGMSFKNAASG
-980 GQGTGNITYSLSS
+980 GQSNGNITYSLSS

-1073 KISWTNTLSGNEW
+1073 KISRSNALSDNEW

-1095 GNENAKTV
+1095 GNENAETV

-1132 VKYDNNSAD
+1132 IKYDNNRAD

-1180 NAALKKAESW
+1180 NADLKKAESW

-1212 ISCTDRAGHVTENN
+1212 ISCTDKAGHVTENN

-1244 TAPKIDVSYD
+1244 TKPTIDVSYD

-1497 RTATITITE
+1497 RTATIKITE

-1566 TFTIDYTDFSGNK
+1566 TFTINYTDFSGNK

-1599 YDNNS
+1599 YDNNT

-1692 VNYGKSVAPGE
+1692 VNYGKSIAPGE

-1716 KINNES
+1716 RINNES

-1771 WTAYANTGVKVS
+1771 WTPYANTGVKVS

-2053 AVYAAGTQVP
+2053 AVYAAGTQAP
-2063 EKFTIDK
+2063 EKFTVDK

-2213 ITLTGAERKAVA
+2213 ITLTGAERKTVA

-2357 FADDGVYRLSF
+2357 FADDGIYRLSF

>member
-18 AFAMLVAVL
+18 AFAMLIAVL

-38 ADAFTITVADKIGKA
+38 ADAFTITVVDKSDNAI
-53 VSGATVA
+53 SGATVA

-65 DGVSSTQRIVET
+65 DGASSTQRTVET
-77 GDDGRVEIS
+77 GADGRVEIS

-91 DFTDQPTPVVKLSA
+91 DFTAQPTPVVKLSA
-105 TIMKAD
+105 TITKAD

-128 VNVTLEEKAVD
+128 VNVTLKEKAVD
-139 ADFGFADPNPE
+139 ADFGFADPNPV
-150 IIYYQRATKFTNP
+150 INYDQNNTGFTNP

-170 GKITF
+170 GKIAF

-185 SIDATNGELTVNK
+185 SIDATNGELTINK
-198 AGTVTVTAKKAA
+198 TGTVTVTAKKAA

-230 FDKETPELNFDPE
+230 FDDATPELDFDPE
-243 KKENTYTQEVTI
+243 KENTYTQEVTI

-283 VKITK
+283 VTITK
-288 PGKIKVGADLTIGE
+288 PGTIKVGADLTIGE
-302 GGNPGE
+302 GGNPDK

-373 GKLTTKKAGTVTV
+373 GKLTTEKAGTVTV

-400 EIGYTLTIKMADQTN
+400 EISCTLTIKMADQTN
-415 FAFEKPNPEAITYDP
+415 FAFENQNPEAI
-430 KNNTFSNKASSDQGA
+430 
-445 DNVTYTI
+445 
-452 TSGNDVASIDSAT
+452 
-465 GTLTILKAGDVTVKA
+465 
-480 TRAAD
+480 
-485 DKYNEVTAEYT
+485 KY
-496 LTINKA
+496 K
-502 GQTDFAFEEQN
+502 
-513 PKAKTYAP
+513 P
-521 GLTFENVAKG
+521 GLTFENAATGGQSAG
-531 NQGTGKITY
+531 NVTY
-540 EITSGDDVASID
+540 EIIRGKDVASIGS
-552 DNGKLTINKAGTV
+552 NGTLTVLKAGTV

-593 TGFAFEKPNPGAIT
+593 TNFAFEKQNPGAIT
-607 YKPELTFENAATG
+607 YKPGLTFENK
-620 GQSASNVTYTITSDN
+620 ASSDQGADNVTYTITSGND
-635 GVASIGS
+635 VASIDS

-647 TILKAGT
+647 IILKTGD
-654 VTVKATRAADNK
+654 VTVKATR
-666 YNEVT
+666 
-671 AEYTLTI
+671 
-678 NKAGQTD
+678 
-685 FAFEEQNP
+685 
-693 KAKTYAPGL
+693 
-702 TFENVAKG
+702 
-710 NQGTG
+710 
-715 KITYEITSGDDV
+715 
-727 ASIDDNGKL
+727 
-736 TINKAGTVT
+736 
-745 VKATR
+745 
-750 AADDKYNEV
+750 
-759 TAEYT
+759 
-764 LTVNKASQ
+764 
-772 TGFEFKKTQHE
+772 
-783 ITYEPNL
+783 
-790 TFTYEATGGQSAG
+790 
-803 NVTYEIIRGKDV
+803 
-815 ASIDDGNG
+815 
-823 KLTINKAGT
+823 
-832 VTVKATKAA
+832 AA

-852 TLTIDK
+852 TLTINK
-858 ANQTGFVFEKT
+858 ADQTNFAFEKQNPGART
-869 QHEITYEPDLTFD
+869 YKPGLTFENKATGNQGTGKITYEIT
-882 NAATGGQGTGN
+882 
-893 VTYTIISGNDVA
+893 SGNDVA
-905 SIDGATGT
+905 SIDDSNGT
-913 LTILKAGTI
+913 LTINKAGDV
-922 TVKAV
+922 TVKAT
-927 RAGDDCYNVS
+927 RAADDKYNEAT
-937 AEISYTLKIN
+937 AEYTLTIN
-947 RADQTGFE
+947 KADQTNFA

-961 ETADIV
+961 ETVNII
-967 YNTGMSFRNAASG
+967 YNTGMSFKNAASG
-980 GQGTGNITYSLSS
+980 GQSTGNITYSLSS
-993 DIVSIDNDG
+993 DIVSINEKG
-1002 NITFKKGQV
+1002 NITFNDGKV

-1040 GTPENSYVLSGA
+1040 VTPENSYVLSGA

-1061 TGDITITPADGY
+1061 TGDITITPAEGY
-1073 KISWTNTLSGNEW
+1073 KISRSNALSDNEW

-1095 GNENAKTV
+1095 GNENTETV
-1103 YLKNDE
+1103 YLKNDD
-1109 GITAGIDIGNEKL
+1109 GITAAIVIGKGQL

-1165 VEAVVTVNGTVSDKF
+1165 VEAIVTVNGTVSDKF
-1180 NAALKKAESW
+1180 NADLKKAESW

-1212 ISCTDRAGHVTENN
+1212 ISCTDKAGHVTENN

-1244 TAPKIDVSYD
+1244 TAPKIEVAYD
-1254 NNSVNNKMYFNA
+1254 NNSVKNGKYFKA
-1266 DRIATITIT
+1266 DRTATITIT
-1275 EHNFDASR
+1275 EHNFDVSR
-1283 VVAKVTSENAT
+1283 VKAVITDKNAT

-1302 YLSDP
+1302 YLSDL

-1341 ANKAVNYGESEVPEK
+1341 ANKAVNYGESEVPKK

-1397 ADDTTSGIDYFT
+1397 ADDMTSGIDYFT
-1409 YSTDGNKTVTAASAK
+1409 YSTDGNKTVTAAQAK

-1434 YITFRIAPQYR
+1434 YITFRIAPQYI

-1469 ADNTKPVISV
+1469 ADNIKPVISV
-1479 EYDNNKHDS
+1479 EYDNNKHDNN
-1488 KNTTFYTAK
+1488 NTTFYTAK
-1497 RTATITITE
+1497 RTATIKITE

-1579 AGTYSTS
+1579 ARTYSTS

-1640 TGTVGDYAAYLK
+1640 TDAVGDYAAYLK

-1716 KINNES
+1716 RINNES

-1801 TIINSTGIVVDSKA
+1801 TITNSTGIVVDSKA

-1911 SINIDAATFN
+1911 RINIDAATFN

-1975 ADRVATIAVTER
+1975 ADRVATIAVAER

-2063 EKFTIDK
+2063 EKFTVDK

-2123 ALPTVSGWTDN
+2123 ALPIVSGWTDN

-2213 ITLTGAERKAVA
+2213 ITLTGAERKSVA

-2452 TIDADGNF
+2452 IIDADGNF

>member
-18 AFAMLVAVL
+18 AFAMLIAVL

-38 ADAFTITVADKIGKA
+38 ADAFTITVVDQNNNA

-65 DGVSSTQRIVET
+65 DGASSTQRTVET

-91 DFTDQPTPVVKLSA
+91 DFTAQSTPVVKLSA
-105 TIMKAD
+105 TITKAD

-128 VNVTLEEKAVD
+128 VNVTIKEKAVD
-139 ADFGFADPNPE
+139 ADFGFANPNPV
-150 IIYYQRATKFTNP
+150 INYDQNNTGFTNP
-163 LTKGNGN
+163 LKKGNGN
-170 GKITF
+170 GNITF

-185 SIDATNGELTVNK
+185 SIDATNGELTINK
-198 AGTVTVTAKKAA
+198 TGTVTVTAKKAA

-230 FDKETPELNFDPE
+230 FDKETPELDFDPE

-272 DAASIEESSGK
+272 DAASIDENSGK
-283 VKITK
+283 VTIAK

-302 GGNPGE
+302 IGNPGK

-315 LTVNKANQ
+315 LTVNKADQ
-323 TGFAFDKSTPTTV
+323 TNFAFENQNPEAIKYKPGLTFENAATGGQSTGNV
-336 TYSPDNN
+336 TY
-343 KYEIKTTGG
+343 EIIRG
-352 KGDGKVTFST
+352 KD
-362 DNAEVA
+362 VA
-368 TIDSD
+368 SIGSNGT
-373 GKLTTKKAGTVTV
+373 LTVLKAGTVTV

-392 NEYYNDSE
+392 DEYYNDSK
-400 EIGYTLTIKMADQTN
+400 EISYTLTIKMADQTN
-415 FAFEKPNPEAITYDP
+415 FAFENQNPEAIKYKPGLTFENAATGGQSAGNVTYTITSGKDVASIDDSNGTLTINKAGTVKVKATRAADDKYNEVTAEYTLTINKADQTNFAFENQNPGAITYKPRLTFENKATGNQGTGKITYEITSGNDVASIDGNGKLTINKAGTVTVKATRAADDKYKEATAEYTLTINKADQTNFAFEKPNPAAITYKPGLTFENKASSDQGADNVTYTITSDNGVASIDIYGTLTILKAGRVTVKATRAAGDKYKKATAEYTLTINKADQTNFAFENQNPEAITYDP

-465 GTLTILKAGDVTVKA
+465 GTLTILKAGTV
-480 TRAAD
+480 
-485 DKYNEVTAEYT
+485 
-496 LTINKA
+496 
-502 GQTDFAFEEQN
+502 
-513 PKAKTYAP
+513 
-521 GLTFENVAKG
+521 
-531 NQGTGKITY
+531 
-540 EITSGDDVASID
+540 
-552 DNGKLTINKAGTV
+552 
-565 TVKAT
+565 
-570 RAADDKYN
+570 
-578 EVTAEYTLTINKADQ
+578 
-593 TGFAFEKPNPGAIT
+593 
-607 YKPELTFENAATG
+607 
-620 GQSASNVTYTITSDN
+620 
-635 GVASIGS
+635 
-642 ATGTL
+642 
-647 TILKAGT
+647 
-654 VTVKATRAADNK
+654 
-666 YNEVT
+666 
-671 AEYTLTI
+671 
-678 NKAGQTD
+678 
-685 FAFEEQNP
+685 
-693 KAKTYAPGL
+693 
-702 TFENVAKG
+702 
-710 NQGTG
+710 
-715 KITYEITSGDDV
+715 
-727 ASIDDNGKL
+727 
-736 TINKAGTVT
+736 
-745 VKATR
+745 
-750 AADDKYNEV
+750 
-759 TAEYT
+759 
-764 LTVNKASQ
+764 
-772 TGFEFKKTQHE
+772 
-783 ITYEPNL
+783 
-790 TFTYEATGGQSAG
+790 
-803 NVTYEIIRGKDV
+803 
-815 ASIDDGNG
+815 
-823 KLTINKAGT
+823 
-832 VTVKATKAA
+832 
-841 DDKYNEATAEY
+841 
-852 TLTIDK
+852 
-858 ANQTGFVFEKT
+858 
-869 QHEITYEPDLTFD
+869 
-882 NAATGGQGTGN
+882 
-893 VTYTIISGNDVA
+893 
-905 SIDGATGT
+905 
-913 LTILKAGTI
+913 

-927 RAGDDCYNVS
+927 RAGDDCYNAS
-937 AEISYTLKIN
+937 AEINYTLKIN
-947 RADQTGFE
+947 KADQTDFK
-955 FEQYNG
+955 FEQYDND
-961 ETADIV
+961 TYKIT
-967 YNTGMSFRNAASG
+967 YNTGMSFKNAASG
-980 GQGTGNITYSLSS
+980 GQGTGNITYSLSPS
-993 DIVSIDNDG
+993 DIVSIYEDG
-1002 NITFKKGQV
+1002 NITFNDGKV

-1040 GTPENSYVLSGA
+1040 VTPENSYVLSGA

-1061 TGDITITPADGY
+1061 TGDITITPAEGY
-1073 KISWTNTLSGNEW
+1073 KISRFNKLSDNEW

-1095 GNENAKTV
+1095 GNDNKETV

-1109 GITAGIDIGNEKL
+1109 GITSAIVIGNEKL
-1122 MIDRTAPAIS
+1122 MIDRTAPAVS

-1146 DKDRTATI
+1146 DKNRTATI

-1165 VEAVVTVNGTVSDKF
+1165 VEAIVTVNGTVSDKF

-1212 ISCTDRAGHVTENN
+1212 ISCTDKAGHVTENN

-1235 ATGEFTVDK
+1235 ATDEFTVDK
-1244 TAPKIDVSYD
+1244 TAPKIEVSYD
-1254 NNSVNNKMYFNA
+1254 NNSVKNGKYFKA
-1266 DRIATITIT
+1266 DRTATITIT
-1275 EHNFDASR
+1275 EHNFDVSR
-1283 VVAKVTSENAT
+1283 VIAKVTSENAT
-1294 DTVSDYAA
+1294 GTVSDYAA

-1409 YSTDGNKTVTAASAK
+1409 YSTDGNKTVTAAQAK

-1479 EYDNNKHDS
+1479 EYDNNKHDNN
-1488 KNTTFYTAK
+1488 NTTFYTAK
-1497 RTATITITE
+1497 RTATIKITE

-1566 TFTIDYTDFSGNK
+1566 TFTINYTDFSGNK

-1716 KINNES
+1716 RINNES

-1761 DVAGYSADGS
+1761 DVAGYSADS
-1771 WTAYANTGVKVS
+1771 IWTAYANTGVKVS

-1911 SINIDAATFN
+1911 RINIDAATFN

-1975 ADRVATIAVTER
+1975 ADRVATIAITER

-2107 SRVTVT
+2107 NRVTVT

-2200 SYADTNYDDANVS
+2200 SYADTNYDDANIS
-2213 ITLTGAERKAVA
+2213 ITLTGAERKSVA

-2313 KNIKVI
+2313 KNINVI
-2319 LFKNGETITLKED
+2319 LFKNGETITLKEG

-2437 YDKEYKTWTAEDIAK
+2437 YDKKYKTWTAEDIAK

>member
-18 AFAMLVAVL
+18 AFAMLIAVL

-38 ADAFTITVADKIGKA
+38 ADAFTITVVDQNNNA

-65 DGVSSTQRIVET
+65 DGVSSTQRTVET
-77 GDDGRVEIS
+77 GDNGRVEIS

-91 DFTDQPTPVVKLSA
+91 DFTAQPTPVVKLSA
-105 TIMKAD
+105 TITKAD

-139 ADFGFADPNPE
+139 ANFGFANPNPV
-150 IIYYQRATKFTNP
+150 INYDQNNTGFTNP

-185 SIDATNGELTVNK
+185 SIDATNGELTINK
-198 AGTVTVTAKKAA
+198 TGTVTVTAKKAA

-230 FDKETPELNFDPE
+230 FDKETPELDFDPE
-243 KKENTYTQEVTI
+243 KENTYTQEVTI

-272 DAASIEESSGK
+272 DAASIDESSGK
-283 VKITK
+283 VTIIK

-302 GGNPGE
+302 GGNPGK

-315 LTVNKANQ
+315 LTVNKA
-323 TGFAFDKSTPTTV
+323 
-336 TYSPDNN
+336 
-343 KYEIKTTGG
+343 
-352 KGDGKVTFST
+352 
-362 DNAEVA
+362 
-368 TIDSD
+368 
-373 GKLTTKKAGTVTV
+373 
-386 KAVKAG
+386 
-392 NEYYNDSE
+392 
-400 EIGYTLTIKMADQTN
+400 DQTN
-415 FAFEKPNPEAITYDP
+415 FAFENQNPEARTYKP
-430 KNNTFSNKASSDQGA
+430 GLTFENKASSDQGA

-452 TSGNDVASIDSAT
+452 TSDNGVASIDIN
-465 GTLTILKAGDVTVKA
+465 GTLTILKAGTVK
-480 TRAAD
+480 
-485 DKYNEVTAEYT
+485 
-496 LTINKA
+496 
-502 GQTDFAFEEQN
+502 
-513 PKAKTYAP
+513 
-521 GLTFENVAKG
+521 
-531 NQGTGKITY
+531 
-540 EITSGDDVASID
+540 
-552 DNGKLTINKAGTV
+552 
-565 TVKAT
+565 VKAT

-593 TGFAFEKPNPGAIT
+593 TNFAFENQNPEART
-607 YKPELTFENAATG
+607 YKPGLTFENK
-620 GQSASNVTYTITSDN
+620 ASSDQGADNVTYTITSDN
-635 GVASIGS
+635 GVASIDINGTLTILKAGTVKVKATRAADDKYNEVTAEYTLTINKADQTNFAFENQNPEARTYKPGLTFENKAS
-642 ATGTL
+642 SDQGADNVTYTITSGNDVASIDSSTGTL

-654 VTVKATRAADNK
+654 VTVKAIRAGDDC
-666 YNEVT
+666 YNDSYEIS
-671 AEYTLTI
+671 YTLKI
-678 NKAGQTD
+678 NRADQTN
-685 FAFEEQNP
+685 FAFEKQNP
-693 KAKTYAPGL
+693 ATITYKPGL
-702 TFENVAKG
+702 TFENAATGGQSAG
-710 NQGTG
+710 NV
-715 KITYEITSGDDV
+715 TYTITSGKDV
-727 ASIDDNGKL
+727 ASIDDSNGTL

-750 AADDKYNEV
+750 AADDKYKEA

-764 LTVNKASQ
+764 LTINRADQTNFAFEKPNPEAITYKPGLTFENKA
-772 TGFEFKKTQHE
+772 TGNQGTGK
-783 ITYEPNL
+783 ITYEITN
-790 TFTYEATGGQSAG
+790 G
-803 NVTYEIIRGKDV
+803 NDV
-815 ASIDDGNG
+815 ASIDDNG
-823 KLTINKAGT
+823 KLTINKAGD
-832 VTVKATKAA
+832 VTVKATRAA
-841 DDKYNEATAEY
+841 DDKYKEATAEY
-852 TLTIDK
+852 TLSINK
-858 ANQTGFVFEKT
+858 ADQTGFVFEET
-869 QHEITYEPDLTFD
+869 QHEITYEPDLTFTYE
-882 NAATGGQGTGN
+882 ATGGQSKGN
-893 VTYTIISGNDVA
+893 VTYTITSDENVA
-905 SIDGATGT
+905 SIDSATGT
-913 LTILKAGTI
+913 LTILKAGTV
-922 TVKAV
+922 TVKAI
-927 RAGDDCYNVS
+927 RAGDDCYNDS
-937 AEISYTLKIN
+937 YEISYTLKIN

-955 FEQYNG
+955 FEQYDND
-961 ETADIV
+961 TYKIT
-967 YNTGMSFRNAASG
+967 YNTGMSFKNAASG
-980 GQGTGNITYSLSS
+980 GQGTGNITYSLSPS
-993 DIVSIDNDG
+993 DIVSIDEDG
-1002 NITFKKGQV
+1002 NITFNDGKV

-1040 GTPENSYVLSGA
+1040 VTPENSYVLSGA

-1061 TGDITITPADGY
+1061 TGDITITPAEGY
-1073 KISWTNTLSGNEW
+1073 KISRFNKLSDNEW

-1095 GNENAKTV
+1095 GNDNKETV

-1109 GITAGIDIGNEKL
+1109 GITSAIVIGNEKL

-1165 VEAVVTVNGTVSDKF
+1165 VEAIVTVNGTVSDKF
-1180 NAALKKAESW
+1180 NADLKKAESW

-1212 ISCTDRAGHVTENN
+1212 ISCTDKAGHVTENN

-1235 ATGEFTVDK
+1235 ATDEFTVDK
-1244 TAPKIDVSYD
+1244 TAPKIEVSYD
-1254 NNSVNNKMYFNA
+1254 NNSVKNGKYFKA
-1266 DRIATITIT
+1266 DRTATITIT

-1283 VVAKVTSENAT
+1283 VIAKVTSENAT
-1294 DTVSDYAA
+1294 GTASDYAA

-1307 NNWTADGDKHTA
+1307 KSWTSDGDKHTA

-1397 ADDTTSGIDYFT
+1397 ADDMTSGIDYFT

-1497 RTATITITE
+1497 RTATIKITE

-1716 KINNES
+1716 RINNES

-1761 DVAGYSADGS
+1761 DVAGYSADS
-1771 WTAYANTGVKVS
+1771 IWTAYANTGVKVS

-1911 SINIDAATFN
+1911 RINIDAATFN

-2213 ITLTGAERKAVA
+2213 ITLTGAERKSVA

-2266 TTTKSIRFSA
+2266 TTTKSIRFSV

>member
-18 AFAMLVAVL
+18 AFAMLIVVL
-27 SDNMLRTYATP
+27 SDNMLRTYAAP
-38 ADAFTITVADKIGKA
+38 ADAFTITVADKSDNAI
-53 VSGATVA
+53 SGATVA

-65 DGVSSTQRIVET
+65 DGASFTQRTVET

-91 DFTDQPTPVVKLSA
+91 DFTAQPTPVVKLSA
-105 TIMKAD
+105 TITKAD
-111 YKQSVITDTAVT
+111 YKQSVLTDTAVT

-128 VNVTLEEKAVD
+128 VNVTLKEKAVD
-139 ADFGFADPNPE
+139 ADFGFANPNPV
-150 IIYYQRATKFTNP
+150 INYDQNNTGFTNP

-170 GKITF
+170 GNITF

-185 SIDATNGELTVNK
+185 SIDATNGELTINK
-198 AGTVTVTAKKAA
+198 TGTVTVTAKKAA

-230 FDKETPELNFDPE
+230 FDKETPELDFDPE
-243 KKENTYTQEVTI
+243 KENTYTQEVTI
-255 GASSGVV
+255 GASLGVV

-272 DAASIEESSGK
+272 DAASIDESSGK
-283 VKITK
+283 VTITK

-302 GGNPGE
+302 GGNPGK

-315 LTVNKANQ
+315 LTVNKADQ

-373 GKLTTKKAGTVTV
+373 GKLTTEKAGTVTV

-400 EIGYTLTIKMADQTN
+400 EISCTLTIKMADQTN
-415 FAFEKPNPEAITYDP
+415 FAFENQNPEAITYKP
-430 KNNTFSNKASSDQGA
+430 GLTFENKASSDQGA

-452 TSGNDVASIDSAT
+452 TSGNDVASIDDN
-465 GTLTILKAGDVTVKA
+465 GKLTINKAGDVTVKA

-502 GQTDFAFEEQN
+502 DQTNFAFEKQN
-513 PKAKTYAP
+513 PGAITYKP
-521 GLTFENVAKG
+521 RLTFENKATG

-540 EITSGDDVASID
+540 EITSGNDVASIDSSTGTLTILKAGTVTVKATRAADDKYKEATAEYTLTINKADQTNFAFEKPNPGAITYKPGLTFENAVTGGQSAGNITYTITSGKDVASID
-552 DNGKLTINKAGTV
+552 DSNGTLTINKAGTV

-570 RAADDKYN
+570 RAADDKY
-578 EVTAEYTLTINKADQ
+578 K
-593 TGFAFEKPNPGAIT
+593 
-607 YKPELTFENAATG
+607 
-620 GQSASNVTYTITSDN
+620 
-635 GVASIGS
+635 
-642 ATGTL
+642 
-647 TILKAGT
+647 
-654 VTVKATRAADNK
+654 
-666 YNEVT
+666 
-671 AEYTLTI
+671 
-678 NKAGQTD
+678 
-685 FAFEEQNP
+685 
-693 KAKTYAPGL
+693 
-702 TFENVAKG
+702 
-710 NQGTG
+710 
-715 KITYEITSGDDV
+715 
-727 ASIDDNGKL
+727 
-736 TINKAGTVT
+736 
-745 VKATR
+745 
-750 AADDKYNEV
+750 
-759 TAEYT
+759 
-764 LTVNKASQ
+764 
-772 TGFEFKKTQHE
+772 
-783 ITYEPNL
+783 
-790 TFTYEATGGQSAG
+790 
-803 NVTYEIIRGKDV
+803 
-815 ASIDDGNG
+815 
-823 KLTINKAGT
+823 
-832 VTVKATKAA
+832 
-841 DDKYNEATAEY
+841 EATAEY

-882 NAATGGQGTGN
+882 NAATGGQSTGN
-893 VTYTIISGNDVA
+893 VTYMITSGNDVA
-905 SIDGATGT
+905 SIDSATGT
-913 LTILKAGTI
+913 LTILKAGTV

-927 RAGDDCYNVS
+927 RAGDDCYNDS
-937 AEISYTLKIN
+937 YEISYTLKIN
-947 RADQTGFE
+947 KADQTGFE
-955 FEQYNG
+955 FEQYDND
-961 ETADIV
+961 TYKIT
-967 YNTGMSFRNAASG
+967 YNTGMSFKNAVSG

-1002 NITFKKGQV
+1002 NITFKNGQV

-1040 GTPENSYVLSGA
+1040 VTPENSYVLSGA

-1073 KISWTNTLSGNEW
+1073 KISWSNKLSNNEW

-1109 GITAGIDIGNEKL
+1109 GITAGIDIGDEKL
-1122 MIDRTAPAIS
+1122 MIDRTAPAVS

-1146 DKDRTATI
+1146 DKNRTATI

-1165 VEAVVTVNGTVSDKF
+1165 VEAIVTVNGTVSDKF
-1180 NAALKKAESW
+1180 NADLKKAESW

-1212 ISCTDRAGHVTENN
+1212 INCTDKAGHVTENN

-1244 TAPKIDVSYD
+1244 TAPKIEVAYD
-1254 NNSVNNKMYFNA
+1254 NNSVKNGKYFKA
-1266 DRIATITIT
+1266 DRTATITIT
-1275 EHNFDASR
+1275 EHNFDVSR
-1283 VVAKVTSENAT
+1283 VKAVITDKNAT

-1302 YLSDP
+1302 YLSDLK
-1307 NNWTADGDKHTA
+1307 NWTADGDKHTA

-1397 ADDTTSGIDYFT
+1397 ADDMTSGIDYFT
-1409 YSTDGNKTVTAASAK
+1409 YSTDGNKIVTAAQAK

-1445 GNISFIAFDRAGNS
+1445 GKISFKAFDRAGNKAD
-1459 TGMSDDKTVV
+1459 MSDDDKTVV

-1497 RTATITITE
+1497 RTATIKITE

-1579 AGTYSTS
+1579 ARTYSTS

-1640 TGTVGDYAAYLK
+1640 TGSVGDYAAYLK

-1716 KINNES
+1716 RINNES

-1789 IYFRAEDKAGNV
+1789 IYFRTEDKAGNV

-1911 SINIDAATFN
+1911 RINIDAATFN

-1935 GNTRV
+1935 GNARV

-2063 EKFTIDK
+2063 EKFTVDK

-2113 LTATDDGTVA
+2113 LTATDDDTVA
-2123 ALPTVSGWTDN
+2123 ALPIVSGWTDN

-2200 SYADTNYDDANVS
+2200 SYTDTNYDDANVS

-2303 VMTETNANQL
+2303 VVTETNANQL

-2379 NTLDTKNKEIS
+2379 NTLDTKNKEIL

>member
-18 AFAMLVAVL
+18 AFAMLIVVL
-27 SDNMLRTYATP
+27 SDNMLRTYAAP
-38 ADAFTITVADKIGKA
+38 ADAFTITVADKSDNAI
-53 VSGATVA
+53 SGATVA

-65 DGVSSTQRIVET
+65 DGASFTQRTVET

-91 DFTDQPTPVVKLSA
+91 DFTAQPTPVVKLSA
-105 TIMKAD
+105 TITKAD
-111 YKQSVITDTAVT
+111 YKQSVLTDTAVT

-128 VNVTLEEKAVD
+128 VNVTLKEKAVD
-139 ADFGFADPNPE
+139 ADFGFANPNPV
-150 IIYYQRATKFTNP
+150 INYDQNNTGFTNP

-170 GKITF
+170 GNITF

-185 SIDATNGELTVNK
+185 SIDATTGELTINK
-198 AGTVTVTAKKAA
+198 TGTVTVTAKKAA

-230 FDKETPELNFDPE
+230 FDKETPELDFDPE
-243 KKENTYTQEVTI
+243 KENTYTQKVTI
-255 GASSGVV
+255 GAISGVV

-283 VKITK
+283 VTITK

-302 GGNPGE
+302 GENPGK

-315 LTVNKANQ
+315 LTVNKADQ
-323 TGFAFDKSTPTTV
+323 TNFAFEKQNPGAI
-336 TYSPDNN
+336 TYKPGLTFEN
-343 KYEIKTTGG
+343 KATGNQGTGKITYEITSGN
-352 KGDGKVTFST
+352 D
-362 DNAEVA
+362 VA
-368 TIDSD
+368 SIDSAT
-373 GKLTTKKAGTVTV
+373 GTLTILKAGDVTV
-386 KAVKAG
+386 KATRAADDKYKEATA
-392 NEYYNDSE
+392 E
-400 EIGYTLTIKMADQTN
+400 YTLTINKADQTN
-415 FAFEKPNPEAITYDP
+415 FAFEKPNPGAITYDP

-465 GTLTILKAGDVTVKA
+465 GTLTILKAG
-480 TRAAD
+480 
-485 DKYNEVTAEYT
+485 
-496 LTINKA
+496 
-502 GQTDFAFEEQN
+502 
-513 PKAKTYAP
+513 
-521 GLTFENVAKG
+521 
-531 NQGTGKITY
+531 
-540 EITSGDDVASID
+540 
-552 DNGKLTINKAGTV
+552 TV
-565 TVKAT
+565 TVKA
-570 RAADDKYN
+570 
-578 EVTAEYTLTINKADQ
+578 I
-593 TGFAFEKPNPGAIT
+593 
-607 YKPELTFENAATG
+607 
-620 GQSASNVTYTITSDN
+620 
-635 GVASIGS
+635 
-642 ATGTL
+642 
-647 TILKAGT
+647 
-654 VTVKATRAADNK
+654 
-666 YNEVT
+666 
-671 AEYTLTI
+671 
-678 NKAGQTD
+678 
-685 FAFEEQNP
+685 
-693 KAKTYAPGL
+693 
-702 TFENVAKG
+702 
-710 NQGTG
+710 
-715 KITYEITSGDDV
+715 
-727 ASIDDNGKL
+727 
-736 TINKAGTVT
+736 
-745 VKATR
+745 
-750 AADDKYNEV
+750 
-759 TAEYT
+759 
-764 LTVNKASQ
+764 
-772 TGFEFKKTQHE
+772 
-783 ITYEPNL
+783 
-790 TFTYEATGGQSAG
+790 
-803 NVTYEIIRGKDV
+803 
-815 ASIDDGNG
+815 
-823 KLTINKAGT
+823 
-832 VTVKATKAA
+832 
-841 DDKYNEATAEY
+841 
-852 TLTIDK
+852 
-858 ANQTGFVFEKT
+858 
-869 QHEITYEPDLTFD
+869 
-882 NAATGGQGTGN
+882 
-893 VTYTIISGNDVA
+893 
-905 SIDGATGT
+905 
-913 LTILKAGTI
+913 
-922 TVKAV
+922 
-927 RAGDDCYNVS
+927 RAGDDCYNAS

-947 RADQTGFE
+947 KADQTGFE
-955 FEQYNG
+955 FEQYDND
-961 ETADIV
+961 TYKIT
-967 YNTGMSFRNAASG
+967 YNTGMSFKNAASG
-980 GQGTGNITYSLSS
+980 GQGTGNITYSLLPS
-993 DIVSIDNDG
+993 DIVSIDEDG
-1002 NITFKKGQV
+1002 NITFNDGKV

-1040 GTPENSYVLSGA
+1040 VTPENSYVLSGA

-1061 TGDITITPADGY
+1061 TGDITITPAEGY
-1073 KISWTNTLSGNEW
+1073 KISRSNALSDNEW

-1095 GNENAKTV
+1095 GNENTETV
-1103 YLKNDE
+1103 YLKNDD
-1109 GITAGIDIGNEKL
+1109 GITAAIVIGKGQL
-1122 MIDRTAPAIS
+1122 MIDRTAPAVS

-1146 DKDRTATI
+1146 DKNRTATI

-1165 VEAVVTVNGTVSDKF
+1165 VEAIVTVNGTVSDKF
-1180 NAALKKAESW
+1180 NADLKKAESW

-1212 ISCTDRAGHVTENN
+1212 ISCTDKAGHVTENN

-1244 TAPKIDVSYD
+1244 TAPKIEVAYD
-1254 NNSVNNKMYFNA
+1254 NNSVKNGKYFKA
-1266 DRIATITIT
+1266 DRTATITIT
-1275 EHNFDASR
+1275 EHNFDVSR
-1283 VVAKVTSENAT
+1283 VKAVITDKNAT

-1307 NNWTADGDKHTA
+1307 KNWTADGDKHTA
-1319 TITFSV
+1319 AITFSV

-1397 ADDTTSGIDYFT
+1397 ADDMTSGIDYFT
-1409 YSTDGNKTVTAASAK
+1409 YSTDGNKTVTAAQAK

-1445 GNISFIAFDRAGNS
+1445 GKISFKAFDRAGNKAD
-1459 TGMSDDKTVV
+1459 MSDDDKTVV

-1497 RTATITITE
+1497 RTATIKITE

-1579 AGTYSTS
+1579 ARTYSTS

-1640 TGTVGDYAAYLK
+1640 TGSVGDYAAYLK

-1716 KINNES
+1716 RINNES

-1789 IYFRAEDKAGNV
+1789 IYFRTEDKAGNV

-1911 SINIDAATFN
+1911 RINIDAATFN

-1935 GNTRV
+1935 GNARV

-2046 ADNRSDG
+2046 ADNKSDG

-2063 EKFTIDK
+2063 EKFTVDK

-2113 LTATDDGTVA
+2113 LTATDDDTVA
-2123 ALPTVSGWTDN
+2123 ALPIVSGWTDN

-2200 SYADTNYDDANVS
+2200 SYTDTNYDDANVS

-2303 VMTETNANQL
+2303 VVTETNANQL

>member
-18 AFAMLVAVL
+18 AFAMLIAVL

-38 ADAFTITVADKIGKA
+38 ADAFTITVVDQNNNA

-65 DGVSSTQRIVET
+65 DSVSSTQRTVET

-91 DFTDQPTPVVKLSA
+91 DFTAQPTPVVKLSA
-105 TIMKAD
+105 TITKAD

-128 VNVTLEEKAVD
+128 VNVTLKEKAVD
-139 ADFGFADPNPE
+139 ADFGFADPNPV
-150 IIYYQRATKFTNP
+150 INYDQNNTGFTNP

-170 GKITF
+170 GNITF

-185 SIDATNGELTVNK
+185 SIDATNGELTINK
-198 AGTVTVTAKKAA
+198 TGTVTVTAKKAA

-230 FDKETPELNFDPE
+230 FDDATPELDFDPE
-243 KKENTYTQEVTI
+243 KENTYTQEVTI

-272 DAASIEESSGK
+272 DTASIEESSGK
-283 VKITK
+283 VTITK
-288 PGKIKVGADLTIGE
+288 PGTIKVGADLTIRE
-302 GGNPGE
+302 GGNPDK

-373 GKLTTKKAGTVTV
+373 GKLTTEKAGTVTV

-400 EIGYTLTIKMADQTN
+400 EISCTLTIKMADQTN
-415 FAFEKPNPEAITYDP
+415 FAFENQNPEAIKYKP
-430 KNNTFSNKASSDQGA
+430 GLTFENAATGGQSAG
-445 DNVTYTI
+445 NVTYTI
-452 TSGNDVASIDSAT
+452 TSGKDVASIDDSN
-465 GTLTILKAGDVTVKA
+465 GTLTINKAGDVTVKA

-502 GQTDFAFEEQN
+502 
-513 PKAKTYAP
+513 
-521 GLTFENVAKG
+521 
-531 NQGTGKITY
+531 
-540 EITSGDDVASID
+540 
-552 DNGKLTINKAGTV
+552 
-565 TVKAT
+565 
-570 RAADDKYN
+570 
-578 EVTAEYTLTINKADQ
+578 DQ
-593 TGFAFEKPNPGAIT
+593 TNFAFEKPNPGA
-607 YKPELTFENAATG
+607 
-620 GQSASNVTYTITSDN
+620 
-635 GVASIGS
+635 
-642 ATGTL
+642 
-647 TILKAGT
+647 
-654 VTVKATRAADNK
+654 
-666 YNEVT
+666 
-671 AEYTLTI
+671 
-678 NKAGQTD
+678 
-685 FAFEEQNP
+685 
-693 KAKTYAPGL
+693 
-702 TFENVAKG
+702 
-710 NQGTG
+710 
-715 KITYEITSGDDV
+715 
-727 ASIDDNGKL
+727 
-736 TINKAGTVT
+736 
-745 VKATR
+745 
-750 AADDKYNEV
+750 
-759 TAEYT
+759 
-764 LTVNKASQ
+764 
-772 TGFEFKKTQHE
+772 
-783 ITYEPNL
+783 
-790 TFTYEATGGQSAG
+790 
-803 NVTYEIIRGKDV
+803 
-815 ASIDDGNG
+815 
-823 KLTINKAGT
+823 
-832 VTVKATKAA
+832 
-841 DDKYNEATAEY
+841 
-852 TLTIDK
+852 
-858 ANQTGFVFEKT
+858 
-869 QHEITYEPDLTFD
+869 ITYEPDLTFD
-882 NAATGGQGTGN
+882 NAATGGQSTGN
-893 VTYTIISGNDVA
+893 VTYTITSGNDVA
-905 SIDGATGT
+905 TIDSKTGT
-913 LTILKAGTI
+913 LKINKAGTV

-927 RAGDDCYNVS
+927 RAGDDCYNAS

-947 RADQTGFE
+947 KADQTGFE
-955 FEQYNG
+955 FEQYDND
-961 ETADIV
+961 TYKIT
-967 YNTGMSFRNAASG
+967 YNTGMSFKNAASG
-980 GQGTGNITYSLSS
+980 GQSKGNITYSLSPS
-993 DIVSIDNDG
+993 DIVSIDEDG
-1002 NITFKKGQV
+1002 NITFNDGKV

-1040 GTPENSYVLSGA
+1040 VTPENSYVLSGA

-1073 KISWTNTLSGNEW
+1073 KISWSNKLSNNEW

-1095 GNENAKTV
+1095 GNENAETV
-1103 YLKNDE
+1103 YLKNDD
-1109 GITAGIDIGNEKL
+1109 GITAAIVIGKGQL
-1122 MIDRTAPAIS
+1122 MIDRTAPAVS

-1165 VEAVVTVNGTVSDKF
+1165 VEAIVTVNGTVSDKF
-1180 NAALKKAESW
+1180 NADLKKAESW
-1190 KSEGDVHTA
+1190 KSEGDIHTA

-1212 ISCTDRAGHVTENN
+1212 ISCTDKAGHITENN

-1244 TAPKIDVSYD
+1244 TAPKIEVAYD
-1254 NNSVNNKMYFNA
+1254 NNSVKNGKYFKA
-1266 DRIATITIT
+1266 DRTATITIT
-1275 EHNFDASR
+1275 EHNFDVSR
-1283 VVAKVTSENAT
+1283 VKAVITDKNAT

-1302 YLSDP
+1302 YLSDL

-1319 TITFSV
+1319 TITFSI

-1341 ANKAVNYGESEVPEK
+1341 ANKAVNYGESEVPKK

-1397 ADDTTSGIDYFT
+1397 ADDMTSGIDYFT
-1409 YSTDGNKTVTAASAK
+1409 YSTDGNKTVTAAQAK

-1469 ADNTKPVISV
+1469 ADNIKPVISV
-1479 EYDNNKHDS
+1479 EYDNNKHDNN
-1488 KNTTFYTAK
+1488 NTTFYTAK
-1497 RTATITITE
+1497 RTATIKITE

-1579 AGTYSTS
+1579 ARTYSTS

-1640 TGTVGDYAAYLK
+1640 TDAVGDYAAYLK

-1716 KINNES
+1716 RINNES

-1801 TIINSTGIVVDSKA
+1801 TITNSTGIVVDSKA

-1911 SINIDAATFN
+1911 RINIDAATFN

-2020 DDTIWTATIPYTADG
+2020 DDTIWTTTIPYTADG

-2063 EKFTIDK
+2063 EKFTVDK

-2123 ALPTVSGWTDN
+2123 ALPIVSGWTDN

-2213 ITLTGAERKAVA
+2213 ITLTGAERKSVA

-2452 TIDADGNF
+2452 IIDADGNF

>member
-18 AFAMLVAVL
+18 AFAMLIAVL

-38 ADAFTITVADKIGKA
+38 ADTFTITVVDQNNNA

-65 DGVSSTQRIVET
+65 DGASSTQRTVET

-91 DFTDQPTPVVKLSA
+91 DFTAQPTPVVKLSA
-105 TIMKAD
+105 TITKAD
-111 YKQSVITDTAVT
+111 YKQSVLTDTAVT
-123 STTGN
+123 STTDN
-128 VNVTLEEKAVD
+128 VNVKLEEKAVD
-139 ADFGFADPNPE
+139 ADFGFADPNPV
-150 IIYYQRATKFTNP
+150 INYDQNNTGFTNP

-170 GKITF
+170 GNITF

-185 SIDATNGELTVNK
+185 SIDATNGELTINK
-198 AGTVTVTAKKAA
+198 TGTVTVTAKKAA

-230 FDKETPELNFDPE
+230 FDKETPELDFDPE
-243 KKENTYTQEVTI
+243 KENTYTQEVTI
-255 GASSGVV
+255 GAISGVV

-272 DAASIEESSGK
+272 DAASIDESSGK
-283 VKITK
+283 VTITK
-288 PGKIKVGADLTIGE
+288 PGKIKVGADLTIRE
-302 GGNPGE
+302 GGNPGK

-315 LTVNKANQ
+315 LTVNKA
-323 TGFAFDKSTPTTV
+323 
-336 TYSPDNN
+336 
-343 KYEIKTTGG
+343 
-352 KGDGKVTFST
+352 
-362 DNAEVA
+362 
-368 TIDSD
+368 
-373 GKLTTKKAGTVTV
+373 
-386 KAVKAG
+386 
-392 NEYYNDSE
+392 
-400 EIGYTLTIKMADQTN
+400 DQTN
-415 FAFEKPNPEAITYDP
+415 FAFEKQNPRAITYDP
-430 KNNTFSNKASSDQGA
+430 KNNTFSNKASSDQGE
-445 DNVTYTI
+445 DNVTYEI
-452 TSGNDVASIDSAT
+452 TSDNGVASIDSTT
-465 GTLTILKAGDVTVKA
+465 GILTILKAGDVTVKA

-502 GQTDFAFEEQN
+502 DQTNFAFENQN
-513 PKAKTYAP
+513 P
-521 GLTFENVAKG
+521 E
-531 NQGTGKITY
+531 
-540 EITSGDDVASID
+540 
-552 DNGKLTINKAGTV
+552 
-565 TVKAT
+565 
-570 RAADDKYN
+570 
-578 EVTAEYTLTINKADQ
+578 
-593 TGFAFEKPNPGAIT
+593 AIT
-607 YKPELTFENAATG
+607 YDPKNNTFSNK
-620 GQSASNVTYTITSDN
+620 ASSDQGADNVTYTITSDN
-635 GVASIGS
+635 DVASIDS
-642 ATGTL
+642 TTGTL

-654 VTVKATRAADNK
+654 VTVKA
-666 YNEVT
+666 
-671 AEYTLTI
+671 
-678 NKAGQTD
+678 
-685 FAFEEQNP
+685 
-693 KAKTYAPGL
+693 
-702 TFENVAKG
+702 
-710 NQGTG
+710 
-715 KITYEITSGDDV
+715 
-727 ASIDDNGKL
+727 
-736 TINKAGTVT
+736 
-745 VKATR
+745 
-750 AADDKYNEV
+750 
-759 TAEYT
+759 
-764 LTVNKASQ
+764 
-772 TGFEFKKTQHE
+772 
-783 ITYEPNL
+783 
-790 TFTYEATGGQSAG
+790 
-803 NVTYEIIRGKDV
+803 
-815 ASIDDGNG
+815 
-823 KLTINKAGT
+823 
-832 VTVKATKAA
+832 
-841 DDKYNEATAEY
+841 
-852 TLTIDK
+852 
-858 ANQTGFVFEKT
+858 
-869 QHEITYEPDLTFD
+869 
-882 NAATGGQGTGN
+882 
-893 VTYTIISGNDVA
+893 
-905 SIDGATGT
+905 
-913 LTILKAGTI
+913 
-922 TVKAV
+922 V
-927 RAGDDCYNVS
+927 RAGDDCYNAS
-937 AEISYTLKIN
+937 AEINYTLKIN
-947 RADQTGFE
+947 KADQTGFE
-955 FEQYNG
+955 FEQYDND
-961 ETADIV
+961 TYKIT
-967 YNTGMSFRNAASG
+967 YNTGMSFKNAASG
-980 GQGTGNITYSLSS
+980 GQGTGNITYSLSPS
-993 DIVSIDNDG
+993 DIVSINEKG
-1002 NITFKKGQV
+1002 NITFNDGQV

-1040 GTPENSYVLSGA
+1040 VTPENSYVLSGA

-1073 KISWTNTLSGNEW
+1073 KISWSNKLSNNEW

-1109 GITAGIDIGNEKL
+1109 GITAGIDIGDEKL
-1122 MIDRTAPAIS
+1122 MIDRTAPAVS

-1165 VEAVVTVNGTVSDKF
+1165 VEAIVTVNGTVSDKF
-1180 NAALKKAESW
+1180 NADLKKAESW

-1212 ISCTDRAGHVTENN
+1212 INCTDKAGHVTENN

-1235 ATGEFTVDK
+1235 ATGDFTVDK
-1244 TAPKIDVSYD
+1244 TAPKIEVAYD
-1254 NNSVNNKMYFNA
+1254 NNSVKNGKYFKA
-1266 DRIATITIT
+1266 DRTATITIT
-1275 EHNFDASR
+1275 EHNFDVSR
-1283 VVAKVTSENAT
+1283 VKALITDKNAT

-1302 YLSDP
+1302 YLS
-1307 NNWTADGDKHTA
+1307 NLKNWTADGDKHTA

-1341 ANKAVNYGESEVPEK
+1341 ANKAVNYGESEVPKK

-1409 YSTDGNKTVTAASAK
+1409 YSTDGNKTVTAAQAK

-1445 GNISFIAFDRAGNS
+1445 GKISFKAFDRAGNS

-1469 ADNTKPVISV
+1469 ADNIKPVISV
-1479 EYDNNKHDS
+1479 EYDNNKHDNN
-1488 KNTTFYTAK
+1488 NTTFYTAK
-1497 RTATITITE
+1497 RTATIKITE

-1579 AGTYSTS
+1579 ARTYSTS

-1604 AKNSKYFKADRTAT
+1604 AKNSKYFKTDRTAT

-1716 KINNES
+1716 RINNES

-1746 CDISGLDNITYQKVD
+1746 CDISGLDNITYQKVH

-1911 SINIDAATFN
+1911 RINIDAATFN

-2063 EKFTIDK
+2063 EKFTVDK

-2113 LTATDDGTVA
+2113 LTATDDDTVA
-2123 ALPTVSGWTDN
+2123 ALPIVSGWTDN

-2200 SYADTNYDDANVS
+2200 SYTDTNYDDANVS

-2303 VMTETNANQL
+2303 VVTETNANQL

>member
-38 ADAFTITVADKIGKA
+38 ADAFTITVADKSDNA

-65 DGVSSTQRIVET
+65 DGVSSTQRTVET

-91 DFTDQPTPVVKLSA
+91 DFTAQPTPVVKLSA
-105 TIMKAD
+105 TITKAD
-111 YKQSVITDTAVT
+111 YKQSVLTDTAVT

-128 VNVTLEEKAVD
+128 VNVMLEEKAVD
-139 ADFGFADPNPE
+139 ADFGFANPNPV
-150 IIYYQRATKFTNP
+150 INYDQNNTGFTNP

-170 GKITF
+170 GNITF

-185 SIDATNGELTVNK
+185 SIDATNGELTINK
-198 AGTVTVTAKKAA
+198 TGTVTVTAKKAA

-230 FDKETPELNFDPE
+230 FDKETPELDFDPE
-243 KKENTYTQEVTI
+243 KENTYTQEVTI

-283 VKITK
+283 VTITK

-302 GGNPGE
+302 K
-308 TFSASYI
+308 TVSASYI
-315 LTVNKANQ
+315 LTVNKADQ
-323 TGFAFDKSTPTTV
+323 EDFAFDKSTPTTV
-336 TYSPDNN
+336 TYSPDNK

-368 TIDSD
+368 TIDSE
-373 GKLTTKKAGTVTV
+373 GRLTTIKAGTVTV

-392 NEYYNDSE
+392 DEFYNDSK
-400 EIGYTLTIKMADQTN
+400 EISYTLTIKKADQED
-415 FAFEKPNPEAITYDP
+415 FVFEDQNPEAKIYKPGLTFENKATGNQGTGKITYE
-430 KNNTFSNKASSDQGA
+430 
-445 DNVTYTI
+445 I
-452 TSGNDVASIDSAT
+452 TRGNDVASIDGAT
-465 GTLTILKAGDVTVKA
+465 GKLTINKAGTVKVKA

-496 LTINKA
+496 LTINRA
-502 GQTDFAFEEQN
+502 DQTHFAFEKPN
-513 PKAKTYAP
+513 PEAITYKP
-521 GLTFENVAKG
+521 GLTFENKASSDQGEDNVTYTITSGKDVASIDDGNGKLTINKAGTVTVKATRAADDKYNEATAEYTLTINKADQTNFAFENPNPRAITYKPGLTFENKATG

-570 RAADDKYN
+570 RAADDKYK
-578 EVTAEYTLTINKADQ
+578 EATAEYTLTINKADQ
-593 TGFAFEKPNPGAIT
+593 TNFAFEKQNPGAIT
-607 YKPELTFENAATG
+607 YKPGLTFENK
-620 GQSASNVTYTITSDN
+620 ASSDQGADNVTYTITRDN
-635 GVASIGS
+635 GVASIDIY
-642 ATGTL
+642 GTL

-654 VTVKATRAADNK
+654 VK
-666 YNEVT
+666 
-671 AEYTLTI
+671 
-678 NKAGQTD
+678 
-685 FAFEEQNP
+685 
-693 KAKTYAPGL
+693 
-702 TFENVAKG
+702 
-710 NQGTG
+710 
-715 KITYEITSGDDV
+715 
-727 ASIDDNGKL
+727 
-736 TINKAGTVT
+736 

-764 LTVNKASQ
+764 LT
-772 TGFEFKKTQHE
+772 
-783 ITYEPNL
+783 
-790 TFTYEATGGQSAG
+790 
-803 NVTYEIIRGKDV
+803 
-815 ASIDDGNG
+815 
-823 KLTINKAGT
+823 INKA
-832 VTVKATKAA
+832 
-841 DDKYNEATAEY
+841 D
-852 TLTIDK
+852 
-858 ANQTGFVFEKT
+858 QTGFVFKET
-869 QHEITYEPDLTFD
+869 QHEITYEPDLTV
-882 NAATGGQGTGN
+882 AYEATGGQSTGN
-893 VTYTIISGNDVA
+893 VTYTITSGNDVA
-905 SIDGATGT
+905 TIDSKTGT
-913 LTILKAGTI
+913 LKINKAGTV

-927 RAGDDCYNVS
+927 RAGDDCYNAS

-955 FEQYNG
+955 FEQYDND
-961 ETADIV
+961 TYKIT
-967 YNTGMSFRNAASG
+967 YNTGMSFKNAASG

-1073 KISWTNTLSGNEW
+1073 KISRSNALSDNEW

-1095 GNENAKTV
+1095 GNENAETV

-1132 VKYDNNSAD
+1132 IKYDNNSAD

-1180 NAALKKAESW
+1180 NADLKKAESW

-1212 ISCTDRAGHVTENN
+1212 ISCTDKAGHVTENN

-1244 TAPKIDVSYD
+1244 TKPTIDVSYD

-1383 SFGFFNPDITVTVK
+1383 SFGFFNTDITVTVK

-1434 YITFRIAPQYR
+1434 YITFRITPQYR

-1497 RTATITITE
+1497 RTATIKITE

-1566 TFTIDYTDFSGNK
+1566 TFTINYTDFSGNK

-1640 TGTVGDYAAYLK
+1640 TGTVGDYTAYLK

-1692 VNYGKSVAPGE
+1692 VNYGKSIAPGE

-1716 KINNES
+1716 RINNES

-1892 GITSG
+1892 GITNG

-2053 AVYAAGTQVP
+2053 AVYAAGTQAP
-2063 EKFTIDK
+2063 EKFTVDK

-2357 FADDGVYRLSF
+2357 FADDGIYRLSF

>member
-18 AFAMLVAVL
+18 AFAMLIVVL
-27 SDNMLRTYATP
+27 SDNMLRTYAAP
-38 ADAFTITVADKIGKA
+38 ADAFTITVADKSDNAI
-53 VSGATVA
+53 SGATVA

-65 DGVSSTQRIVET
+65 DGASFTQRTVET

-91 DFTDQPTPVVKLSA
+91 DFTAQPTPVVKLSA
-105 TIMKAD
+105 TITKAD
-111 YKQSVITDTAVT
+111 YKQSVLTDTAVT

-128 VNVTLEEKAVD
+128 VNVTLKEKAVD
-139 ADFGFADPNPE
+139 ADFGFANPNPV
-150 IIYYQRATKFTNP
+150 INYDQNNTGFTNP

-170 GKITF
+170 GNITF

-185 SIDATNGELTVNK
+185 SIDATNGELTINK
-198 AGTVTVTAKKAA
+198 TGTVTVTAKKAA

-230 FDKETPELNFDPE
+230 FDKETPELDFDPE
-243 KKENTYTQEVTI
+243 KENTYTQEVTI
-255 GASSGVV
+255 GASLGVV

-272 DAASIEESSGK
+272 DAASIDESSGK
-283 VKITK
+283 VTITK

-302 GGNPGE
+302 GGNPGK

-315 LTVNKANQ
+315 LTVNKADQ
-323 TGFAFDKSTPTTV
+323 TGFAFEKQNPGAITYDPKNNTFSNKASSDQGEDNV
-336 TYSPDNN
+336 TYEITSDNGVAS
-343 KYEIKTTGG
+343 IDSTTGIL
-352 KGDGKVTFST
+352 
-362 DNAEVA
+362 
-368 TIDSD
+368 TI
-373 GKLTTKKAGTVTV
+373 LKAGDVTV
-386 KAVKAG
+386 KATRAADDKY
-392 NEYYNDSE
+392 NEVTAK
-400 EIGYTLTIKMADQTN
+400 YTLTINKADQTN
-415 FAFEKPNPEAITYDP
+415 FAFEKPNPEAVTYDPKNNTFSNKASSDQGADNVTYTITSDNGVASIDINGTLTILKAGTVTVQATRAADDKYKEATAEYTLTINKADQTNFAFENQNPEARTYKPGLTFENKASSDQGADNVTYTITRDNGVASIDINGTLTILKAGDVTVKATRAADDKYNEVTAKYTLTINKADQTNFAFEKPNPEAVTYDP

-465 GTLTILKAGDVTVKA
+465 GTLTILKAG
-480 TRAAD
+480 
-485 DKYNEVTAEYT
+485 
-496 LTINKA
+496 
-502 GQTDFAFEEQN
+502 
-513 PKAKTYAP
+513 
-521 GLTFENVAKG
+521 
-531 NQGTGKITY
+531 
-540 EITSGDDVASID
+540 
-552 DNGKLTINKAGTV
+552 TV
-565 TVKAT
+565 TVKA
-570 RAADDKYN
+570 
-578 EVTAEYTLTINKADQ
+578 I
-593 TGFAFEKPNPGAIT
+593 
-607 YKPELTFENAATG
+607 
-620 GQSASNVTYTITSDN
+620 
-635 GVASIGS
+635 
-642 ATGTL
+642 
-647 TILKAGT
+647 
-654 VTVKATRAADNK
+654 
-666 YNEVT
+666 
-671 AEYTLTI
+671 
-678 NKAGQTD
+678 
-685 FAFEEQNP
+685 
-693 KAKTYAPGL
+693 
-702 TFENVAKG
+702 
-710 NQGTG
+710 
-715 KITYEITSGDDV
+715 
-727 ASIDDNGKL
+727 
-736 TINKAGTVT
+736 
-745 VKATR
+745 
-750 AADDKYNEV
+750 
-759 TAEYT
+759 
-764 LTVNKASQ
+764 
-772 TGFEFKKTQHE
+772 
-783 ITYEPNL
+783 
-790 TFTYEATGGQSAG
+790 
-803 NVTYEIIRGKDV
+803 
-815 ASIDDGNG
+815 
-823 KLTINKAGT
+823 
-832 VTVKATKAA
+832 
-841 DDKYNEATAEY
+841 
-852 TLTIDK
+852 
-858 ANQTGFVFEKT
+858 
-869 QHEITYEPDLTFD
+869 
-882 NAATGGQGTGN
+882 
-893 VTYTIISGNDVA
+893 
-905 SIDGATGT
+905 
-913 LTILKAGTI
+913 
-922 TVKAV
+922 
-927 RAGDDCYNVS
+927 RAGDDCYNAS

-947 RADQTGFE
+947 KADQTGFE
-955 FEQYNG
+955 FEQYDND
-961 ETADIV
+961 TYKIT
-967 YNTGMSFRNAASG
+967 YNTGMSFKNAASG
-980 GQGTGNITYSLSS
+980 GQGTGNITYSLLPS
-993 DIVSIDNDG
+993 DIVSIDEDG
-1002 NITFKKGQV
+1002 NITFNDGKV

-1040 GTPENSYVLSGA
+1040 VTPENSYVLSGA

-1061 TGDITITPADGY
+1061 TGDITITPAEGY
-1073 KISWTNTLSGNEW
+1073 KISRSNALSDNEW

-1095 GNENAKTV
+1095 GNENTETV
-1103 YLKNDE
+1103 YLKNDD
-1109 GITAGIDIGNEKL
+1109 GITAAIVIGKGQL
-1122 MIDRTAPAIS
+1122 MIDRTAPAVS

-1146 DKDRTATI
+1146 DKNRTATI

-1165 VEAVVTVNGTVSDKF
+1165 VEAIVTVNGTVSDKF
-1180 NAALKKAESW
+1180 NADLKKAESW

-1212 ISCTDRAGHVTENN
+1212 ISCTDKAGHVTENN

-1244 TAPKIDVSYD
+1244 TAPKIEVAYD
-1254 NNSVNNKMYFNA
+1254 NNSVKNGKYFKA
-1266 DRIATITIT
+1266 DRTATITIT
-1275 EHNFDASR
+1275 EHNFDVSR
-1283 VVAKVTSENAT
+1283 VKAVITDKNAT

-1302 YLSDP
+1302 YLSDLK
-1307 NNWTADGDKHTA
+1307 NWTADGDKHTA

-1397 ADDTTSGIDYFT
+1397 ADDMTSGIDYFT
-1409 YSTDGNKTVTAASAK
+1409 YSTDGNKIVTAAQAK

-1445 GNISFIAFDRAGNS
+1445 GKISFKAFDRAGNKAD
-1459 TGMSDDKTVV
+1459 MSDDDKTVV

-1497 RTATITITE
+1497 RTATIKITE

-1579 AGTYSTS
+1579 ARTYSTS

-1640 TGTVGDYAAYLK
+1640 TGSVGDYAAYLK

-1716 KINNES
+1716 RINNES

-1746 CDISGLDNITYQKVD
+1746 CDISGLENITYQKVD

-1911 SINIDAATFN
+1911 RINIDAATFN

-2005 PAVSGWKKTGGTGNL
+2005 PAVSGWKKTDGTGNL

-2063 EKFTIDK
+2063 EKFTVDK

-2107 SRVTVT
+2107 SRVAVT
-2113 LTATDDGTVA
+2113 LTATDDDTVA
-2123 ALPTVSGWTDN
+2123 ALPIVSGWTDN

-2200 SYADTNYDDANVS
+2200 SYTDTNYDDANVS

-2303 VMTETNANQL
+2303 VVTETNANQL

>member
-18 AFAMLVAVL
+18 AFAMLIVVL
-27 SDNMLRTYATP
+27 SDNMLRTYAAP
-38 ADAFTITVADKIGKA
+38 ADAFTITVADKSDNAI
-53 VSGATVA
+53 SGATVA

-65 DGVSSTQRIVET
+65 DGASFTQRTVET

-91 DFTDQPTPVVKLSA
+91 DFTAQPTPVVKLSA
-105 TIMKAD
+105 TITKAD
-111 YKQSVITDTAVT
+111 YKQSVLTDTAVT

-128 VNVTLEEKAVD
+128 VNVTLKEKAVD
-139 ADFGFADPNPE
+139 ADFGFANPNPV
-150 IIYYQRATKFTNP
+150 INYDQNNTGFTNP

-170 GKITF
+170 GNITF

-185 SIDATNGELTVNK
+185 SIDATNGELTINK
-198 AGTVTVTAKKAA
+198 TGTVTVTAKKAA

-230 FDKETPELNFDPE
+230 FDKETPELDFDPE
-243 KKENTYTQEVTI
+243 KENTYTQEVTI
-255 GASSGVV
+255 GASLGVV

-272 DAASIEESSGK
+272 DAASIDESSGK
-283 VKITK
+283 VTITK

-302 GGNPGE
+302 GGNPGK

-315 LTVNKANQ
+315 LTVNKADQ
-323 TGFAFDKSTPTTV
+323 TGFAFEKQNPGAITYDPKNNTFSNKASSDQGEDNV
-336 TYSPDNN
+336 TYEITSDNGVAS
-343 KYEIKTTGG
+343 IDSTTGIL
-352 KGDGKVTFST
+352 
-362 DNAEVA
+362 
-368 TIDSD
+368 TI
-373 GKLTTKKAGTVTV
+373 LKAGDVTV
-386 KAVKAG
+386 KATRAADDKY
-392 NEYYNDSE
+392 NEVTAK
-400 EIGYTLTIKMADQTN
+400 YTLTINKADQTN
-415 FAFEKPNPEAITYDP
+415 FAFEKPNPEAVTYDP

-452 TSGNDVASIDSAT
+452 TSDNGVASIDIN
-465 GTLTILKAGDVTVKA
+465 GTLTILKAGTVTVKA

-485 DKYNEVTAEYT
+485 DKYKEATAEYT

-502 GQTDFAFEEQN
+502 DQTNFAFEKPN
-513 PKAKTYAP
+513 PGAITYKP
-521 GLTFENVAKG
+521 GLTFENAVTGGQSAG
-531 NQGTGKITY
+531 NITY
-540 EITSGDDVASID
+540 TITSGKDVASID
-552 DNGKLTINKAGTV
+552 DSNGTLTINKAGTV

-570 RAADDKYN
+570 RAADDKY
-578 EVTAEYTLTINKADQ
+578 K
-593 TGFAFEKPNPGAIT
+593 
-607 YKPELTFENAATG
+607 
-620 GQSASNVTYTITSDN
+620 
-635 GVASIGS
+635 
-642 ATGTL
+642 
-647 TILKAGT
+647 
-654 VTVKATRAADNK
+654 
-666 YNEVT
+666 
-671 AEYTLTI
+671 
-678 NKAGQTD
+678 
-685 FAFEEQNP
+685 
-693 KAKTYAPGL
+693 
-702 TFENVAKG
+702 
-710 NQGTG
+710 
-715 KITYEITSGDDV
+715 
-727 ASIDDNGKL
+727 
-736 TINKAGTVT
+736 
-745 VKATR
+745 
-750 AADDKYNEV
+750 
-759 TAEYT
+759 
-764 LTVNKASQ
+764 
-772 TGFEFKKTQHE
+772 
-783 ITYEPNL
+783 
-790 TFTYEATGGQSAG
+790 
-803 NVTYEIIRGKDV
+803 
-815 ASIDDGNG
+815 
-823 KLTINKAGT
+823 
-832 VTVKATKAA
+832 
-841 DDKYNEATAEY
+841 EATAEY

-882 NAATGGQGTGN
+882 NAATGGQSTGN
-893 VTYTIISGNDVA
+893 VTYMITSGNDVA
-905 SIDGATGT
+905 SIDSATGT
-913 LTILKAGTI
+913 LTILKAGTV

-927 RAGDDCYNVS
+927 RAGDDCYNDS
-937 AEISYTLKIN
+937 YEISYTLKIN
-947 RADQTGFE
+947 KADQTGFE
-955 FEQYNG
+955 FEQYDND
-961 ETADIV
+961 TYKIT
-967 YNTGMSFRNAASG
+967 YNTGMSFKNAVSG

-1002 NITFKKGQV
+1002 NITFKNGQV

-1040 GTPENSYVLSGA
+1040 VTPENSYVLSGA

-1073 KISWTNTLSGNEW
+1073 KISWSNKLSNNEW

-1109 GITAGIDIGNEKL
+1109 GITAGIDIGDEKL
-1122 MIDRTAPAIS
+1122 MIDRTAPAVS

-1146 DKDRTATI
+1146 DKNRTATI

-1165 VEAVVTVNGTVSDKF
+1165 VEAIVTVNGTVSDKF
-1180 NAALKKAESW
+1180 NADLKKAESW

-1212 ISCTDRAGHVTENN
+1212 INCTDKAGHVTENN

-1244 TAPKIDVSYD
+1244 TAPKIEVAYD
-1254 NNSVNNKMYFNA
+1254 NNSVKNGKYFKA
-1266 DRIATITIT
+1266 DRTATITIT
-1275 EHNFDASR
+1275 EHNFDVSR
-1283 VVAKVTSENAT
+1283 VKAVITDKNAT

-1302 YLSDP
+1302 YLSDLK
-1307 NNWTADGDKHTA
+1307 NWTADGDKHTA

-1397 ADDTTSGIDYFT
+1397 ADDMTSGIDYFT
-1409 YSTDGNKTVTAASAK
+1409 YSTDGNKIVTAAQAK

-1445 GNISFIAFDRAGNS
+1445 GKISFKAFDRAGNKAD
-1459 TGMSDDKTVV
+1459 MSDDDKTVV

-1497 RTATITITE
+1497 RTATIKITE

-1579 AGTYSTS
+1579 ARTYSTS

-1640 TGTVGDYAAYLK
+1640 TGSVGDYAAYLK

-1716 KINNES
+1716 RINNES

-1789 IYFRAEDKAGNV
+1789 IYFRTEDKAGNV

-1911 SINIDAATFN
+1911 RINIDAATFN

-1935 GNTRV
+1935 GNARV

-2063 EKFTIDK
+2063 EKFTVDK

-2113 LTATDDGTVA
+2113 LTATDDDTVA
-2123 ALPTVSGWTDN
+2123 ALPIVSGWTDN

-2200 SYADTNYDDANVS
+2200 SYTDTNYDDANVS

-2303 VMTETNANQL
+2303 VVTETNANQL

-2379 NTLDTKNKEIS
+2379 NTLDTKNKEIL

>member
-18 AFAMLVAVL
+18 AFAMLIAVL

-38 ADAFTITVADKIGKA
+38 ADTFTITVVDQNNNA

-65 DGVSSTQRIVET
+65 DGASSTQRTVET

-91 DFTDQPTPVVKLSA
+91 DFTAQPTPVVKLSA
-105 TIMKAD
+105 TITKAD
-111 YKQSVITDTAVT
+111 YKQSVLTDTAVT
-123 STTGN
+123 STTDN
-128 VNVTLEEKAVD
+128 VNVKLEEKAVD
-139 ADFGFADPNPE
+139 ADFGFADPNPV
-150 IIYYQRATKFTNP
+150 INYDQNNTGFTNP

-170 GKITF
+170 GNITF

-185 SIDATNGELTVNK
+185 SIDATNGELTINK
-198 AGTVTVTAKKAA
+198 TGTVTVTAKKAA

-230 FDKETPELNFDPE
+230 FDKETPELDFDPE
-243 KKENTYTQEVTI
+243 KENTYTQEVTI
-255 GASSGVV
+255 GAISGVV

-272 DAASIEESSGK
+272 DAASIDESSGK
-283 VKITK
+283 VTITK
-288 PGKIKVGADLTIGE
+288 PGKIKVGADLTIRE
-302 GGNPGE
+302 GGNPGK

-315 LTVNKANQ
+315 LTVNKADQ
-323 TGFAFDKSTPTTV
+323 TNFAFEKQNPRAITYDPKNNTFSNKASSDQGEDNV
-336 TYSPDNN
+336 TYEITSDNGVAS
-343 KYEIKTTGG
+343 IDSTTGIL
-352 KGDGKVTFST
+352 
-362 DNAEVA
+362 
-368 TIDSD
+368 TI
-373 GKLTTKKAGTVTV
+373 LKAGDVTV
-386 KAVKAG
+386 KATRAADDKY
-392 NEYYNDSE
+392 NEVTAE
-400 EIGYTLTIKMADQTN
+400 YTLTINKADQTN
-415 FAFEKPNPEAITYDP
+415 FAFENQNPEAITYDP

-452 TSGNDVASIDSAT
+452 TSGNGVASIDSSTGTLTILKAGTVTVKAT
-465 GTLTILKAGDVTVKA
+465 RAADDKYKEATAEYTLTINKADQTHFAFEKPNPEARTYKPGLTFENKASSDQGADNVTYTITSDNGVASIDIYGTLTILKAGDVTVKA

-502 GQTDFAFEEQN
+502 DQTNFAFENQN
-513 PKAKTYAP
+513 P
-521 GLTFENVAKG
+521 E
-531 NQGTGKITY
+531 
-540 EITSGDDVASID
+540 
-552 DNGKLTINKAGTV
+552 
-565 TVKAT
+565 
-570 RAADDKYN
+570 
-578 EVTAEYTLTINKADQ
+578 
-593 TGFAFEKPNPGAIT
+593 AIT
-607 YKPELTFENAATG
+607 YDPKNNTFSNK
-620 GQSASNVTYTITSDN
+620 ASSDQGADNVTYTITSDN
-635 GVASIGS
+635 DVASIDS
-642 ATGTL
+642 TTGTL

-654 VTVKATRAADNK
+654 VTVKA
-666 YNEVT
+666 
-671 AEYTLTI
+671 
-678 NKAGQTD
+678 
-685 FAFEEQNP
+685 
-693 KAKTYAPGL
+693 
-702 TFENVAKG
+702 
-710 NQGTG
+710 
-715 KITYEITSGDDV
+715 
-727 ASIDDNGKL
+727 
-736 TINKAGTVT
+736 
-745 VKATR
+745 
-750 AADDKYNEV
+750 
-759 TAEYT
+759 
-764 LTVNKASQ
+764 
-772 TGFEFKKTQHE
+772 
-783 ITYEPNL
+783 
-790 TFTYEATGGQSAG
+790 
-803 NVTYEIIRGKDV
+803 
-815 ASIDDGNG
+815 
-823 KLTINKAGT
+823 
-832 VTVKATKAA
+832 
-841 DDKYNEATAEY
+841 
-852 TLTIDK
+852 
-858 ANQTGFVFEKT
+858 
-869 QHEITYEPDLTFD
+869 
-882 NAATGGQGTGN
+882 
-893 VTYTIISGNDVA
+893 
-905 SIDGATGT
+905 
-913 LTILKAGTI
+913 
-922 TVKAV
+922 V
-927 RAGDDCYNVS
+927 RAGDDCYNAS
-937 AEISYTLKIN
+937 AEINYTLKIN
-947 RADQTGFE
+947 KADQTGFE
-955 FEQYNG
+955 FEQYDND
-961 ETADIV
+961 TYKIT
-967 YNTGMSFRNAASG
+967 YNTGMSFKNAASG
-980 GQGTGNITYSLSS
+980 GQGTGNITYSLSPS
-993 DIVSIDNDG
+993 DIVSINEKG
-1002 NITFKKGQV
+1002 NITFNDGQV

-1040 GTPENSYVLSGA
+1040 VTPENSYVLSGA

-1073 KISWTNTLSGNEW
+1073 KISWSNKLSNNEW

-1109 GITAGIDIGNEKL
+1109 GITAGIDIGDEKL
-1122 MIDRTAPAIS
+1122 MIDRTAPAVS

-1165 VEAVVTVNGTVSDKF
+1165 VEAIVTVNGTVSDKF
-1180 NAALKKAESW
+1180 NADLKKAESW

-1212 ISCTDRAGHVTENN
+1212 INCTDKAGHVTENN

-1235 ATGEFTVDK
+1235 ATGDFTVDK
-1244 TAPKIDVSYD
+1244 TAPKIEVAYD
-1254 NNSVNNKMYFNA
+1254 NNSVKNGKYFKA
-1266 DRIATITIT
+1266 DRTATITIT
-1275 EHNFDASR
+1275 EHNFDVSR
-1283 VVAKVTSENAT
+1283 VKALITDKNAT

-1302 YLSDP
+1302 YLS
-1307 NNWTADGDKHTA
+1307 NLKNWTADGDKHTA

-1341 ANKAVNYGESEVPEK
+1341 ANKAVNYGESEVPKK

-1409 YSTDGNKTVTAASAK
+1409 YSTDGNKTVTAAQAK

-1445 GNISFIAFDRAGNS
+1445 GKISFKAFDRAGNS

-1469 ADNTKPVISV
+1469 ADNIKPVISV
-1479 EYDNNKHDS
+1479 EYDNNKHDNN
-1488 KNTTFYTAK
+1488 NTTFYTAK
-1497 RTATITITE
+1497 RTATIKITE

-1579 AGTYSTS
+1579 ARTYSTS

-1604 AKNSKYFKADRTAT
+1604 AKNSKYFKTDRTAT

-1716 KINNES
+1716 RINNES

-1746 CDISGLDNITYQKVD
+1746 CDISGLDNITYQKVH

-1911 SINIDAATFN
+1911 RINIDAATFN

-2063 EKFTIDK
+2063 EKFTVDK

-2113 LTATDDGTVA
+2113 LTATDDDTVA
-2123 ALPTVSGWTDN
+2123 ALPIVSGWTDN

-2200 SYADTNYDDANVS
+2200 SYTDTNYDDANVS

-2303 VMTETNANQL
+2303 VVTETNANQL

>member
-18 AFAMLVAVL
+18 AFAMLIAVL

-38 ADAFTITVADKIGKA
+38 ADTFTITVVDQNNNA

-65 DGVSSTQRIVET
+65 DGASSTQRTVET

-91 DFTDQPTPVVKLSA
+91 DFTAQPTPVVKLSA
-105 TIMKAD
+105 TITKAD
-111 YKQSVITDTAVT
+111 YKQSVLTDTAVT
-123 STTGN
+123 STTDN
-128 VNVTLEEKAVD
+128 VNVKLEEKAVD
-139 ADFGFADPNPE
+139 ADFGFADPNPV
-150 IIYYQRATKFTNP
+150 INYDQNNTGFTNP

-170 GKITF
+170 GNITF

-185 SIDATNGELTVNK
+185 SIDATNGELTINK
-198 AGTVTVTAKKAA
+198 TGTVTVTAKKAA

-230 FDKETPELNFDPE
+230 FDKETPELDFDPE
-243 KKENTYTQEVTI
+243 KENTYTQEVTI
-255 GASSGVV
+255 GAISGVV

-272 DAASIEESSGK
+272 DAASIDESSGK
-283 VKITK
+283 VTITK
-288 PGKIKVGADLTIGE
+288 PGKIKVGADLTIRE
-302 GGNPGE
+302 GGNPGK

-315 LTVNKANQ
+315 LTVNKADQ
-323 TGFAFDKSTPTTV
+323 TNFAFEKQNPRAITYDPKNNTFSNKASSDQGEDNV
-336 TYSPDNN
+336 TYEITSDNGVAS
-343 KYEIKTTGG
+343 IDSTTGIL
-352 KGDGKVTFST
+352 
-362 DNAEVA
+362 
-368 TIDSD
+368 TI
-373 GKLTTKKAGTVTV
+373 LKAGDVTV
-386 KAVKAG
+386 KATRAADDK
-392 NEYYNDSE
+392 YNKVTAE
-400 EIGYTLTIKMADQTN
+400 YTLTINKADQTN

-452 TSGNDVASIDSAT
+452 TSGNGVASIDSSTGTLTILKAGTVTVKAT
-465 GTLTILKAGDVTVKA
+465 RAADDKYKEATAEYTLTINKADQTHFAFEKPNPEARTYKPGLTFENKASSDQGADNVTYTITSDNGVASIDIYGTLTILKAGDVTVKA

-502 GQTDFAFEEQN
+502 DQTNFAFENQN
-513 PKAKTYAP
+513 P
-521 GLTFENVAKG
+521 E
-531 NQGTGKITY
+531 
-540 EITSGDDVASID
+540 
-552 DNGKLTINKAGTV
+552 
-565 TVKAT
+565 
-570 RAADDKYN
+570 
-578 EVTAEYTLTINKADQ
+578 
-593 TGFAFEKPNPGAIT
+593 AIT
-607 YKPELTFENAATG
+607 YDPKNNTFSNK
-620 GQSASNVTYTITSDN
+620 ASSDQGADNVTYTITSDN
-635 GVASIGS
+635 DVASIDS
-642 ATGTL
+642 TTGTL

-654 VTVKATRAADNK
+654 VTVKA
-666 YNEVT
+666 
-671 AEYTLTI
+671 
-678 NKAGQTD
+678 
-685 FAFEEQNP
+685 
-693 KAKTYAPGL
+693 
-702 TFENVAKG
+702 
-710 NQGTG
+710 
-715 KITYEITSGDDV
+715 
-727 ASIDDNGKL
+727 
-736 TINKAGTVT
+736 
-745 VKATR
+745 
-750 AADDKYNEV
+750 
-759 TAEYT
+759 
-764 LTVNKASQ
+764 
-772 TGFEFKKTQHE
+772 
-783 ITYEPNL
+783 
-790 TFTYEATGGQSAG
+790 
-803 NVTYEIIRGKDV
+803 
-815 ASIDDGNG
+815 
-823 KLTINKAGT
+823 
-832 VTVKATKAA
+832 
-841 DDKYNEATAEY
+841 
-852 TLTIDK
+852 
-858 ANQTGFVFEKT
+858 
-869 QHEITYEPDLTFD
+869 
-882 NAATGGQGTGN
+882 
-893 VTYTIISGNDVA
+893 
-905 SIDGATGT
+905 
-913 LTILKAGTI
+913 
-922 TVKAV
+922 V
-927 RAGDDCYNVS
+927 RAGDDCYNAS
-937 AEISYTLKIN
+937 AEINYTLKIN
-947 RADQTGFE
+947 KADQTGFE
-955 FEQYNG
+955 FEQYDND
-961 ETADIV
+961 TYKIT
-967 YNTGMSFRNAASG
+967 YNTGMSFKNAASG
-980 GQGTGNITYSLSS
+980 GQGTGNITYSLSPS
-993 DIVSIDNDG
+993 DIVSINEKG
-1002 NITFKKGQV
+1002 NITFNDGQV

-1040 GTPENSYVLSGA
+1040 VTPENSYVLSGA

-1073 KISWTNTLSGNEW
+1073 KISWSNKLSNNEW

-1109 GITAGIDIGNEKL
+1109 GITAGIDIGDEKL
-1122 MIDRTAPAIS
+1122 MIDRTAPAVS

-1165 VEAVVTVNGTVSDKF
+1165 VEAIVTVNGTVSDKF
-1180 NAALKKAESW
+1180 NADLKKAESW

-1212 ISCTDRAGHVTENN
+1212 INCTDKAGHVTENN

-1235 ATGEFTVDK
+1235 ATGDFTVDK
-1244 TAPKIDVSYD
+1244 TAPKIEVAYD
-1254 NNSVNNKMYFNA
+1254 NNSVKNGKYFKA
-1266 DRIATITIT
+1266 DRTATITIT
-1275 EHNFDASR
+1275 EHNFDVSR
-1283 VVAKVTSENAT
+1283 VKALITDKNAT

-1302 YLSDP
+1302 YLS
-1307 NNWTADGDKHTA
+1307 NLKNWTADGDKHTA

-1341 ANKAVNYGESEVPEK
+1341 ANKAVNYGESEVPKK

-1397 ADDTTSGIDYFT
+1397 ADDMTSGIDYFT
-1409 YSTDGNKTVTAASAK
+1409 YSTDGNKTVTAAQAK

-1469 ADNTKPVISV
+1469 ADNIKPVISV
-1479 EYDNNKHDS
+1479 EYDNNKHDNN
-1488 KNTTFYTAK
+1488 NTTFYTAK
-1497 RTATITITE
+1497 RTATIKITE

-1512 AFDKNYLKI
+1512 AFDKNHLKI

-1579 AGTYSTS
+1579 ARTYSTS

-1640 TGTVGDYAAYLK
+1640 TGSVGDYAAYLK

-1716 KINNES
+1716 RINNES

-1746 CDISGLDNITYQKVD
+1746 CDISGLDNITYQKVH

-1911 SINIDAATFN
+1911 RINIDAATFN

-2063 EKFTIDK
+2063 EKFTVDK

-2113 LTATDDGTVA
+2113 LTATDDDTVA
-2123 ALPTVSGWTDN
+2123 ALPIVSGWTDN

-2200 SYADTNYDDANVS
+2200 SYTDTNYDDANVS

-2303 VMTETNANQL
+2303 VVTETNANQL

>member
-18 AFAMLVAVL
+18 AFAMLIVVL
-27 SDNMLRTYATP
+27 SDNMLRTYAAP
-38 ADAFTITVADKIGKA
+38 ADAFTITVADKSDNAI
-53 VSGATVA
+53 SGATVA

-65 DGVSSTQRIVET
+65 DGASFTQRTVET

-91 DFTDQPTPVVKLSA
+91 DFTAQPTPVVKLSA
-105 TIMKAD
+105 TITKAD
-111 YKQSVITDTAVT
+111 YKQSVLTDTAVT

-128 VNVTLEEKAVD
+128 VNVTLKEKAVD
-139 ADFGFADPNPE
+139 ADFGFANPNPV
-150 IIYYQRATKFTNP
+150 INYDQNNTGFTNP

-170 GKITF
+170 GNITF

-185 SIDATNGELTVNK
+185 SIDATNGELTINK
-198 AGTVTVTAKKAA
+198 TGTVTVTAKKAA

-230 FDKETPELNFDPE
+230 FDKETPELDFDPE
-243 KKENTYTQEVTI
+243 KENTYTQEVTI
-255 GASSGVV
+255 GASLGVV

-272 DAASIEESSGK
+272 DAASIDESSGK
-283 VKITK
+283 VTITK

-302 GGNPGE
+302 GGNPGK

-315 LTVNKANQ
+315 LTVNKADQ
-323 TGFAFDKSTPTTV
+323 TGFAFEKQNPGAITYDPKNNTFSNKASSDQGEDNV
-336 TYSPDNN
+336 TYEITSDNGVAS
-343 KYEIKTTGG
+343 IDSTTGIL
-352 KGDGKVTFST
+352 
-362 DNAEVA
+362 
-368 TIDSD
+368 TI
-373 GKLTTKKAGTVTV
+373 LKAGDVTV
-386 KAVKAG
+386 KATRAADDKY
-392 NEYYNDSE
+392 NEVTAK
-400 EIGYTLTIKMADQTN
+400 YTLTINKADQTN
-415 FAFEKPNPEAITYDP
+415 FAFEKPNPEAVTYDP

-452 TSGNDVASIDSAT
+452 TSDNGVASIDIN
-465 GTLTILKAGDVTVKA
+465 GTLTILKAGTVTVKA

-485 DKYNEVTAEYT
+485 DKYKEATAEYT

-502 GQTDFAFEEQN
+502 DQTNFAFEKPN
-513 PKAKTYAP
+513 PGAITYKP
-521 GLTFENVAKG
+521 GLTFENAVTGGQSAG
-531 NQGTGKITY
+531 NITY
-540 EITSGDDVASID
+540 TITSGKDVASID
-552 DNGKLTINKAGTV
+552 DSNGTLTINKAGTV

-570 RAADDKYN
+570 RAADDKY
-578 EVTAEYTLTINKADQ
+578 K
-593 TGFAFEKPNPGAIT
+593 
-607 YKPELTFENAATG
+607 
-620 GQSASNVTYTITSDN
+620 
-635 GVASIGS
+635 
-642 ATGTL
+642 
-647 TILKAGT
+647 
-654 VTVKATRAADNK
+654 
-666 YNEVT
+666 
-671 AEYTLTI
+671 
-678 NKAGQTD
+678 
-685 FAFEEQNP
+685 
-693 KAKTYAPGL
+693 
-702 TFENVAKG
+702 
-710 NQGTG
+710 
-715 KITYEITSGDDV
+715 
-727 ASIDDNGKL
+727 
-736 TINKAGTVT
+736 
-745 VKATR
+745 
-750 AADDKYNEV
+750 
-759 TAEYT
+759 
-764 LTVNKASQ
+764 
-772 TGFEFKKTQHE
+772 
-783 ITYEPNL
+783 
-790 TFTYEATGGQSAG
+790 
-803 NVTYEIIRGKDV
+803 
-815 ASIDDGNG
+815 
-823 KLTINKAGT
+823 
-832 VTVKATKAA
+832 
-841 DDKYNEATAEY
+841 EATAEY

-882 NAATGGQGTGN
+882 NAATGGQSTGN
-893 VTYTIISGNDVA
+893 VTYMITSGNDVA
-905 SIDGATGT
+905 SIDSATGT
-913 LTILKAGTI
+913 LTILKAGTV

-927 RAGDDCYNVS
+927 RAGDDCYNDS
-937 AEISYTLKIN
+937 YEISYTLKIN
-947 RADQTGFE
+947 KADQTGFE
-955 FEQYNG
+955 FEQYDND
-961 ETADIV
+961 TYKIT
-967 YNTGMSFRNAASG
+967 YNTGMSFKNAVSG

-1002 NITFKKGQV
+1002 NITFKNGQV

-1040 GTPENSYVLSGA
+1040 VTPENSYVLSGA

-1073 KISWTNTLSGNEW
+1073 KISWSNKLSNNEW

-1109 GITAGIDIGNEKL
+1109 GITAGIDIGDEKL
-1122 MIDRTAPAIS
+1122 MIDRTAPAVS

-1146 DKDRTATI
+1146 DKNRTATI

-1165 VEAVVTVNGTVSDKF
+1165 VEAIVTVNGTVSDKF
-1180 NAALKKAESW
+1180 NADLKKAESW

-1212 ISCTDRAGHVTENN
+1212 INCTDKAGHVTENN

-1244 TAPKIDVSYD
+1244 TAPKIEVAYD
-1254 NNSVNNKMYFNA
+1254 NNSVKNGKYFKA
-1266 DRIATITIT
+1266 DRTATITIT
-1275 EHNFDASR
+1275 EHNFDVSR
-1283 VVAKVTSENAT
+1283 VKAVITDKNAT

-1302 YLSDP
+1302 YLSDLK
-1307 NNWTADGDKHTA
+1307 NWTADGDKHTA

-1397 ADDTTSGIDYFT
+1397 ADDMTSGIDYFT
-1409 YSTDGNKTVTAASAK
+1409 YSTDGNKIVTAAQAK

-1445 GNISFIAFDRAGNS
+1445 GKISFKAFDRAGNKAD
-1459 TGMSDDKTVV
+1459 MSDDDKTVV

-1497 RTATITITE
+1497 RTATIKITE

-1579 AGTYSTS
+1579 ARTYSTS

-1633 KVTNKNA
+1633 KITNKNA
-1640 TGTVGDYAAYLK
+1640 TGSVGDYAAYLK

-1716 KINNES
+1716 RINNES

-1746 CDISGLDNITYQKVD
+1746 CDISDLDNITYQKVD

-1789 IYFRAEDKAGNV
+1789 IYFRTEDKAGNV

-1911 SINIDAATFN
+1911 RINIDAATFN

-1935 GNTRV
+1935 GNARV

-2063 EKFTIDK
+2063 EKFTVDK

-2113 LTATDDGTVA
+2113 LTATDDDTVA
-2123 ALPTVSGWTDN
+2123 ALPIVSGWTDN

-2200 SYADTNYDDANVS
+2200 SYTDTNYDDANVS

-2303 VMTETNANQL
+2303 VVTETNANQL

-2379 NTLDTKNKEIS
+2379 NTLDTKNKEIL